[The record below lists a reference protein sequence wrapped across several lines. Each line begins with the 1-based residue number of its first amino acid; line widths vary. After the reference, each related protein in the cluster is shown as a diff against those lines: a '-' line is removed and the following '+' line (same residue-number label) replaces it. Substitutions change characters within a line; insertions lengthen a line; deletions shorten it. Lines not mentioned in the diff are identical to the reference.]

1 MKLKRTFKTLLMIIA
16 TVMSIVSGILID
28 SGTLAYAATTYT
40 LTLNWDDGVEWVATD
55 KDGIYRWEKG
65 GSKTFQAGSKA
76 YTYVRLKNGA
86 TVKSFFS
93 RQENKDWTDYTYT
106 SGSLCYD
113 TWTMY
118 NNRNVDIYTS
128 VSSSADVSYDW
139 DNLVT
144 GSKHYHSSNGNE
156 ASWSNLR
163 DDLGRSPAPVYS
175 IYYKLQENRY
185 RETCYGDNQEDKDF
199 GGYEIMLRTE
209 DSHNSYW
216 YGQSSYANGDRFDDW
231 YRDEFE
237 GIKLSNL
244 AIVPVQIKGDKF
256 LQINISVKNTNS
268 YAKEISLA
276 TCSDIQVADD
286 DNAAT
291 FFNGNGFTMTNMY
304 CETSDN
310 YHGGTIPAATLN
322 VYAKDVPGYVTD
334 ADAVYIGH
342 FVYRK
347 EHVWLNNVL
356 GDKATNYN
364 KYKHGGTSGEGEL
377 DSGFSIA
384 WKNRTIAAGQT
395 QTYSYIIGIGKY
407 NSNNKITFNTNGGE
421 LKTPGTSIN
430 NPSGNYS
437 NKVTVTYGTDTY
449 SSMSNDIPERAG
461 YTFDGWWTTPND
473 SNASVMVYDASGKC
487 NNDCN
492 YWKNNQWQGTN
503 DLTVYAHWKAN
514 TYTVRLNTGNIP
526 SSELT
531 KLAETASTEGWT
543 WNENGRYFS
552 KAFVQN
558 ENNYLPG
565 VNKFFSAN
573 NYESVGSKVTDKYFV
588 QDKTKNPTKVL
599 YNWWTSASG
608 GTDIGRGKKIYNNLY
623 EISKDNS
630 GIVNLYP
637 HWMGYTTVFNY
648 SDTAPSNTAGQ
659 TVTINYNINDG
670 MDNNLYQ
677 IYGNCFFYKGTDGEY
692 HDYEGA
698 NPDLKVT
705 ASIPNSNGYKY
716 IFNGWHH
723 KNWNYL
729 TDGLGKLT
737 YKNNY
742 NIGQGKTSYSLSPHF
757 SRVGINYNVRLNA
770 NVPDTESTLQV
781 LHQNGISSY
790 IYNSTS
796 RYFSRELTYD
806 DSQDMLSPDVYS
818 LKGYHLINR
827 NNWYTEK
834 TGGNTV
840 SAPCNNT
847 EAEYPDWAE
856 SNWNL
861 TTEDGATVDLY
872 AKWQANNY
880 KIAYNLDGGTYG
892 TSHPTSADYDTMVTI
907 DNPSKAGYTFTGW
920 TITGYDSTTSGHNA
934 SAWTE
939 ETGTSYKNLTAT
951 DGATVTFTAT
961 WSKEAPKTARYTV
974 KHYQMNTDG
983 TYPSTPTNMESFSGL
998 IGSSVTPAVKD
1009 YGQIFDKP
1017 STKTVTI
1024 SADGNTTV
1032 EYKYPRKKARVIV
1045 GKSTGIKTTD
1055 PVPGDYADGYI
1066 GQTVTLSAIP
1076 ETGYR
1081 FKNWTSLLKENYGT
1095 VFSTTAG
1102 FNYTL
1107 TYNDSTAIQHQYGN
1121 GTSTMWGA
1129 YMQANAEPITYNIKY
1144 NYNGGIK
1151 GAFAP
1156 TSAKYNEDVKISN
1169 PTKKNCIFA
1178 GWTITGYDPNTS
1190 GHSSATWT
1198 DETGASFKN
1207 LASVEGKTVTFTATW
1222 VQKDVHLVTISGRGI
1237 KLSKPLSYD
1246 GHVGETK
1253 RITAELKPGYRFVN
1267 WTNYYNANEVISTDK
1282 DFDYK
1287 LTDKDYDNYLSD
1299 KGGTYL
1305 KSNAVPIDYTI
1316 TYELNGGTAS
1326 NPVSYNVESNTFTLN
1341 NPTRAGYT
1349 FAGWTG
1355 TDITGTSKT
1364 VTINQGSI
1372 GNRTYTATWT
1382 SINYTISYDL
1392 NGGAVAVNNP
1402 TSYNIETPTFTLNNP
1417 TKTGYIF
1424 EGWCE
1429 SKDTSYVYN
1438 RNAVKRDESDST
1450 SYFIPECYA
1459 SLDYAPVF
1467 DPAYYLAK
1475 YPDLKSVCGDDV
1487 NKALSH
1493 FVNYGMKEGRQGSAE
1508 FEVNAYKAKYKDLSD
1523 AFGDNL
1529 PKYYIHYILAGKS
1542 EGRTMPQA
1550 SVSIYQGSIG
1560 NRTYT
1565 ATWTPIEYSIVYTK
1579 GYTNNAKD
1587 DVIQSGIKYNKDVT
1601 LISNPFTGRSYT
1613 VKYSTPTTDRD
1624 WDKVTA
1630 PAGFNG
1636 TLEFAHWNILSKTY
1650 AAGTKLKNLT
1660 TRNGDK
1666 ITATAQ
1672 WKDKKFIL
1680 PVVSRPGYVFAG
1692 WYSMVDRKVYKA
1704 NTEYTI
1710 SQALTAYD
1718 NTFTAQWTAKTDT
1731 PYKVEHYKMNLD
1743 GTTYTLA
1750 DTDNFKGTTDT
1761 SVTPTV
1767 KTYEGFTSPST
1778 QTVTIKGDGTTVI
1791 KYYYI
1796 RNKYTLDL
1804 NGLING
1810 TLRGNL
1816 VDVVKNPI
1824 TGAEDRHTAGTAVV
1838 TVNGTV
1844 VGNKVTDYCNEVY
1857 YGSSI
1862 SIITTAES
1870 GYNIIDNS
1878 NVNFKMPAEGK
1889 TVTVTIN
1896 AKDTKYL
1903 VRHWKKNVNTDS
1915 KTYNEN
1921 SLNDSNYTMYDAEY
1935 LSGKAYSWVKPV
1947 VRTLEGFTYKGVL
1960 PSEGTA
1966 YVKPD
1971 GTTVIDVYYTRN
1983 TYTING
1989 GNVNA
1994 NVEYGNGISSVSG
2007 LKTYEYEQKVTL
2019 TANLKTGYHW
2029 HGTDKCA
2036 SSGKYPTGWYSR
2048 NNSGVDDILT
2058 DNTTYNSQTIKF
2070 NMPAKNVYLGVKATN
2085 NSYTVVYNKNQ
2096 PVEPKSISNVTG
2108 STESQTFIYDESQN
2122 LRNNGFTL
2130 TGYTR
2135 KSGWMTKPS
2144 KNGNGTADFSYGQSV
2159 KNLTTVNLGTV
2170 NLYAIWEDNAP
2181 EEINISS
2188 TNNFA
2193 AAQTVTLTARDYGS
2207 GIDYISFGK
2216 NEKYEKVTCNTDGSV
2231 TFTRK
2236 VNASGT
2242 YIFSVKDKNGKVS
2255 KKTITFY
2262 QTTLNTNKNNIV
2274 SSDGKNVIESD
2285 FTSVPETLSTDISI
2299 NEAGKSIT
2307 PVTKRDG
2314 VDFLGWSTDRKGK
2327 TGIISIKADDNKT
2340 YYAVWKDTKKPVAVL
2355 EDVTSNLSASQ
2366 TITFK
2371 LYDTAEGKTNTGSDI
2386 AGYYIGTNPDA
2397 KSNTKKNVTA
2407 DKNGTYSGSETIT
2420 LNGET
2425 TYYIFP
2431 YDKAGNIG
2439 DTIKL
2444 KSTGNNNTPEITP
2457 GILFHRVDFNAN
2469 GSTDSP
2475 ATVNIPYVVIP
2486 HGSTITMP
2494 TAYRLGYH
2502 DYTGSDEQTA
2512 DNDGKTSYWGTDSKA
2527 VTGFNT
2533 LKVTKSQTCFALW
2546 KANKYTITLVSNKPD
2561 TKNGYRVNSTYSPEN
2576 DTKITVTFDEVIP
2589 FSKAKNPAIT
2599 GWTFKGYAFNELST
2613 SDNNNSKTVVSTNQ
2627 KFGLQFVKDWYKDAG
2642 KTFEN
2647 VSDIT
2652 LYAAWSENRYT
2663 VNYNTTGGTAL
2674 KLNRITYWYEDEFS
2688 LPDATGDYYNTFM
2701 KLEDNKKAVTTYR
2714 PAHHFVMWK
2723 CVSDENS
2730 NGDVYSSGGKAVRL
2744 VSKNNGECTLNAVWK
2759 QKQIVTLNITSDT
2772 FKESMTN
2779 DYAAL
2784 ADAMWAEKGTGYIKD
2799 QTAIKEYTFTKT
2811 SDIKET
2817 K

>member
-16 TVMSIVSGILID
+16 TVMSVVSGILID

-76 YTYVRLKNGA
+76 YTYVKLKNGA

-106 SGSLCYD
+106 SGSICYD

-144 GSKHYHSSNGNE
+144 SSKHYHSSNGNE

-163 DDLGRSPAPVYS
+163 DDLGRSPAPIYS

-514 TYTVRLNTGNIP
+514 TYTVRLNTGDIP

-531 KLAETASTEGWT
+531 KLTETASTEGWT
-543 WNENGRYFS
+543 WNENDRYFS

-588 QDKTKNPTKVL
+588 QDKAKNPTKVL

-648 SDTAPSNTAGQ
+648 TDNAPANTAGL
-659 TVTINYNINDG
+659 TVTINNSINDG
-670 MDNNLYQ
+670 MDNCLYQ
-677 IYGNCFFYKGTDGEY
+677 VYGSCFFYKGTDGEY
-692 HDYEGA
+692 HDYEGT

-705 ASIPNSNGYKY
+705 ASIPDSNGYKY

-818 LKGYHLINR
+818 LKGYHLVSR
-827 NNWYTEK
+827 SNWYTEK
-834 TGGNTV
+834 TGGNIV

-847 EAEYPDWAE
+847 KTEYPDWTE
-856 SNWNL
+856 KNWNL
-861 TTEDGATVDLY
+861 TTTDRATVDLY
-872 AKWQANNY
+872 ARWQANNY

-892 TSHPTSADYDTMVTI
+892 TSHPTSADYDTIVTI

-920 TITGYDSTTSGHNA
+920 TITGYDSTASGHNA

-1316 TYELNGGTAS
+1316 TYKLNGGTAS

-1364 VTINQGSI
+1364 VTINQGST

-1382 SINYTISYDL
+1382 PVNYTINYDL
-1392 NGGAVAVNNP
+1392 NGGTVAVSNP
-1402 TSYNIETPTFTLNNP
+1402 TSYNIETPTFALNNP
-1417 TKTGYIF
+1417 I
-1424 EGWCE
+1424 
-1429 SKDTSYVYN
+1429 
-1438 RNAVKRDESDST
+1438 R
-1450 SYFIPECYA
+1450 
-1459 SLDYAPVF
+1459 L
-1467 DPAYYLAK
+1467 
-1475 YPDLKSVCGDDV
+1475 
-1487 NKALSH
+1487 
-1493 FVNYGMKEGRQGSAE
+1493 
-1508 FEVNAYKAKYKDLSD
+1508 
-1523 AFGDNL
+1523 
-1529 PKYYIHYILAGKS
+1529 
-1542 EGRTMPQA
+1542 
-1550 SVSIYQGSIG
+1550 
-1560 NRTYT
+1560 
-1565 ATWTPIEYSIVYTK
+1565 
-1579 GYTNNAKD
+1579 
-1587 DVIQSGIKYNKDVT
+1587 
-1601 LISNPFTGRSYT
+1601 
-1613 VKYSTPTTDRD
+1613 
-1624 WDKVTA
+1624 
-1630 PAGFNG
+1630 
-1636 TLEFAHWNILSKTY
+1636 
-1650 AAGTKLKNLT
+1650 
-1660 TRNGDK
+1660 
-1666 ITATAQ
+1666 
-1672 WKDKKFIL
+1672 
-1680 PVVSRPGYVFAG
+1680 GYVFAG
-1692 WYSMVDRKVYKA
+1692 WTGSNGTTPQKNVSIYKGSTGNKFYKA
-1704 NTEYTI
+1704 N
-1710 SQALTAYD
+1710 
-1718 NTFTAQWTAKTDT
+1718 WTAADVGYTVNHYVMDINGNYPSTPTKT
-1731 PYKVEHYKMNLD
+1731 ERLS
-1743 GTTYTLA
+1743 G
-1750 DTDNFKGTTDT
+1750 FTDT
-1761 SVTPTV
+1761 SVTAKRLSLGNGFTYPDVQTV
-1767 KTYEGFTSPST
+1767 K
-1778 QTVTIKGDGTTVI
+1778 IKTDGTTVV
-1791 KYYYI
+1791 KYYYT

-1870 GYNIIDNS
+1870 GYSIIDNT

-2048 NNSGVDDILT
+2048 NNSGVDGILT

-2070 NMPAKNVYLGVKATN
+2070 NMPARNVYLGVKATN

-2188 TNNFA
+2188 TNDFA
-2193 AAQTVTLTARDYGS
+2193 ATQTVTLTARDYGS
-2207 GIDYISFGK
+2207 GIDYISFEK
-2216 NEKYEKVTCNTDGSV
+2216 DEKYEKVTCNADGSV

-2285 FTSVPETLSTDISI
+2285 FTSVPETLSTYISI

-2327 TGIISIKADDNKT
+2327 TGIISIKADGNKT
-2340 YYAVWKDTKKPVAVL
+2340 CYAIWKDTKKPVAVL

-2475 ATVNIPYVVIP
+2475 ATVNIPYAVIP

-2494 TAYRLGYH
+2494 TAYRFGYH

-2784 ADAMWAEKGTGYIKD
+2784 ADAMWAKKGTGYIKD

>member
-16 TVMSIVSGILID
+16 TVMSVVSGILID

-76 YTYVRLKNGA
+76 YTYVKLKNGA

-106 SGSLCYD
+106 SGSICYD

-144 GSKHYHSSNGNE
+144 SSKHYHSSNGNE

-163 DDLGRSPAPVYS
+163 DDLGRSPAPIYS

-286 DNAAT
+286 DNAAI

-377 DSGFSIA
+377 DSSFSIA

-514 TYTVRLNTGNIP
+514 TYTVRLNTGDIP

-531 KLAETASTEGWT
+531 KLTETASTEGWT
-543 WNENGRYFS
+543 WNENDRYFS

-588 QDKTKNPTKVL
+588 QDKAKNPTKVL

-648 SDTAPSNTAGQ
+648 TDNAPANTAGL
-659 TVTINYNINDG
+659 TVTINNSINDG
-670 MDNNLYQ
+670 MDNCLYQ
-677 IYGNCFFYKGTDGEY
+677 VYGSCFFYKGTDGEY
-692 HDYEGA
+692 HDYEGT

-705 ASIPNSNGYKY
+705 ASIPDSNGYKY

-818 LKGYHLINR
+818 LKGYHLVSR
-827 NNWYTEK
+827 SNWYTEK
-834 TGGNTV
+834 TGGNIV

-847 EAEYPDWAE
+847 KTEYPDWTE
-856 SNWNL
+856 KNWNL
-861 TTEDGATVDLY
+861 TTTDRATVDLY
-872 AKWQANNY
+872 ARWQANNY

-892 TSHPTSADYDTMVTI
+892 TSHPTSADYDTIVTI

-920 TITGYDSTTSGHNA
+920 TITGYDSTASGHNA

-1316 TYELNGGTAS
+1316 TYKLNGGTAS

-1364 VTINQGSI
+1364 VTINQGST

-1382 SINYTISYDL
+1382 PVNYTINYDL
-1392 NGGAVAVNNP
+1392 NGGTVAVSNP
-1402 TSYNIETPTFTLNNP
+1402 TSYNIETPTFALNNP
-1417 TKTGYIF
+1417 I
-1424 EGWCE
+1424 
-1429 SKDTSYVYN
+1429 
-1438 RNAVKRDESDST
+1438 R
-1450 SYFIPECYA
+1450 
-1459 SLDYAPVF
+1459 L
-1467 DPAYYLAK
+1467 
-1475 YPDLKSVCGDDV
+1475 
-1487 NKALSH
+1487 
-1493 FVNYGMKEGRQGSAE
+1493 
-1508 FEVNAYKAKYKDLSD
+1508 
-1523 AFGDNL
+1523 
-1529 PKYYIHYILAGKS
+1529 
-1542 EGRTMPQA
+1542 
-1550 SVSIYQGSIG
+1550 
-1560 NRTYT
+1560 
-1565 ATWTPIEYSIVYTK
+1565 
-1579 GYTNNAKD
+1579 
-1587 DVIQSGIKYNKDVT
+1587 
-1601 LISNPFTGRSYT
+1601 
-1613 VKYSTPTTDRD
+1613 
-1624 WDKVTA
+1624 
-1630 PAGFNG
+1630 
-1636 TLEFAHWNILSKTY
+1636 
-1650 AAGTKLKNLT
+1650 
-1660 TRNGDK
+1660 
-1666 ITATAQ
+1666 
-1672 WKDKKFIL
+1672 
-1680 PVVSRPGYVFAG
+1680 GYVFAG
-1692 WYSMVDRKVYKA
+1692 WTGSNGTTPQKNVSIYKGSTGNKFYKA
-1704 NTEYTI
+1704 N
-1710 SQALTAYD
+1710 
-1718 NTFTAQWTAKTDT
+1718 WTAADVGYTVNHYVMDINGNYPSTPTKT
-1731 PYKVEHYKMNLD
+1731 ERLS
-1743 GTTYTLA
+1743 G
-1750 DTDNFKGTTDT
+1750 FTDT
-1761 SVTPTV
+1761 SVTAKRLSLGNGFTYPDVQTV
-1767 KTYEGFTSPST
+1767 K
-1778 QTVTIKGDGTTVI
+1778 IKTDGTTVV
-1791 KYYYI
+1791 KYYYT

-1870 GYNIIDNS
+1870 GYSIIDNT

-2048 NNSGVDDILT
+2048 NNSGVDGILT

-2070 NMPAKNVYLGVKATN
+2070 NMPARNVYLGVKATN

-2188 TNNFA
+2188 TNDFA
-2193 AAQTVTLTARDYGS
+2193 ATQTVTLTARDYGS
-2207 GIDYISFGK
+2207 GIDYISFEK
-2216 NEKYEKVTCNTDGSV
+2216 DEKYEKVTCNADGSV

-2285 FTSVPETLSTDISI
+2285 FTSVPETLSTYISI

-2327 TGIISIKADDNKT
+2327 TGIISIKADGNKT
-2340 YYAVWKDTKKPVAVL
+2340 CYAIWKDTKKPVAVL

-2475 ATVNIPYVVIP
+2475 ATVNIPYAVIP

-2494 TAYRLGYH
+2494 TAYRFGYH

-2589 FSKAKNPAIT
+2589 FSKAKNPEIT

>member
-16 TVMSIVSGILID
+16 TVMSVVSGILID

-76 YTYVRLKNGA
+76 YTYVKLKNGA

-106 SGSLCYD
+106 SGSICYD

-144 GSKHYHSSNGNE
+144 SSKHYHSSNGNE

-163 DDLGRSPAPVYS
+163 DDLGRSPAPIYS

-543 WNENGRYFS
+543 WNENDRYFS

-659 TVTINYNINDG
+659 TVTINNNINDG
-670 MDNNLYQ
+670 IDNNLYQ

-705 ASIPNSNGYKY
+705 ASIPDNNGYKY

-742 NIGQGKTSYSLSPHF
+742 DIGKGKASYVLSPHF
-757 SRVGINYNVRLNA
+757 SRVGISYDVRLNA
-770 NVPDTESTLQV
+770 NVPENTESTLQV
-781 LHQNGISSY
+781 LHRNGISSY
-790 IYNSTS
+790 IYDSNS

-806 DSQDMLSPDVYS
+806 DLQDMLSPDVYS
-818 LKGYHLINR
+818 LKGYHLVSR
-827 NNWYTEK
+827 SNWYTEK

-847 EAEYPDWAE
+847 KTEYPDWTE
-856 SNWNL
+856 KNWNL
-861 TTEDGATVDLY
+861 TTTDRATVDLY
-872 AKWQANNY
+872 ARWQANNY

-892 TSHPTSADYDTMVTI
+892 TSHPTSADYDTIVTI

-920 TITGYDSTTSGHNA
+920 TITGYDSTASGHNA

-961 WSKEAPKTARYTV
+961 WKKEAPKTANLQTTGDVGIKTTSHATKTV
-974 KHYQMNTDG
+974 VN
-983 TYPSTPTNMESFSGL
+983 
-998 IGSSVTPAVKD
+998 IGSSVQVSAVLNTGYVFKGWYNGDVKVSDDLSFVYTMPNKD
-1009 YGQIFDKP
+1009 TVLTAKTEIKWYTMTFDPNGGILKNPGNNLYNAEWKNGNTVSVGWNINDFCYMNGDIPTRRGYRFTGWYLGSESVYNKYGVAVRNSSLYTYDIDYHWRYDGNVTVKAGWDAINYKISYKVVTGAGNIP
-1017 STKTVTI
+1017 SQTVHYGDSFTL
-1024 SADGNTTV
+1024 ADGNAFTYTGHTFSHWYV
-1032 EYKYPRKKARVIV
+1032 RRSSDKKVFCYD
-1045 GKSTGIKTTD
+1045 GNWHTTD
-1055 PVPGDYADGYI
+1055 GSDLYGSDV
-1066 GQTVTLSAIP
+1066 S
-1076 ETGYR
+1076 
-1081 FKNWTSLLKENYGT
+1081 NWYPYNNSG
-1095 VFSTTAG
+1095 
-1102 FNYTL
+1102 L
-1107 TYNDSTAIQHQYGN
+1107 TFEMNDSWIRSDIDADEEFVF
-1121 GTSTMWGA
+1121 WGFWA
-1129 YMQANAEPITYNIKY
+1129 ADEYNIIY
-1144 NYNGGIK
+1144 N
-1151 GAFAP
+1151 
-1156 TSAKYNEDVKISN
+1156 
-1169 PTKKNCIFA
+1169 
-1178 GWTITGYDPNTS
+1178 
-1190 GHSSATWT
+1190 
-1198 DETGASFKN
+1198 
-1207 LASVEGKTVTFTATW
+1207 
-1222 VQKDVHLVTISGRGI
+1222 
-1237 KLSKPLSYD
+1237 
-1246 GHVGETK
+1246 
-1253 RITAELKPGYRFVN
+1253 
-1267 WTNYYNANEVISTDK
+1267 
-1282 DFDYK
+1282 
-1287 LTDKDYDNYLSD
+1287 
-1299 KGGTYL
+1299 
-1305 KSNAVPIDYTI
+1305 
-1316 TYELNGGTAS
+1316 LNGGT
-1326 NPVSYNVESNTFTLN
+1326 
-1341 NPTRAGYT
+1341 
-1349 FAGWTG
+1349 
-1355 TDITGTSKT
+1355 
-1364 VTINQGSI
+1364 
-1372 GNRTYTATWT
+1372 
-1382 SINYTISYDL
+1382 L
-1392 NGGAVAVNNP
+1392 NGKTNP
-1402 TSYNIETPTFTLNNP
+1402 DTYNIETPTFTLNNP
-1417 TKTGYIF
+1417 TRTGYIF
-1424 EGWCE
+1424 AGWCE

-1438 RNAVKRDESDST
+1438 RNANEVIKKDESDST
-1450 SYFIPECYA
+1450 SCFIPECYA

-1475 YPDLKSVCGDDV
+1475 YPDLKSAYGDDA

-1493 FVNYGMKEGRQGSAE
+1493 FVKYGMKEGRQGSAE
-1508 FEVNAYKAKYKDLSD
+1508 FEVNAYKAKYKDLKD

-1542 EGRTMPQA
+1542 EGRTISQA
-1550 SVSIYQGSIG
+1550 SISIYQGSIG

-1565 ATWTPIEYSIVYTK
+1565 ATWTPINYTINYDLN
-1579 GYTNNAKD
+1579 GGTVA
-1587 DVIQSGIKYNKDVT
+1587 V
-1601 LISNPFTGRSYT
+1601 SNPTSYNIE
-1613 VKYSTPTTDRD
+1613 TPT
-1624 WDKVTA
+1624 
-1630 PAGFNG
+1630 
-1636 TLEFAHWNILSKTY
+1636 FALNNPIRL
-1650 AAGTKLKNLT
+1650 
-1660 TRNGDK
+1660 
-1666 ITATAQ
+1666 
-1672 WKDKKFIL
+1672 
-1680 PVVSRPGYVFAG
+1680 GYVFAG
-1692 WYSMVDRKVYKA
+1692 WTGSNGTTPQKNVSIYKGSTGNKFYKA
-1704 NTEYTI
+1704 N
-1710 SQALTAYD
+1710 
-1718 NTFTAQWTAKTDT
+1718 WTAADVGYTVNHYVMDINGNYPSTPTKT
-1731 PYKVEHYKMNLD
+1731 ERLS
-1743 GTTYTLA
+1743 G
-1750 DTDNFKGTTDT
+1750 FTDT
-1761 SVTPTV
+1761 SVTAKRLSLGNGFTYPDVQTV
-1767 KTYEGFTSPST
+1767 K
-1778 QTVTIKGDGTTVI
+1778 IKADGTTVV
-1791 KYYYI
+1791 KYYYT

-1824 TGAEDRHTAGTAVV
+1824 TGAEDRHTAGTTVV
-1838 TVNGTV
+1838 TVNETV

-1870 GYNIIDNS
+1870 GYSIIDNS
-1878 NVNFKMPAEGK
+1878 NVIFKMPAEGK

-1935 LSGKAYSWVKPV
+1935 LNGKAYSWVKPV

-2019 TANLKTGYHW
+2019 TANLKVGYHW

-2048 NNSGVDDILT
+2048 NNSGVDGILT

-2070 NMPAKNVYLGVKATN
+2070 NMPARNVYLGVKATN

-2193 AAQTVTLTARDYGS
+2193 ATQTVTLTARDYGS
-2207 GIDYISFGK
+2207 GINYISFGK
-2216 NEKYEKVTCNTDGSV
+2216 DEKYEKVTCNADGSV

-2285 FTSVPETLSTDISI
+2285 FTSVPETLSTYISI

-2307 PVTKRDG
+2307 PVTKRDGVDFKRDG

-2327 TGIISIKADDNKT
+2327 TGIISIKADGNKT
-2340 YYAVWKDTKKPVAVL
+2340 CYAIWKDTKKPVAVL

-2397 KSNTKKNVTA
+2397 ESNTKKNVTA

-2475 ATVNIPYVVIP
+2475 ATVNIPYAVIP

-2589 FSKAKNPAIT
+2589 FSKAKNPEIT

>member
-16 TVMSIVSGILID
+16 TVMSVVSGILID

-76 YTYVRLKNGA
+76 YTYVKLKNGA
-86 TVKSFFS
+86 TIKSFFS
-93 RQENKDWTDYTYT
+93 RQENYEWTDYTYI
-106 SGSLCYD
+106 SGDLCYD
-113 TWTMY
+113 TWTMHD
-118 NNRNVDIYTS
+118 NRNVDIYTS

-156 ASWSNLR
+156 SSWSNLR

-256 LQINISVKNTNS
+256 LQINISIKNTNS

-286 DNAAT
+286 DNATT

-304 CETSDN
+304 CKTSSK
-310 YHGGTIPAATLN
+310 YHGGTVPTATLN

-377 DSGFSIA
+377 DSSFSIA

-407 NSNNKITFNTNGGE
+407 NSDNKITFDANGGK
-421 LKTPGTSIN
+421 LKTPGENIN
-430 NPSGNYS
+430 KPNGNNS

-514 TYTVRLNTGNIP
+514 TYTVRLNTGDIP

-531 KLAETASTEGWT
+531 KLTETASTEGWT

-659 TVTINYNINDG
+659 TVTINNNINDG

-692 HDYEGA
+692 HDYEGT

-757 SRVGINYNVRLNA
+757 LRVGINYNVRLNA

-790 IYNSTS
+790 IYNNTS

-818 LKGYHLINR
+818 LKGYHLISR

-856 SNWNL
+856 NNWNL

-872 AKWQANNY
+872 ARWQANNY

-892 TSHPTSADYDTMVTI
+892 TSHPDSADYDTMVTI
-907 DNPSKAGYTFTGW
+907 DNPSKSGYTFTGW

-951 DGATVTFTAT
+951 DGAIVTFTAT
-961 WSKEAPKTARYTV
+961 WKKEAPKTANLQTTGDVGIKATSHPDKAVVNIGSNVQVSAVLNTGYVFKGWYNGDVKVSDDLSFVYTMPNKDTVLTAKTEIKWYTMTFDPNGGILKNPGNNLYNAEWKNGNTVSVGWNINDFCYMNGDIPTRKGYRFTGWYLGSESVYNKYGIAIKNSSLYSYDTDYHWRYDGNVTV
-974 KHYQMNTDG
+974 KAGWNAINYKISYKVVTGAGSIPSQTVHYGD
-983 TYPSTPTNMESFSGL
+983 SFTL
-998 IGSSVTPAVKD
+998 
-1009 YGQIFDKP
+1009 
-1017 STKTVTI
+1017 
-1024 SADGNTTV
+1024 ADGNAFTYTGHTFSHWYV
-1032 EYKYPRKKARVIV
+1032 RRSSDKKVFCYD
-1045 GKSTGIKTTD
+1045 GNWHTTD
-1055 PVPGDYADGYI
+1055 GSDLYGSDV
-1066 GQTVTLSAIP
+1066 S
-1076 ETGYR
+1076 
-1081 FKNWTSLLKENYGT
+1081 NWYPYNNSG
-1095 VFSTTAG
+1095 
-1102 FNYTL
+1102 L
-1107 TYNDSTAIQHQYGN
+1107 TFEMNDSWIRSDTDADEEFVFWGFWTAD
-1121 GTSTMWGA
+1121 
-1129 YMQANAEPITYNIKY
+1129 EYNIIY
-1144 NYNGGIK
+1144 NLDGG
-1151 GAFAP
+1151 
-1156 TSAKYNEDVKISN
+1156 TLN
-1169 PTKKNCIFA
+1169 
-1178 GWTITGYDPNTS
+1178 
-1190 GHSSATWT
+1190 
-1198 DETGASFKN
+1198 
-1207 LASVEGKTVTFTATW
+1207 GKT
-1222 VQKDVHLVTISGRGI
+1222 
-1237 KLSKPLSYD
+1237 
-1246 GHVGETK
+1246 
-1253 RITAELKPGYRFVN
+1253 
-1267 WTNYYNANEVISTDK
+1267 
-1282 DFDYK
+1282 
-1287 LTDKDYDNYLSD
+1287 
-1299 KGGTYL
+1299 
-1305 KSNAVPIDYTI
+1305 
-1316 TYELNGGTAS
+1316 
-1326 NPVSYNVESNTFTLN
+1326 NPDT
-1341 NPTRAGYT
+1341 
-1349 FAGWTG
+1349 
-1355 TDITGTSKT
+1355 
-1364 VTINQGSI
+1364 
-1372 GNRTYTATWT
+1372 
-1382 SINYTISYDL
+1382 
-1392 NGGAVAVNNP
+1392 
-1402 TSYNIETPTFTLNNP
+1402 YNIETPTFTLNNP

-1438 RNAVKRDESDST
+1438 RNANEVIKKDESDST
-1450 SYFIPECYA
+1450 SYFIPECYT

-1467 DPAYYLAK
+1467 DPAYYLAR

-1493 FVNYGMKEGRQGSAE
+1493 FVKYGMKEGRQGSAE

-1613 VKYSTPTTDRD
+1613 VKYSTPTTDRG

-1660 TRNGDK
+1660 TKNGDK

-1672 WKDKKFIL
+1672 WKDKKFTL

-1778 QTVTIKGDGTTVI
+1778 QTVTIKGDGTTVV
-1791 KYYYI
+1791 KYYYT

-1838 TVNGTV
+1838 IVNGTV

-1870 GYNIIDNS
+1870 GYSIIDNS

-2019 TANLKTGYHW
+2019 TANLKVGYHW

-2048 NNSGVDDILT
+2048 NNSGVDGILT

-2070 NMPAKNVYLGVKATN
+2070 NMPARNVYLGVKATN

-2135 KSGWMTKPS
+2135 KSGWMTASS

-2188 TNNFA
+2188 TNDFA
-2193 AAQTVTLTARDYGS
+2193 ATQTVTLTARDYGS
-2207 GIDYISFGK
+2207 GIDYISFEK
-2216 NEKYEKVTCNTDGSV
+2216 DEKYEKVTCNADGSV

-2285 FTSVPETLSTDISI
+2285 FTSVPETLSTYISI

-2307 PVTKRDG
+2307 PVTKRDGVDFKRDG

-2327 TGIISIKADDNKT
+2327 TGIISIKADGNKT
-2340 YYAVWKDTKKPVAVL
+2340 CYAIWKDTINPLVVIT
-2355 EDVTSNLSASQ
+2355 DVSNKDADSQ
-2366 TITFK
+2366 TIKFN
-2371 LYDTAEGKTNTGSDI
+2371 LYDLDADLTDKDFEGKNLEYIRKHGEKTGSDI
-2386 AGYYIGTNPDA
+2386 AAYWFGKNPVYNGNGNSRTVTEIVKDEGYSVNLERT
-2397 KSNTKKNVTA
+2397 V
-2407 DKNGTYSGSETIT
+2407 
-2420 LNGET
+2420 GEAV
-2425 TYYIFP
+2425 TYYIFAE
-2431 YDKAGNIG
+2431 DKAGNISKT
-2439 DTIKL
+2439 TIAVDAN
-2444 KSTGNNNTPEITP
+2444 GNVTPNNDLTFCSLT
-2457 GILFHRVDFNAN
+2457 LNAN
-2469 GSTDSP
+2469 DGLIQE
-2475 ATVNIPYVVIP
+2475 N
-2486 HGSTITMP
+2486 GQNTIQKLIRKGNTYNL
-2494 TAYRLGYH
+2494 TNVHAERTGYH
-2502 DYTGSDEQTA
+2502 DTESDTDGVSMHWSHEIALGSNIIDEDKQTVI
-2512 DNDGKTSYWGTDSKA
+2512 GTDNSVNPESLTEWEAKGNDTLYTKWTPNA
-2527 VTGFNT
+2527 YT
-2533 LKVTKSQTCFALW
+2533 LKVYL
-2546 KANKYTITLVSNKPD
+2546 NKPVKATEDINTYNTVSSD
-2561 TKNGYRVNSTYSPEN
+2561 TNKWVYDTYTGYY
-2576 DTKITVTFDEVIP
+2576 KTVLVYDKVWSIP
-2589 FSKAKNPAIT
+2589 DSAEFAGLT
-2599 GWTFKGYAFNELST
+2599 GWTTTGFKN
-2613 SDNNNSKTVVSTNQ
+2613 V
-2627 KFGLQFVKDWYKDAG
+2627 G
-2642 KTFEN
+2642 KTEK
-2647 VSDIT
+2647 SDIIYLNSLNRSYDEADDVSKASDIGT
-2652 LYAAWSENRYT
+2652 NLTSVKGDAVAYTMLWKENRYT
-2663 VNYNTTGGTAL
+2663 VNFRANGGTAVKRVTL
-2674 KLNRITYWYEDEFS
+2674 
-2688 LPDATGDYYNTFM
+2688 
-2701 KLEDNKKAVTTYR
+2701 LEKKIDGSVKERTVDTTASADKKATDKTYDTSIIIGYESMIKVLDSPVR
-2714 PAHHFVMWK
+2714 PGFAFTFFTKDKDYAQTAHMKDDKPDFDKSVLCTGELSEEAAK
-2723 CVSDENS
+2723 KYREEYKITGSL
-2730 NGDVYSSGGKAVRL
+2730 NGDEEVNLYSSW
-2744 VSKNNGECTLNAVWK
+2744 SKRK
-2759 QKQIVTLNITSDT
+2759 PVTLQSFISANSIRTDANALTKIALGTYITRDNAKDINSAW
-2772 FKESMTN
+2772 FNKNYKTN
-2779 DYAAL
+2779 D
-2784 ADAMWAEKGTGYIKD
+2784 KG
-2799 QTAIKEYTFTKT
+2799 EYVMNDTVEVLQEWDVTKT
-2811 SDIKET
+2811 EIKQT
-2817 K
+2817 YSKKIMADNN

>member
-16 TVMSIVSGILID
+16 TVMSVISGILTD

-55 KDGIYRWEKG
+55 RNGTDRWEKG

-113 TWTMY
+113 TWTMH

-128 VSSSADVSYDW
+128 VLSSADVSYDW

-156 ASWSNLR
+156 ASLNYLR
-163 DDLGRSPAPVYS
+163 DDLGRSPAPIYS

-209 DSHNSYW
+209 HNDETYNEYW
-216 YGQSSYANGDRFDDW
+216 YGRSSYANGNGFDDW

-256 LQINISVKNTNS
+256 LQINISIKNTNS

-310 YHGGTIPAATLN
+310 YPFGTIPTATLN

-347 EHVWLNNVL
+347 EHIWSNNVL

-364 KYKHGGTSGEGEL
+364 KYAHGGTSGEGEL

-407 NSNNKITFNTNGGE
+407 NSDNKITFDANGGE
-421 LKTPGTSIN
+421 LKTPGTNIN

-514 TYTVRLNTGNIP
+514 TYTVRLNTGDIP
-526 SSELT
+526 SSELAELT
-531 KLAETASTEGWT
+531 ETASTEGWT

-552 KAFVQN
+552 KAFIQN

-608 GTDIGRGKKIYNNLY
+608 GTDIGRGEKTYNNLY

-648 SDTAPSNTAGQ
+648 TDIAPSNTAGQ
-659 TVTINYNINDG
+659 TVTINNNINDG
-670 MDNNLYQ
+670 IDNNLYQ
-677 IYGNCFFYKGTDGEY
+677 VYGSCFFYKGTDGAY
-692 HDYEGA
+692 HDYEGT

-723 KNWNYL
+723 KKLNYL

-757 SRVGINYNVRLNA
+757 TRTGIDYTVRLHA

-781 LHQNGISSY
+781 LHRNGISSY
-790 IYNSTS
+790 IYDSNS

-806 DSQDMLSPDVYS
+806 DLQDMLSPDVYS
-818 LKGYHLINR
+818 LKGYHLISR
-827 NNWYTEK
+827 SNWYTEK

-856 SNWNL
+856 KNWNL

-872 AKWQANNY
+872 ARWQTNTY
-880 KIAYNLDGGTYG
+880 KIAYNLDGGTHG
-892 TSHPTSADYDTMVTI
+892 TSHPTSANYDTMVTI
-907 DNPSKAGYTFTGW
+907 DNPSKTGYTFTGW
-920 TITGYDSTTSGHNA
+920 TITGYDSTTSGHTG
-934 SAWTE
+934 STWTG

-951 DGATVTFTAT
+951 DGAIVTFTAI
-961 WSKEAPKTARYTV
+961 WSKEAPKTAKYTV
-974 KHYQMNTDG
+974 KHYKMDVNG
-983 TYPSTPTNMESFSGL
+983 NYPSVPDETENLTAN
-998 IGSSVTPAVKD
+998 IGSSVTPNTKD
-1009 YGQIFDKP
+1009 YGKLYNKP
-1017 STKTVTI
+1017 SLKTI
-1024 SADGNTTV
+1024 TV
-1032 EYKYPRKKARVIV
+1032 SSDSGQNVIEYRYSRKMARVILYKDE
-1045 GKSTGIKTTD
+1045 GIKSTD
-1055 PVPGDYADGYI
+1055 PIAGDYERDYVGATI
-1066 GQTVTLSAIP
+1066 KLSAVMQK
-1076 ETGYR
+1076 GYK
-1081 FKNWTSLLKENYGT
+1081 FKNWTSKLDYNLGT
-1095 VFSTTAG
+1095 VLSTANPY
-1102 FNYTL
+1102 NYTL
-1107 TYNDSTAIQHQYGN
+1107 TSEDMQGVTHTYNNGAGST
-1121 GTSTMWGA
+1121 WGA
-1129 YMQANAEPITYNIKY
+1129 LIQANSTPITYSIAY
-1144 NYNGGIK
+1144 NLNGGVF
-1151 GAFAP
+1151 GAFHP
-1156 TSAKYNEDVKISN
+1156 TSTSYNEDVKISN
-1169 PTKKNCIFA
+1169 PAKENCIFA
-1178 GWTITGYDPNTS
+1178 GWTITGYDTETS
-1190 GHSSATWT
+1190 GHSAATWT
-1198 DETGASFKN
+1198 GETGASFKN
-1207 LASVEGKTVTFTATW
+1207 LASTEGKTVTFTAVWNVATANF
-1222 VQKDVHLVTISGRGI
+1222 QTTGDTGI
-1237 KLSKPLSYD
+1237 ASTSHPNKTSENIGSS
-1246 GHVGETK
+1246 
-1253 RITAELKPGYRFVN
+1253 INVN
-1267 WTNYYNANEVISTDK
+1267 AK
-1282 DFDYK
+1282 
-1287 LTDKDYDNYLSD
+1287 
-1299 KGGTYL
+1299 
-1305 KSNAVPIDYTI
+1305 
-1316 TYELNGGTAS
+1316 
-1326 NPVSYNVESNTFTLN
+1326 LN
-1341 NPTRAGYT
+1341 NGYT
-1349 FAGWTG
+1349 FVGWYNGSTLVSDKMNFNYTMPN
-1355 TDITGTSKT
+1355 TDTVLTAKT
-1364 VTINQGSI
+1364 TP
-1372 GNRTYTATWT
+1372 AK
-1382 SINYTISYDL
+1382 YTISYDL
-1392 NGGAVAVNNP
+1392 NGGAVAVSNP

-1417 TKTGYIF
+1417 VRLGYVFVGWTGSN
-1424 EGWCE
+1424 G
-1429 SKDTSYVYN
+1429 T
-1438 RNAVKRDESDST
+1438 T
-1450 SYFIPECYA
+1450 
-1459 SLDYAPVF
+1459 
-1467 DPAYYLAK
+1467 
-1475 YPDLKSVCGDDV
+1475 
-1487 NKALSH
+1487 
-1493 FVNYGMKEGRQGSAE
+1493 
-1508 FEVNAYKAKYKDLSD
+1508 
-1523 AFGDNL
+1523 
-1529 PKYYIHYILAGKS
+1529 
-1542 EGRTMPQA
+1542 TPQKN
-1550 SVSIYQGSIG
+1550 VSIYKGSTG
-1560 NRTYT
+1560 NRTYKANWT
-1565 ATWTPIEYSIVYTK
+1565 ANT
-1579 GYTNNAKD
+1579 
-1587 DVIQSGIKYNKDVT
+1587 
-1601 LISNPFTGRSYT
+1601 
-1613 VKYSTPTTDRD
+1613 
-1624 WDKVTA
+1624 
-1630 PAGFNG
+1630 
-1636 TLEFAHWNILSKTY
+1636 
-1650 AAGTKLKNLT
+1650 GTK
-1660 TRNGDK
+1660 
-1666 ITATAQ
+1666 
-1672 WKDKKFIL
+1672 
-1680 PVVSRPGYVFAG
+1680 
-1692 WYSMVDRKVYKA
+1692 
-1704 NTEYTI
+1704 YT
-1710 SQALTAYD
+1710 
-1718 NTFTAQWTAKTDT
+1718 
-1731 PYKVEHYKMNLD
+1731 VEHYKMNLD

-1750 DTDNFKGTTDT
+1750 DTDNLKGTTDT
-1761 SVTPTV
+1761 SVTPAI

-1778 QTVTIKGDGTTVI
+1778 QTVTIKGDGTTVV
-1791 KYYYI
+1791 KYYYT

-1870 GYNIIDNS
+1870 GYSIIDND
-1878 NVNFKMPAEGK
+1878 NVSFKMPAEGK

-1915 KTYNEN
+1915 KAYNEN

-1935 LSGKAYSWVKPV
+1935 LNGKAYSWVKPV
-1947 VRTLEGFTYKGVL
+1947 VRTLKGFTYKGVL

-1989 GNVNA
+1989 GNINA

-2029 HGTDKCA
+2029 HDTDDCI
-2036 SSGKYPTGWYSR
+2036 SSIKYPTGWYSR
-2048 NNSGVDDILT
+2048 NNSGVDGILT

-2070 NMPAKNVYLGVKATN
+2070 NMPARNVKLGVKATN
-2085 NSYTVVYNKNQ
+2085 NSYTVVYNGNK
-2096 PVEPKSISNVTG
+2096 PTDPSSLYNVQVID
-2108 STESQTFIYDESQN
+2108 EIKQEFIYNESQN
-2122 LRNNGFTL
+2122 IATNKFNLA
-2130 TGYTR
+2130 GYTR
-2135 KSGWMTKPS
+2135 KDGWMTKPS
-2144 KNGNGTADFSYGQSV
+2144 TDGNGTADYAYGETV
-2159 KNLTTVNLGTV
+2159 INLTDKNLDVI

-2188 TNNFA
+2188 TNDFA
-2193 AAQTVTLTARDYGS
+2193 TTQTVTLTARDYGS
-2207 GIDYISFGK
+2207 GINYISFGK
-2216 NEKYEKVTCNTDGSV
+2216 DEKYEKVTCNADGSV

-2285 FTSVPETLSTDISI
+2285 FTSVPETLSTYISI

-2307 PVTKRDG
+2307 PVTKRNG

-2327 TGIISIKADDNKT
+2327 TGIISIKADGNKT
-2340 YYAVWKDTKKPVAVL
+2340 YYAIWKDTINPLVVIT
-2355 EDVTSNLSASQ
+2355 DVSNKDADSQ
-2366 TITFK
+2366 TIKFN
-2371 LYDTAEGKTNTGSDI
+2371 LYDLDADLTDKDFEGKDLEYIRKHGEKTGSDI
-2386 AGYYIGTNPDA
+2386 AAYWFGKNPVYNGNGNSRTVTEIVKDEGYSVNLERT
-2397 KSNTKKNVTA
+2397 V
-2407 DKNGTYSGSETIT
+2407 
-2420 LNGET
+2420 GEAV
-2425 TYYIFP
+2425 TYYIFAE
-2431 YDKAGNIG
+2431 DKAGNISKT
-2439 DTIKL
+2439 TIAIDAN
-2444 KSTGNNNTPEITP
+2444 GNVTPNNDLTFCSLT
-2457 GILFHRVDFNAN
+2457 LNAN
-2469 GSTDSP
+2469 DGLIQE
-2475 ATVNIPYVVIP
+2475 N
-2486 HGSTITMP
+2486 GQNTIQKLIRKGNTYNL
-2494 TAYRLGYH
+2494 TNVHAERTGYH
-2502 DYTGSDEQTA
+2502 DTESDTDGVSMHWSHEIALGSNIIDEDKQTVI
-2512 DNDGKTSYWGTDSKA
+2512 GTDNSVNPESLTEWEAKGNDTLYTKWTPNA
-2527 VTGFNT
+2527 YT
-2533 LKVTKSQTCFALW
+2533 LKVYL
-2546 KANKYTITLVSNKPD
+2546 NKPVKATEDINTYNTVSSD
-2561 TKNGYRVNSTYSPEN
+2561 TNKWVYDTYTGYY
-2576 DTKITVTFDEVIP
+2576 KTVLVYDKVWSIP
-2589 FSKAKNPAIT
+2589 DSAEFAGLT
-2599 GWTFKGYAFNELST
+2599 GWTTTGFKN
-2613 SDNNNSKTVVSTNQ
+2613 V
-2627 KFGLQFVKDWYKDAG
+2627 G
-2642 KTFEN
+2642 KTGK
-2647 VSDIT
+2647 SDIIYLNSLNRSYDEADDVSKASDIGT
-2652 LYAAWSENRYT
+2652 NLTSVKGDAVAYTMLWKENRYT
-2663 VNYNTTGGTAL
+2663 VNFRANGGTAVKRVTL
-2674 KLNRITYWYEDEFS
+2674 
-2688 LPDATGDYYNTFM
+2688 
-2701 KLEDNKKAVTTYR
+2701 LEKKIDGSAKERTVDTTASANKKATDKTYDTSIIIGYESMIKALDSPVR
-2714 PAHHFVMWK
+2714 PGFTFTFFTKDKDYAKTAHMKDDKPDFDKSVLCTGELSEEAAKMYREEYK
-2723 CVSDENS
+2723 ITGSL
-2730 NGDVYSSGGKAVRL
+2730 NGDEEVNLYSSW
-2744 VSKNNGECTLNAVWK
+2744 SKRK
-2759 QKQIVTLNITSDT
+2759 PVTLQSFISANSIRTDANALTKIALGTYITRDNAKDINSAW
-2772 FKESMTN
+2772 FNKNYKTN
-2779 DYAAL
+2779 D
-2784 ADAMWAEKGTGYIKD
+2784 KG
-2799 QTAIKEYTFTKT
+2799 EYVMNDTVEVLQEWDVTKT
-2811 SDIKET
+2811 EIKQT
-2817 K
+2817 YSKKIMADNN

>member
-1 MKLKRTFKTLLMIIA
+1 MKLKRNFKTLLMIIA
-16 TVMSIVSGILID
+16 TVMSVVSGILID

-76 YTYVRLKNGA
+76 YTYVKLKNGA
-86 TVKSFFS
+86 TIKSFFS
-93 RQENKDWTDYTYT
+93 RQENYEWTDYTYI
-106 SGSLCYD
+106 SGDLCYD
-113 TWTMY
+113 TWTMHD
-118 NNRNVDIYTS
+118 NRNVDIYTS

-256 LQINISVKNTNS
+256 LQINISIKNTNS

-286 DNAAT
+286 DNATT

-304 CETSDN
+304 CETSSK
-310 YHGGTIPAATLN
+310 YHGGTVPTATLN

-377 DSGFSIA
+377 DSSFSIA

-514 TYTVRLNTGNIP
+514 TYTVRLNTGDIP

-531 KLAETASTEGWT
+531 KLTETASTEGWT

-659 TVTINYNINDG
+659 TVTINNNINDG

-757 SRVGINYNVRLNA
+757 LRVGINYNVRLNA

-920 TITGYDSTTSGHNA
+920 TIMGYDSTTSGHNA
-934 SAWTE
+934 ATWTG

-951 DGATVTFTAT
+951 DGAIVTFTAT
-961 WSKEAPKTARYTV
+961 WSKEAPKTANLQTTGDV
-974 KHYQMNTDG
+974 GIKATSHPDKAVVN
-983 TYPSTPTNMESFSGL
+983 
-998 IGSSVTPAVKD
+998 IGSNVQVSAVLNTGYVFKGWYNGNVKVSDDLSFVYTMPNKDTVLTAKTEIKWYTMTFDPNGGILKNPGNNLYNAEWKNGNTVSVGWNINDFCYMTGDIPTRRGYRFTGWYLGSESVYNKYGVAVRNSSLYSYDTD
-1009 YGQIFDKP
+1009 YHWRYDGN
-1017 STKTVTI
+1017 VTI
-1024 SADGNTTV
+1024 KAGWDAINYKISYKVVTGAGNIPSQTVHYGDSFTLADGNAFTYTGHTFSHWYV
-1032 EYKYPRKKARVIV
+1032 RRSSDKKVFCYD
-1045 GKSTGIKTTD
+1045 GNWHTTD
-1055 PVPGDYADGYI
+1055 GSDLYGSDV
-1066 GQTVTLSAIP
+1066 S
-1076 ETGYR
+1076 
-1081 FKNWTSLLKENYGT
+1081 NWYPYNNSG
-1095 VFSTTAG
+1095 
-1102 FNYTL
+1102 L
-1107 TYNDSTAIQHQYGN
+1107 TFEMNDSWIRSDTDADEEFVFWGFWTAD
-1121 GTSTMWGA
+1121 
-1129 YMQANAEPITYNIKY
+1129 EYNIIY
-1144 NYNGGIK
+1144 N
-1151 GAFAP
+1151 
-1156 TSAKYNEDVKISN
+1156 
-1169 PTKKNCIFA
+1169 
-1178 GWTITGYDPNTS
+1178 
-1190 GHSSATWT
+1190 
-1198 DETGASFKN
+1198 
-1207 LASVEGKTVTFTATW
+1207 
-1222 VQKDVHLVTISGRGI
+1222 
-1237 KLSKPLSYD
+1237 
-1246 GHVGETK
+1246 
-1253 RITAELKPGYRFVN
+1253 
-1267 WTNYYNANEVISTDK
+1267 
-1282 DFDYK
+1282 
-1287 LTDKDYDNYLSD
+1287 
-1299 KGGTYL
+1299 
-1305 KSNAVPIDYTI
+1305 
-1316 TYELNGGTAS
+1316 LNGGT
-1326 NPVSYNVESNTFTLN
+1326 
-1341 NPTRAGYT
+1341 
-1349 FAGWTG
+1349 
-1355 TDITGTSKT
+1355 
-1364 VTINQGSI
+1364 
-1372 GNRTYTATWT
+1372 
-1382 SINYTISYDL
+1382 L
-1392 NGGAVAVNNP
+1392 NGKTNP
-1402 TSYNIETPTFTLNNP
+1402 DTYNIETPTFTLNNP
-1417 TKTGYIF
+1417 TRTGYIF
-1424 EGWCE
+1424 AGWCE

-1438 RNAVKRDESDST
+1438 RNANEVIKKDESDST
-1450 SYFIPECYA
+1450 SCFIPECYA

-1475 YPDLKSVCGDDV
+1475 YPDLKSAYGDDA

-1493 FVNYGMKEGRQGSAE
+1493 FVKYGMKEGRQGSAE
-1508 FEVNAYKAKYKDLSD
+1508 FEVNAYKAKYKDLKD

-1542 EGRTMPQA
+1542 EGRTISQA
-1550 SVSIYQGSIG
+1550 SISIYQGSIG

-1565 ATWTPIEYSIVYTK
+1565 ATWTPVNYTINYDLN
-1579 GYTNNAKD
+1579 GGTVA
-1587 DVIQSGIKYNKDVT
+1587 V
-1601 LISNPFTGRSYT
+1601 SNPTSYNIE
-1613 VKYSTPTTDRD
+1613 TPT
-1624 WDKVTA
+1624 
-1630 PAGFNG
+1630 
-1636 TLEFAHWNILSKTY
+1636 FALNNPIRL
-1650 AAGTKLKNLT
+1650 
-1660 TRNGDK
+1660 
-1666 ITATAQ
+1666 
-1672 WKDKKFIL
+1672 
-1680 PVVSRPGYVFAG
+1680 GYVFAG
-1692 WYSMVDRKVYKA
+1692 WTGSNGTTPQKNVSIYKGSTGNKFYKA
-1704 NTEYTI
+1704 NWIAADVGYTVNHYVMDINGNYPSTPTKTERL
-1710 SQALTAYD
+1710 SG
-1718 NTFTAQWTAKTDT
+1718 F
-1731 PYKVEHYKMNLD
+1731 
-1743 GTTYTLA
+1743 
-1750 DTDNFKGTTDT
+1750 TDT
-1761 SVTPTV
+1761 SVTAKRLSLGNGFTYPDVQTV
-1767 KTYEGFTSPST
+1767 K
-1778 QTVTIKGDGTTVI
+1778 IKADGTTVV
-1791 KYYYI
+1791 KYYYT

-1870 GYNIIDNS
+1870 GYSIIDNT

-2019 TANLKTGYHW
+2019 TANLKVGYHW

-2048 NNSGVDDILT
+2048 NNSGVDGILT

-2070 NMPAKNVYLGVKATN
+2070 NMPARNVYLGVKATN

-2108 STESQTFIYDESQN
+2108 NTESQTFIYDESQN

-2193 AAQTVTLTARDYGS
+2193 ATQTVTLTARDYGS

-2216 NEKYEKVTCNTDGSV
+2216 DEKYEKVTCNADGSV

-2285 FTSVPETLSTDISI
+2285 FTSVPETLSTYISI

-2307 PVTKRDG
+2307 PVTKRDGVDFKRDG

-2327 TGIISIKADDNKT
+2327 TGIISIKADGNKT
-2340 YYAVWKDTKKPVAVL
+2340 CYAIWKDTKKPVAVL

-2475 ATVNIPYVVIP
+2475 ATVNIPYAVIP

-2589 FSKAKNPAIT
+2589 FSKAKNPEIT

-2674 KLNRITYWYEDEFS
+2674 KFNRITYWYEDEFS

>member
-16 TVMSIVSGILID
+16 TVMSVVSGILID

-76 YTYVRLKNGA
+76 YTYVKLKNDA

-113 TWTMY
+113 TWTMH

-144 GSKHYHSSNGNE
+144 SSKHYHSSNGNE

-163 DDLGRSPAPVYS
+163 DDLGRSPAPIYS

-209 DSHNSYW
+209 DNHNSYW

-256 LQINISVKNTNS
+256 LQINISIKNTNS

-286 DNAAT
+286 DNATT

-310 YHGGTIPAATLN
+310 FPLGTIPTATLN

-347 EHVWLNNVL
+347 QHIWSNNVL
-356 GDKATNYN
+356 GDKTTYFN
-364 KYKHGGTSGEGEL
+364 KKPHGGTSGEGES

-407 NSNNKITFNTNGGE
+407 NSDNKITFNANGGE

-514 TYTVRLNTGNIP
+514 TYTVRLNTGDIP

-531 KLAETASTEGWT
+531 KLTETASTEGWT

-648 SDTAPSNTAGQ
+648 TDTAPSNTAGL
-659 TVTINYNINDG
+659 TVTINNSINDG
-670 MDNNLYQ
+670 MDSNLYQ
-677 IYGNCFFYKGTDGEY
+677 VYGSCFFYKGTDGAY
-692 HDYEGA
+692 HDYEGT

-737 YKNNY
+737 YKNDY
-742 NIGQGKTSYSLSPHF
+742 NIGQGKTSYNLSPHF
-757 SRVGINYNVRLNA
+757 TRTGINYNVRLNA

-790 IYNSTS
+790 IYDSNS

-818 LKGYHLINR
+818 LKGYHLISTS
-827 NNWYTEK
+827 NWYTEK

-847 EAEYPDWAE
+847 KAEYPDWTE
-856 SNWNL
+856 KNWNL
-861 TTEDGATVDLY
+861 TTTDGATVDLY
-872 AKWQANNY
+872 ARWQANNY

-892 TSHPTSADYDTMVTI
+892 TSHPTSADYDTMVAI

-934 SAWTE
+934 ATWTG

-951 DGATVTFTAT
+951 DGAIVTFTAT
-961 WSKEAPKTARYTV
+961 WKKEAPKTANLQTTGDVGIKATSHPDKAVVNIGSNVQVSAVLNTGYVFKGWYNGDVKVSDDLSFVYTMPNKDTVLTAKTEIKWYTMTFDPNGGILKNPGNNLYNAEWKNGNTVSVGWNINDFCYMNGDIPTRRGYRFTGWYLGSESVYNKYGVAIKNSSLYSYDTDYHWRYDGNVTV
-974 KHYQMNTDG
+974 KAGWDAINYKISYKVVTGAGNIPSQTVHYGD
-983 TYPSTPTNMESFSGL
+983 SFTL
-998 IGSSVTPAVKD
+998 
-1009 YGQIFDKP
+1009 
-1017 STKTVTI
+1017 
-1024 SADGNTTV
+1024 ADGNAFTYTGHTFSHWYV
-1032 EYKYPRKKARVIV
+1032 RRSSDKKVFCYD
-1045 GKSTGIKTTD
+1045 GNWHTTD
-1055 PVPGDYADGYI
+1055 GSDLYGSDV
-1066 GQTVTLSAIP
+1066 S
-1076 ETGYR
+1076 
-1081 FKNWTSLLKENYGT
+1081 NWYPYNNSG
-1095 VFSTTAG
+1095 
-1102 FNYTL
+1102 L
-1107 TYNDSTAIQHQYGN
+1107 TFEMNDSWIRSDTDADEEFVFWGFWTADEYNIIYNLDGGTLN
-1121 GTSTMWGA
+1121 GKT
-1129 YMQANAEPITYNIKY
+1129 NPDTYNI
-1144 NYNGGIK
+1144 
-1151 GAFAP
+1151 
-1156 TSAKYNEDVKISN
+1156 
-1169 PTKKNCIFA
+1169 
-1178 GWTITGYDPNTS
+1178 
-1190 GHSSATWT
+1190 
-1198 DETGASFKN
+1198 ET
-1207 LASVEGKTVTFTATW
+1207 
-1222 VQKDVHLVTISGRGI
+1222 
-1237 KLSKPLSYD
+1237 P
-1246 GHVGETK
+1246 
-1253 RITAELKPGYRFVN
+1253 
-1267 WTNYYNANEVISTDK
+1267 
-1282 DFDYK
+1282 
-1287 LTDKDYDNYLSD
+1287 
-1299 KGGTYL
+1299 
-1305 KSNAVPIDYTI
+1305 
-1316 TYELNGGTAS
+1316 
-1326 NPVSYNVESNTFTLN
+1326 TFTLN
-1341 NPTRAGYT
+1341 NPTRTGYI

-1355 TDITGTSKT
+1355 TDITGTSKI
-1364 VTINQGSI
+1364 VTIN
-1372 GNRTYTATWT
+1372 
-1382 SINYTISYDL
+1382 
-1392 NGGAVAVNNP
+1392 
-1402 TSYNIETPTFTLNNP
+1402 
-1417 TKTGYIF
+1417 
-1424 EGWCE
+1424 
-1429 SKDTSYVYN
+1429 
-1438 RNAVKRDESDST
+1438 
-1450 SYFIPECYA
+1450 
-1459 SLDYAPVF
+1459 
-1467 DPAYYLAK
+1467 
-1475 YPDLKSVCGDDV
+1475 
-1487 NKALSH
+1487 H
-1493 FVNYGMKEGRQGSAE
+1493 
-1508 FEVNAYKAKYKDLSD
+1508 
-1523 AFGDNL
+1523 
-1529 PKYYIHYILAGKS
+1529 
-1542 EGRTMPQA
+1542 
-1550 SVSIYQGSIG
+1550 GSIG

-1630 PAGFNG
+1630 PVGFNG

-1660 TRNGDK
+1660 TKNGDK

-1672 WKDKKFIL
+1672 WKDKKFAL

-1761 SVTPTV
+1761 SVTPAI

-1778 QTVTIKGDGTTVI
+1778 QTVTIKGDGTTVV

-1870 GYNIIDNS
+1870 GYSIIDNS
-1878 NVNFKMPAEGK
+1878 NVNFKMPAESK

-2019 TANLKTGYHW
+2019 TANLKVGYHW

-2048 NNSGVDDILT
+2048 NNSGVDGILT

-2070 NMPAKNVYLGVKATN
+2070 NMPARNVYLGVKATN

-2170 NLYAIWEDNAP
+2170 NLYAVWEDNAP

-2188 TNNFA
+2188 TNDFA
-2193 AAQTVTLTARDYGS
+2193 ATQTVTLTARDYGS

-2216 NEKYEKVTCNTDGSV
+2216 DEKYEKVTCNADGSV

-2285 FTSVPETLSTDISI
+2285 FTSVPETLSTYISI

-2327 TGIISIKADDNKT
+2327 TGIMSIKADGNKT
-2340 YYAVWKDTKKPVAVL
+2340 YYAIWKDTKKPVAVL

-2475 ATVNIPYVVIP
+2475 AIVNIPYAVIP

-2589 FSKAKNPAIT
+2589 FSNAKNPEIT

-2730 NGDVYSSGGKAVRL
+2730 NGDVYSSGEKAVRL

-2779 DYAAL
+2779 DYATL
-2784 ADAMWAEKGTGYIKD
+2784 ADAMWAKKGTGYIKD

>member
-16 TVMSIVSGILID
+16 TVMSVVSGILID

-76 YTYVRLKNGA
+76 YTYVKLKNGA
-86 TVKSFFS
+86 TIKSFFS

-144 GSKHYHSSNGNE
+144 SSKHYHSSNGNE

-256 LQINISVKNTNS
+256 LQINISIKNTNS

-286 DNAAT
+286 DNATT

-310 YHGGTIPAATLN
+310 YPFGTIPTATLN

-377 DSGFSIA
+377 DSSFSIA
-384 WKNRTIAAGQT
+384 WKNRIIAAGQT

-461 YTFDGWWTTPND
+461 YTFEGWWTTPND

-514 TYTVRLNTGNIP
+514 TYTVRLNTGDIP

-531 KLAETASTEGWT
+531 KLTETASTEGWA

-588 QDKTKNPTKVL
+588 QDKAKNPTKVL

-637 HWMGYTTVFNY
+637 HWMGYTTMFNY
-648 SDTAPSNTAGQ
+648 TDNAPANTAGL
-659 TVTINYNINDG
+659 TVTINNSINDG
-670 MDNNLYQ
+670 MDNCLYQ
-677 IYGNCFFYKGTDGEY
+677 VYGSCFFYKGTDGEY
-692 HDYEGA
+692 HDYEEGT

-705 ASIPNSNGYKY
+705 ASIPDNNGYKY

-742 NIGQGKTSYSLSPHF
+742 DIGKGKASYVLSPHF
-757 SRVGINYNVRLNA
+757 SRVGISYDVRLNA
-770 NVPDTESTLQV
+770 NVPENTESTLQV
-781 LHQNGISSY
+781 LHRNGISSY
-790 IYNSTS
+790 IYDSNS

-806 DSQDMLSPDVYS
+806 DLQDMLSPDVYS
-818 LKGYHLINR
+818 LKGYHLVSR
-827 NNWYTEK
+827 SNWYTEK

-847 EAEYPDWAE
+847 KTEYPDWTE
-856 SNWNL
+856 KNWNL
-861 TTEDGATVDLY
+861 TTTDGATVDLY
-872 AKWQANNY
+872 ARWQANNY

-892 TSHPTSADYDTMVTI
+892 TSHPTSADYDTMVAI

-920 TITGYDSTTSGHNA
+920 TIMGYDSTTSGHNA
-934 SAWTE
+934 ATWTG

-951 DGATVTFTAT
+951 DGAIVTFTAT
-961 WSKEAPKTARYTV
+961 WSKEAPKTANLQTTGDVGIKATSHPDKAVVNIGSNVQVSAVLNTGYVFKGWYNGNVKVSDDLSFVYTMPNKDTVLTAKTEIKWYTMTFDPNGGILKNPGNNLYNAEWKNGNTVSVGWNINDFCYMTGDIPTRRGYRFTGWYLGSESVYNKYGVAVRNSSLYSYDIDYHWRYDGNVTV
-974 KHYQMNTDG
+974 KAGWDAINYKISYKVVTGAGNIPSQTVHYGD
-983 TYPSTPTNMESFSGL
+983 SFTL
-998 IGSSVTPAVKD
+998 
-1009 YGQIFDKP
+1009 
-1017 STKTVTI
+1017 
-1024 SADGNTTV
+1024 ADGNAFTYTGHTFSHWYV
-1032 EYKYPRKKARVIV
+1032 RRSSDKKVFCYD
-1045 GKSTGIKTTD
+1045 GNWHTTD
-1055 PVPGDYADGYI
+1055 GSDLYGSDV
-1066 GQTVTLSAIP
+1066 S
-1076 ETGYR
+1076 
-1081 FKNWTSLLKENYGT
+1081 NWYPYNNSG
-1095 VFSTTAG
+1095 
-1102 FNYTL
+1102 L
-1107 TYNDSTAIQHQYGN
+1107 TFEMNDSWIRSDTDADEEFVFWGFWTAD
-1121 GTSTMWGA
+1121 
-1129 YMQANAEPITYNIKY
+1129 EYNIIY
-1144 NYNGGIK
+1144 NLDGSTLN
-1151 GAFAP
+1151 
-1156 TSAKYNEDVKISN
+1156 
-1169 PTKKNCIFA
+1169 
-1178 GWTITGYDPNTS
+1178 
-1190 GHSSATWT
+1190 
-1198 DETGASFKN
+1198 
-1207 LASVEGKTVTFTATW
+1207 GKT
-1222 VQKDVHLVTISGRGI
+1222 
-1237 KLSKPLSYD
+1237 
-1246 GHVGETK
+1246 
-1253 RITAELKPGYRFVN
+1253 
-1267 WTNYYNANEVISTDK
+1267 
-1282 DFDYK
+1282 
-1287 LTDKDYDNYLSD
+1287 
-1299 KGGTYL
+1299 
-1305 KSNAVPIDYTI
+1305 
-1316 TYELNGGTAS
+1316 
-1326 NPVSYNVESNTFTLN
+1326 NPDT
-1341 NPTRAGYT
+1341 
-1349 FAGWTG
+1349 
-1355 TDITGTSKT
+1355 
-1364 VTINQGSI
+1364 
-1372 GNRTYTATWT
+1372 
-1382 SINYTISYDL
+1382 
-1392 NGGAVAVNNP
+1392 
-1402 TSYNIETPTFTLNNP
+1402 YNIETPTFTLNNP
-1417 TKTGYIF
+1417 TKTGYTF
-1424 EGWCE
+1424 EGWTGTDITGT
-1429 SKDTSYVYN
+1429 SKIVTIN
-1438 RNAVKRDESDST
+1438 
-1450 SYFIPECYA
+1450 
-1459 SLDYAPVF
+1459 
-1467 DPAYYLAK
+1467 
-1475 YPDLKSVCGDDV
+1475 
-1487 NKALSH
+1487 
-1493 FVNYGMKEGRQGSAE
+1493 
-1508 FEVNAYKAKYKDLSD
+1508 
-1523 AFGDNL
+1523 
-1529 PKYYIHYILAGKS
+1529 
-1542 EGRTMPQA
+1542 
-1550 SVSIYQGSIG
+1550 QGSIG

-1613 VKYSTPTTDRD
+1613 VKYSTSTSDRD

-1660 TRNGDK
+1660 TKNGDK

-1672 WKDKKFIL
+1672 WKDKKFTL
-1680 PVVSRPGYVFAG
+1680 PVVNRPGYVFVG
-1692 WYSMVDRKVYKA
+1692 WYSLVDRKVYKA

-1731 PYKVEHYKMNLD
+1731 PYKVEHYKMNLE

-1761 SVTPTV
+1761 SVTPAI

-1778 QTVTIKGDGTTVI
+1778 QTVTIKGDGTTVV

-1870 GYNIIDNS
+1870 GYSIIDNS
-1878 NVNFKMPAEGK
+1878 NVNFKMPAESK

-2019 TANLKTGYHW
+2019 TANLKVGYHW

-2048 NNSGVDDILT
+2048 NNSGVDGILT

-2070 NMPAKNVYLGVKATN
+2070 NMPARNVYLGVKATN

-2122 LRNNGFTL
+2122 LKNNGFTL

-2188 TNNFA
+2188 TNDFA
-2193 AAQTVTLTARDYGS
+2193 ATQTVTLTARDYGS
-2207 GIDYISFGK
+2207 GIDYISFEK
-2216 NEKYEKVTCNTDGSV
+2216 DEKYEKVTCNADGSV

-2274 SSDGKNVIESD
+2274 SSDEKNVIESD
-2285 FTSVPETLSTDISI
+2285 FTSVPETLSTYISI

-2327 TGIISIKADDNKT
+2327 TGIISIKADGNKT

-2397 KSNTKKNVTA
+2397 ESNTKKNVTA

-2475 ATVNIPYVVIP
+2475 ATVNIPYAVIP

-2589 FSKAKNPAIT
+2589 FSKAKNPEIT

-2799 QTAIKEYTFTKT
+2799 QTAIKEYIFTKT

>member
-16 TVMSIVSGILID
+16 TVMSVVSGILID

-40 LTLNWDDGVEWVATD
+40 LTLNWDDGVEWVSTD
-55 KDGIYRWEKG
+55 RNGTDRWEKG

-76 YTYVRLKNGA
+76 YTYVKLRNGA

-93 RQENKDWTDYTYT
+93 RQENYEWTDYTYI
-106 SGSLCYD
+106 SGDLCYD

-118 NNRNVDIYTS
+118 GSRNVDIYTS

-163 DDLGRSPAPVYS
+163 DDLGRSPAPIYS

-286 DNAAT
+286 DNATT

-310 YHGGTIPAATLN
+310 YPFGTIPTATLN

-356 GDKATNYN
+356 GDKTTYFN
-364 KYKHGGTSGEGEL
+364 KKPHGGTSGEGEL

-407 NSNNKITFNTNGGE
+407 NSDNKITFDANGGK
-421 LKTPGTSIN
+421 LKTPGENIN
-430 NPSGNYS
+430 KPNGNNS
-437 NKVTVTYGTDTY
+437 NKVTVTYGTASY
-449 SSMSNDIPERAG
+449 SSMSGDIPERTG

-487 NNDCN
+487 NNNCN

-503 DLTVYAHWKAN
+503 DLTVYAHWKAADVG
-514 TYTVRLNTGNIP
+514 YTVNHYVMDTNGN
-526 SSELT
+526 
-531 KLAETASTEGWT
+531 
-543 WNENGRYFS
+543 
-552 KAFVQN
+552 
-558 ENNYLPG
+558 
-565 VNKFFSAN
+565 
-573 NYESVGSKVTDKYFV
+573 
-588 QDKTKNPTKVL
+588 
-599 YNWWTSASG
+599 
-608 GTDIGRGKKIYNNLY
+608 
-623 EISKDNS
+623 
-630 GIVNLYP
+630 
-637 HWMGYTTVFNY
+637 
-648 SDTAPSNTAGQ
+648 
-659 TVTINYNINDG
+659 
-670 MDNNLYQ
+670 
-677 IYGNCFFYKGTDGEY
+677 
-692 HDYEGA
+692 
-698 NPDLKVT
+698 
-705 ASIPNSNGYKY
+705 
-716 IFNGWHH
+716 
-723 KNWNYL
+723 
-729 TDGLGKLT
+729 
-737 YKNNY
+737 
-742 NIGQGKTSYSLSPHF
+742 
-757 SRVGINYNVRLNA
+757 
-770 NVPDTESTLQV
+770 
-781 LHQNGISSY
+781 
-790 IYNSTS
+790 
-796 RYFSRELTYD
+796 
-806 DSQDMLSPDVYS
+806 
-818 LKGYHLINR
+818 
-827 NNWYTEK
+827 
-834 TGGNTV
+834 
-840 SAPCNNT
+840 
-847 EAEYPDWAE
+847 
-856 SNWNL
+856 
-861 TTEDGATVDLY
+861 
-872 AKWQANNY
+872 
-880 KIAYNLDGGTYG
+880 
-892 TSHPTSADYDTMVTI
+892 
-907 DNPSKAGYTFTGW
+907 
-920 TITGYDSTTSGHNA
+920 
-934 SAWTE
+934 
-939 ETGTSYKNLTAT
+939 
-951 DGATVTFTAT
+951 
-961 WSKEAPKTARYTV
+961 
-974 KHYQMNTDG
+974 
-983 TYPSTPTNMESFSGL
+983 YPSTPTKTERLSG
-998 IGSSVTPAVKD
+998 
-1009 YGQIFDKP
+1009 F
-1017 STKTVTI
+1017 
-1024 SADGNTTV
+1024 
-1032 EYKYPRKKARVIV
+1032 
-1045 GKSTGIKTTD
+1045 
-1055 PVPGDYADGYI
+1055 
-1066 GQTVTLSAIP
+1066 
-1076 ETGYR
+1076 
-1081 FKNWTSLLKENYGT
+1081 
-1095 VFSTTAG
+1095 
-1102 FNYTL
+1102 
-1107 TYNDSTAIQHQYGN
+1107 
-1121 GTSTMWGA
+1121 M
-1129 YMQANAEPITYNIKY
+1129 
-1144 NYNGGIK
+1144 
-1151 GAFAP
+1151 
-1156 TSAKYNEDVKISN
+1156 
-1169 PTKKNCIFA
+1169 
-1178 GWTITGYDPNTS
+1178 
-1190 GHSSATWT
+1190 
-1198 DETGASFKN
+1198 
-1207 LASVEGKTVTFTATW
+1207 
-1222 VQKDVHLVTISGRGI
+1222 
-1237 KLSKPLSYD
+1237 
-1246 GHVGETK
+1246 
-1253 RITAELKPGYRFVN
+1253 
-1267 WTNYYNANEVISTDK
+1267 
-1282 DFDYK
+1282 
-1287 LTDKDYDNYLSD
+1287 
-1299 KGGTYL
+1299 
-1305 KSNAVPIDYTI
+1305 
-1316 TYELNGGTAS
+1316 
-1326 NPVSYNVESNTFTLN
+1326 
-1341 NPTRAGYT
+1341 
-1349 FAGWTG
+1349 
-1355 TDITGTSKT
+1355 
-1364 VTINQGSI
+1364 
-1372 GNRTYTATWT
+1372 
-1382 SINYTISYDL
+1382 
-1392 NGGAVAVNNP
+1392 
-1402 TSYNIETPTFTLNNP
+1402 
-1417 TKTGYIF
+1417 
-1424 EGWCE
+1424 
-1429 SKDTSYVYN
+1429 
-1438 RNAVKRDESDST
+1438 
-1450 SYFIPECYA
+1450 
-1459 SLDYAPVF
+1459 
-1467 DPAYYLAK
+1467 
-1475 YPDLKSVCGDDV
+1475 
-1487 NKALSH
+1487 
-1493 FVNYGMKEGRQGSAE
+1493 
-1508 FEVNAYKAKYKDLSD
+1508 
-1523 AFGDNL
+1523 
-1529 PKYYIHYILAGKS
+1529 
-1542 EGRTMPQA
+1542 
-1550 SVSIYQGSIG
+1550 
-1560 NRTYT
+1560 
-1565 ATWTPIEYSIVYTK
+1565 
-1579 GYTNNAKD
+1579 
-1587 DVIQSGIKYNKDVT
+1587 
-1601 LISNPFTGRSYT
+1601 
-1613 VKYSTPTTDRD
+1613 
-1624 WDKVTA
+1624 
-1630 PAGFNG
+1630 
-1636 TLEFAHWNILSKTY
+1636 
-1650 AAGTKLKNLT
+1650 
-1660 TRNGDK
+1660 
-1666 ITATAQ
+1666 
-1672 WKDKKFIL
+1672 
-1680 PVVSRPGYVFAG
+1680 
-1692 WYSMVDRKVYKA
+1692 
-1704 NTEYTI
+1704 
-1710 SQALTAYD
+1710 
-1718 NTFTAQWTAKTDT
+1718 
-1731 PYKVEHYKMNLD
+1731 
-1743 GTTYTLA
+1743 
-1750 DTDNFKGTTDT
+1750 DT
-1761 SVTPTV
+1761 SVTPNRLSLGDGFTYPDVQTV
-1767 KTYEGFTSPST
+1767 K
-1778 QTVTIKGDGTTVI
+1778 IKADGTTVV
-1791 KYYYI
+1791 KYYYT

-2019 TANLKTGYHW
+2019 TANLKVGYHW

-2048 NNSGVDDILT
+2048 NNSGVDGILT
-2058 DNTTYNSQTIKF
+2058 DNTTYDSQTIKF
-2070 NMPAKNVYLGVKATN
+2070 NMPARNVYLGVKATN

-2108 STESQTFIYDESQN
+2108 NTESQTFIYDESQN

-2135 KSGWMTKPS
+2135 KSGWMTKSS

-2193 AAQTVTLTARDYGS
+2193 ATQTVTLTARDYGS
-2207 GIDYISFGK
+2207 GINYISFGK
-2216 NEKYEKVTCNTDGSV
+2216 DEKYEKVTCNADGSV

-2285 FTSVPETLSTDISI
+2285 FTSVPETLSTYISI

-2307 PVTKRDG
+2307 PVTKRDGVDFKRDG

-2327 TGIISIKADDNKT
+2327 TGIISIKADGNKT
-2340 YYAVWKDTKKPVAVL
+2340 CYAIWKDTKKPVAVL

-2439 DTIKL
+2439 DTIKF

-2475 ATVNIPYVVIP
+2475 ATVNIPYAVIP

-2589 FSKAKNPAIT
+2589 FSKAKNPEIT

-2674 KLNRITYWYEDEFS
+2674 KLNRIIYWYEDEFS

>member
-16 TVMSIVSGILID
+16 TVMSVVSGILID

-55 KDGIYRWEKG
+55 RNGTDRWEKG

-76 YTYVRLKNGA
+76 YTYVKLRNGA

-93 RQENKDWTDYTYT
+93 RQENYEWTDYTYI
-106 SGSLCYD
+106 SGDLCYD
-113 TWTMY
+113 TWTMHD
-118 NNRNVDIYTS
+118 NRNVDIYTS

-156 ASWSNLR
+156 SSWSNLR

-310 YHGGTIPAATLN
+310 YPFGTIPTATLN

-364 KYKHGGTSGEGEL
+364 KYAHGGTSGEGEL

-407 NSNNKITFNTNGGE
+407 NSDNKITFNANGGE

-514 TYTVRLNTGNIP
+514 TYTVRLNTGDIP

-531 KLAETASTEGWT
+531 KLTETASTEGWT

-588 QDKTKNPTKVL
+588 QDKAKNPTKVL
-599 YNWWTSASG
+599 YNWWTSGEG

-659 TVTINYNINDG
+659 TVTINNNINDG
-670 MDNNLYQ
+670 IDNNLYQ

-692 HDYEGA
+692 HDYEGT

-705 ASIPNSNGYKY
+705 ASIPDNNGYKY

-742 NIGQGKTSYSLSPHF
+742 DIGKGKASYVLSPHF
-757 SRVGINYNVRLNA
+757 SRVGISYDVRLNA
-770 NVPDTESTLQV
+770 NVPENTESTLQV
-781 LHQNGISSY
+781 LHRNGISSY
-790 IYNSTS
+790 IYDSNS

-818 LKGYHLINR
+818 LKGYHLVSR
-827 NNWYTEK
+827 SNWYTEK

-847 EAEYPDWAE
+847 KTEYPDWTE
-856 SNWNL
+856 KNWNL
-861 TTEDGATVDLY
+861 TTTDRATVDLY
-872 AKWQANNY
+872 ARWQANNY

-892 TSHPTSADYDTMVTI
+892 TSHPTSADYDTIVTI

-920 TITGYDSTTSGHNA
+920 TITGYDSTASGHNA

-961 WSKEAPKTARYTV
+961 WKKEAPKTANLQTTGDVGIKTTSHATKTV
-974 KHYQMNTDG
+974 VN
-983 TYPSTPTNMESFSGL
+983 
-998 IGSSVTPAVKD
+998 IGSSVQVSAVLNTGYVFKGWYNGDVKVSDDLSFVYTMPNKD
-1009 YGQIFDKP
+1009 TVLTAKTEIKWYTMTFDPNGGILKNPGNNLYNAEWKNGNTVSVGWNINDFCYMNGDIPTRRGYRFTGWYLGSESVYNKYGVAVRNSSLYTYDIDYHWRYDGNVTVKAGWDAINYKISYKVVTGAGNIP
-1017 STKTVTI
+1017 SQTVHYGDSFTL
-1024 SADGNTTV
+1024 ADGNAFTYTGHTFSHWYV
-1032 EYKYPRKKARVIV
+1032 RRSSDKKVFCYD
-1045 GKSTGIKTTD
+1045 GNWHTTD
-1055 PVPGDYADGYI
+1055 GSDLYGSDV
-1066 GQTVTLSAIP
+1066 S
-1076 ETGYR
+1076 
-1081 FKNWTSLLKENYGT
+1081 NWYPYNNSG
-1095 VFSTTAG
+1095 
-1102 FNYTL
+1102 L
-1107 TYNDSTAIQHQYGN
+1107 TFEMNDSWIRSDIDADEEFVF
-1121 GTSTMWGA
+1121 WGFWA
-1129 YMQANAEPITYNIKY
+1129 ADEYNIIY
-1144 NYNGGIK
+1144 N
-1151 GAFAP
+1151 
-1156 TSAKYNEDVKISN
+1156 
-1169 PTKKNCIFA
+1169 
-1178 GWTITGYDPNTS
+1178 
-1190 GHSSATWT
+1190 
-1198 DETGASFKN
+1198 
-1207 LASVEGKTVTFTATW
+1207 
-1222 VQKDVHLVTISGRGI
+1222 
-1237 KLSKPLSYD
+1237 
-1246 GHVGETK
+1246 
-1253 RITAELKPGYRFVN
+1253 
-1267 WTNYYNANEVISTDK
+1267 
-1282 DFDYK
+1282 
-1287 LTDKDYDNYLSD
+1287 
-1299 KGGTYL
+1299 
-1305 KSNAVPIDYTI
+1305 
-1316 TYELNGGTAS
+1316 LNGGT
-1326 NPVSYNVESNTFTLN
+1326 
-1341 NPTRAGYT
+1341 
-1349 FAGWTG
+1349 
-1355 TDITGTSKT
+1355 
-1364 VTINQGSI
+1364 
-1372 GNRTYTATWT
+1372 
-1382 SINYTISYDL
+1382 L
-1392 NGGAVAVNNP
+1392 NGKTNP
-1402 TSYNIETPTFTLNNP
+1402 DTYNIETPTFTLNNP
-1417 TKTGYIF
+1417 TRTGYIF
-1424 EGWCE
+1424 AGWCE

-1438 RNAVKRDESDST
+1438 RNANEVIKKDESDST
-1450 SYFIPECYA
+1450 SCFIPECYA

-1475 YPDLKSVCGDDV
+1475 YPDLKSAYGDDA

-1493 FVNYGMKEGRQGSAE
+1493 FVKYGMKEGRQGSAE
-1508 FEVNAYKAKYKDLSD
+1508 FEVNAYKAKYKDLKD

-1542 EGRTMPQA
+1542 EGRTISQA
-1550 SVSIYQGSIG
+1550 SISIYQGSIG

-1565 ATWTPIEYSIVYTK
+1565 ATWTPINYTINYDLN
-1579 GYTNNAKD
+1579 GGTVA
-1587 DVIQSGIKYNKDVT
+1587 V
-1601 LISNPFTGRSYT
+1601 SNPTSYNIE
-1613 VKYSTPTTDRD
+1613 TPT
-1624 WDKVTA
+1624 
-1630 PAGFNG
+1630 
-1636 TLEFAHWNILSKTY
+1636 FALNNPIRL
-1650 AAGTKLKNLT
+1650 
-1660 TRNGDK
+1660 
-1666 ITATAQ
+1666 
-1672 WKDKKFIL
+1672 
-1680 PVVSRPGYVFAG
+1680 GYVFAG
-1692 WYSMVDRKVYKA
+1692 WTGSNGTTPQKNVSIYKGSTGNKFYKA
-1704 NTEYTI
+1704 N
-1710 SQALTAYD
+1710 
-1718 NTFTAQWTAKTDT
+1718 WTAADVGYTVNHYVMDINGNYPSTPTKT
-1731 PYKVEHYKMNLD
+1731 ERLS
-1743 GTTYTLA
+1743 G
-1750 DTDNFKGTTDT
+1750 FTDT
-1761 SVTPTV
+1761 SVTAKRLSLGNGFTYPDVQTV
-1767 KTYEGFTSPST
+1767 K
-1778 QTVTIKGDGTTVI
+1778 IKADGTTVV
-1791 KYYYI
+1791 KYYYT

-1824 TGAEDRHTAGTAVV
+1824 TGAEDRHTAGTTVV
-1838 TVNGTV
+1838 TVNETV

-1870 GYNIIDNS
+1870 GYSIIDNS
-1878 NVNFKMPAEGK
+1878 NVIFKMPAEGK

-1935 LSGKAYSWVKPV
+1935 LNGKAYSWVKPV

-2019 TANLKTGYHW
+2019 TANLKVGYHW

-2048 NNSGVDDILT
+2048 NNSGVDGILT

-2070 NMPAKNVYLGVKATN
+2070 NMPARNVYLGVKATN

-2193 AAQTVTLTARDYGS
+2193 ATQTVTLTARDYGS
-2207 GIDYISFGK
+2207 GINYISFGK
-2216 NEKYEKVTCNTDGSV
+2216 DEKYEKVTCNADGSV

-2285 FTSVPETLSTDISI
+2285 FTSVPETLSTYISI

-2307 PVTKRDG
+2307 PVTKRDGVDFKRDG

-2327 TGIISIKADDNKT
+2327 TGIISIKADGNKT
-2340 YYAVWKDTKKPVAVL
+2340 CYAIWKDTKKPVAVL

-2397 KSNTKKNVTA
+2397 ESNTKKNVTA

-2475 ATVNIPYVVIP
+2475 ATVNIPYAVIP

-2589 FSKAKNPAIT
+2589 FSKAKNPEIT

>member
-1 MKLKRTFKTLLMIIA
+1 MKLKRNFKTLLMIIA
-16 TVMSIVSGILID
+16 TVMSVVSGILID

-55 KDGIYRWEKG
+55 RNGTDRWEKG

-76 YTYVRLKNGA
+76 YTYVKLRNGA

-93 RQENKDWTDYTYT
+93 RQENYEWTDYTYI
-106 SGSLCYD
+106 SGDLCYD
-113 TWTMY
+113 TWTMHD
-118 NNRNVDIYTS
+118 NRNVDIYTS

-156 ASWSNLR
+156 SSWSNLR

-310 YHGGTIPAATLN
+310 YPFGTIPTATLN

-364 KYKHGGTSGEGEL
+364 KYAHGGTSGEGEL

-407 NSNNKITFNTNGGE
+407 NSDNKITFNANGGE

-514 TYTVRLNTGNIP
+514 TYTVRLNTGDIP

-531 KLAETASTEGWT
+531 KLTETASTEGWT

-659 TVTINYNINDG
+659 TVTINNNINDG

-757 SRVGINYNVRLNA
+757 LRVGINYNVRLNA

-818 LKGYHLINR
+818 LKGYHLVSR
-827 NNWYTEK
+827 SNWYTEK

-847 EAEYPDWAE
+847 KTEYPDWTE
-856 SNWNL
+856 KNWNL
-861 TTEDGATVDLY
+861 TTTDRATVDLY
-872 AKWQANNY
+872 ARWQANNY

-892 TSHPTSADYDTMVTI
+892 TSHPTSADYDTIVTI

-934 SAWTE
+934 ATWTG

-951 DGATVTFTAT
+951 DGAIVTFTAT
-961 WSKEAPKTARYTV
+961 WSKEAPKTANLQTTGDVGIKATSHPDKAVVNIGSNVQVSAVLNTGYVFKGWYNGDVKVSDDLSFVYTMPNKDTVLTAKTEIKWYTMTFDPNGGILKNPGNNLYNAEWKNGNTVSVGWNINDFCYMTGDIPTRRGYRFTGWYLGSESVYNKYGVAVRNSSLYSYDTDYHWRYDGNVTV
-974 KHYQMNTDG
+974 KAGWDAINYKISYKVVTGAGSIPSQTVHYGD
-983 TYPSTPTNMESFSGL
+983 SFTL
-998 IGSSVTPAVKD
+998 
-1009 YGQIFDKP
+1009 
-1017 STKTVTI
+1017 
-1024 SADGNTTV
+1024 ADGNAFTYTGHTFSHWYV
-1032 EYKYPRKKARVIV
+1032 RRSSDKKVFCYD
-1045 GKSTGIKTTD
+1045 GNWHTTD
-1055 PVPGDYADGYI
+1055 GSDLYGSDV
-1066 GQTVTLSAIP
+1066 S
-1076 ETGYR
+1076 
-1081 FKNWTSLLKENYGT
+1081 NWYPYNNSG
-1095 VFSTTAG
+1095 
-1102 FNYTL
+1102 L
-1107 TYNDSTAIQHQYGN
+1107 TFEMNDSWIRSDTDADEEFVFWGFWTAD
-1121 GTSTMWGA
+1121 
-1129 YMQANAEPITYNIKY
+1129 EYNIIY
-1144 NYNGGIK
+1144 N
-1151 GAFAP
+1151 
-1156 TSAKYNEDVKISN
+1156 
-1169 PTKKNCIFA
+1169 
-1178 GWTITGYDPNTS
+1178 
-1190 GHSSATWT
+1190 
-1198 DETGASFKN
+1198 
-1207 LASVEGKTVTFTATW
+1207 
-1222 VQKDVHLVTISGRGI
+1222 
-1237 KLSKPLSYD
+1237 
-1246 GHVGETK
+1246 
-1253 RITAELKPGYRFVN
+1253 
-1267 WTNYYNANEVISTDK
+1267 
-1282 DFDYK
+1282 
-1287 LTDKDYDNYLSD
+1287 
-1299 KGGTYL
+1299 
-1305 KSNAVPIDYTI
+1305 
-1316 TYELNGGTAS
+1316 LNGGTLNGKT
-1326 NPVSYNVESNTFTLN
+1326 NPDTYNIETPTFTLN
-1341 NPTRAGYT
+1341 NPTKTGYT
-1349 FAGWTG
+1349 FEGWTG
-1355 TDITGTSKT
+1355 TDITGTSKI

-1382 SINYTISYDL
+1382 PVNYTISYDL
-1392 NGGAVAVNNP
+1392 NGGAVAVSNP
-1402 TSYNIETPTFTLNNP
+1402 TSYNIETPTFALNNP
-1417 TKTGYIF
+1417 I
-1424 EGWCE
+1424 
-1429 SKDTSYVYN
+1429 
-1438 RNAVKRDESDST
+1438 R
-1450 SYFIPECYA
+1450 
-1459 SLDYAPVF
+1459 L
-1467 DPAYYLAK
+1467 
-1475 YPDLKSVCGDDV
+1475 
-1487 NKALSH
+1487 
-1493 FVNYGMKEGRQGSAE
+1493 
-1508 FEVNAYKAKYKDLSD
+1508 
-1523 AFGDNL
+1523 
-1529 PKYYIHYILAGKS
+1529 
-1542 EGRTMPQA
+1542 
-1550 SVSIYQGSIG
+1550 
-1560 NRTYT
+1560 
-1565 ATWTPIEYSIVYTK
+1565 
-1579 GYTNNAKD
+1579 
-1587 DVIQSGIKYNKDVT
+1587 
-1601 LISNPFTGRSYT
+1601 
-1613 VKYSTPTTDRD
+1613 
-1624 WDKVTA
+1624 
-1630 PAGFNG
+1630 
-1636 TLEFAHWNILSKTY
+1636 
-1650 AAGTKLKNLT
+1650 
-1660 TRNGDK
+1660 
-1666 ITATAQ
+1666 
-1672 WKDKKFIL
+1672 
-1680 PVVSRPGYVFAG
+1680 GYVFAG
-1692 WYSMVDRKVYKA
+1692 WTGSNGTTPQKNVSIYKGSIGNKSYKA
-1704 NTEYTI
+1704 NWTAADVGYTI
-1710 SQALTAYD
+1710 NHYVMDINGNYPSTP
-1718 NTFTAQWTAKTDT
+1718 TKT
-1731 PYKVEHYKMNLD
+1731 ERLS
-1743 GTTYTLA
+1743 G
-1750 DTDNFKGTTDT
+1750 FTDT
-1761 SVTPTV
+1761 SVTAKRLSLGNGFTYPDVQTV
-1767 KTYEGFTSPST
+1767 K
-1778 QTVTIKGDGTTVI
+1778 VKADGTTVV
-1791 KYYYI
+1791 KYYYT

-1870 GYNIIDNS
+1870 GYSIIDNT

-2019 TANLKTGYHW
+2019 TANLKVGYHW

-2048 NNSGVDDILT
+2048 NNSGVDGILT

-2070 NMPAKNVYLGVKATN
+2070 NMPARNVYLGVKATN

-2108 STESQTFIYDESQN
+2108 NTESQTFIYDESQN

-2193 AAQTVTLTARDYGS
+2193 ATQTVTLTARDYGS

-2216 NEKYEKVTCNTDGSV
+2216 DEKYEKVTCNADGSV

-2285 FTSVPETLSTDISI
+2285 FTSVPETLSTYISI

-2307 PVTKRDG
+2307 PVTKRDGVDFKRDG

-2327 TGIISIKADDNKT
+2327 TGIISIKADGNKT
-2340 YYAVWKDTKKPVAVL
+2340 CYAIWKDTKKPVAVL

-2475 ATVNIPYVVIP
+2475 ATVNIPYAVIP

-2589 FSKAKNPAIT
+2589 FNKAKNPEIT

-2784 ADAMWAEKGTGYIKD
+2784 ADAMWAKKGTGYIKD

>member
-16 TVMSIVSGILID
+16 TVMSVVSGILID

-76 YTYVRLKNGA
+76 YTYVKLKNGA

-106 SGSLCYD
+106 SGSICYD

-144 GSKHYHSSNGNE
+144 SSKHYHSSNGNE

-163 DDLGRSPAPVYS
+163 DDLGRSPAPIYS

-514 TYTVRLNTGNIP
+514 TYTVRLNTGDIP

-531 KLAETASTEGWT
+531 KLTETASTEGWT
-543 WNENGRYFS
+543 WNENDRYFS

-588 QDKTKNPTKVL
+588 QDKAKNPTKVL

-648 SDTAPSNTAGQ
+648 TDNAPANTAGL
-659 TVTINYNINDG
+659 TVTINNSINDG
-670 MDNNLYQ
+670 MDNCLYQ
-677 IYGNCFFYKGTDGEY
+677 VYGSCFFYKGTDGEY
-692 HDYEGA
+692 HDYEGT

-705 ASIPNSNGYKY
+705 ASIPDSNGYKY

-818 LKGYHLINR
+818 LKGYHLVSR
-827 NNWYTEK
+827 SNWYTEK
-834 TGGNTV
+834 TGGNIV

-847 EAEYPDWAE
+847 KTEYPDWTE
-856 SNWNL
+856 KNWNL
-861 TTEDGATVDLY
+861 TTTDRATVDLY
-872 AKWQANNY
+872 ARWQANNY

-892 TSHPTSADYDTMVTI
+892 TSHPTSADYDTIVTI

-920 TITGYDSTTSGHNA
+920 TITGYDSTASGHNA

-951 DGATVTFTAT
+951 DGA
-961 WSKEAPKTARYTV
+961 
-974 KHYQMNTDG
+974 
-983 TYPSTPTNMESFSGL
+983 
-998 IGSSVTPAVKD
+998 
-1009 YGQIFDKP
+1009 
-1017 STKTVTI
+1017 
-1024 SADGNTTV
+1024 
-1032 EYKYPRKKARVIV
+1032 
-1045 GKSTGIKTTD
+1045 
-1055 PVPGDYADGYI
+1055 
-1066 GQTVTLSAIP
+1066 
-1076 ETGYR
+1076 
-1081 FKNWTSLLKENYGT
+1081 
-1095 VFSTTAG
+1095 
-1102 FNYTL
+1102 
-1107 TYNDSTAIQHQYGN
+1107 
-1121 GTSTMWGA
+1121 
-1129 YMQANAEPITYNIKY
+1129 
-1144 NYNGGIK
+1144 
-1151 GAFAP
+1151 
-1156 TSAKYNEDVKISN
+1156 
-1169 PTKKNCIFA
+1169 
-1178 GWTITGYDPNTS
+1178 
-1190 GHSSATWT
+1190 
-1198 DETGASFKN
+1198 
-1207 LASVEGKTVTFTATW
+1207 TVTFTATW

-1316 TYELNGGTAS
+1316 TYKLNGGTAS

-1364 VTINQGSI
+1364 VTINQGST

-1382 SINYTISYDL
+1382 PVNYTINYDL
-1392 NGGAVAVNNP
+1392 NGGTVAVSNP
-1402 TSYNIETPTFTLNNP
+1402 TSYNIETPTFALNNP
-1417 TKTGYIF
+1417 I
-1424 EGWCE
+1424 
-1429 SKDTSYVYN
+1429 
-1438 RNAVKRDESDST
+1438 R
-1450 SYFIPECYA
+1450 
-1459 SLDYAPVF
+1459 L
-1467 DPAYYLAK
+1467 
-1475 YPDLKSVCGDDV
+1475 
-1487 NKALSH
+1487 
-1493 FVNYGMKEGRQGSAE
+1493 
-1508 FEVNAYKAKYKDLSD
+1508 
-1523 AFGDNL
+1523 
-1529 PKYYIHYILAGKS
+1529 
-1542 EGRTMPQA
+1542 
-1550 SVSIYQGSIG
+1550 
-1560 NRTYT
+1560 
-1565 ATWTPIEYSIVYTK
+1565 
-1579 GYTNNAKD
+1579 
-1587 DVIQSGIKYNKDVT
+1587 
-1601 LISNPFTGRSYT
+1601 
-1613 VKYSTPTTDRD
+1613 
-1624 WDKVTA
+1624 
-1630 PAGFNG
+1630 
-1636 TLEFAHWNILSKTY
+1636 
-1650 AAGTKLKNLT
+1650 
-1660 TRNGDK
+1660 
-1666 ITATAQ
+1666 
-1672 WKDKKFIL
+1672 
-1680 PVVSRPGYVFAG
+1680 GYVFAG
-1692 WYSMVDRKVYKA
+1692 WTSSNGTTPQKNVSIYKGSTGNKFYKA
-1704 NTEYTI
+1704 N
-1710 SQALTAYD
+1710 
-1718 NTFTAQWTAKTDT
+1718 WTAADVGYTVNHYVMDINGNYPSTPTKT
-1731 PYKVEHYKMNLD
+1731 ERLS
-1743 GTTYTLA
+1743 G
-1750 DTDNFKGTTDT
+1750 FTDT
-1761 SVTPTV
+1761 SVTAKRLSLGNGFTYPDVQTV
-1767 KTYEGFTSPST
+1767 K
-1778 QTVTIKGDGTTVI
+1778 IKTDGTTVV
-1791 KYYYI
+1791 KYYYT

-1870 GYNIIDNS
+1870 GYSIIDNT

-2048 NNSGVDDILT
+2048 NNSGVDGILT

-2070 NMPAKNVYLGVKATN
+2070 NMPARNVYLGVKATN

-2193 AAQTVTLTARDYGS
+2193 ATQTVTLTARDYGS
-2207 GIDYISFGK
+2207 GINYISFGK
-2216 NEKYEKVTCNTDGSV
+2216 DEKYEKVTCNADGSV

-2285 FTSVPETLSTDISI
+2285 FTSVPETLSTYISI

-2307 PVTKRDG
+2307 PVTKRDGVDFKRDG

-2327 TGIISIKADDNKT
+2327 TGIISIKADGNKT
-2340 YYAVWKDTKKPVAVL
+2340 CYAIWKDTKKPVAVL

-2475 ATVNIPYVVIP
+2475 ATVNIPYAVIP

-2589 FSKAKNPAIT
+2589 FSKAKNPEIT

>member
-55 KDGIYRWEKG
+55 RNGTDRWEKG

-76 YTYVRLKNGA
+76 YTYVKLRNGA

-93 RQENKDWTDYTYT
+93 RQENYEWTDYTYI
-106 SGSLCYD
+106 SGDLCYD
-113 TWTMY
+113 TWTMHD
-118 NNRNVDIYTS
+118 NRNVDIYTS

-156 ASWSNLR
+156 SSWSNLR

-407 NSNNKITFNTNGGE
+407 NSDNKITFNANGGE

-514 TYTVRLNTGNIP
+514 TYTVRLNTGDIP

-531 KLAETASTEGWT
+531 KLTETASTEGWT

-588 QDKTKNPTKVL
+588 QDKAKNPTKVL

-648 SDTAPSNTAGQ
+648 TDNAPANTAGL
-659 TVTINYNINDG
+659 TVTINNSINDG
-670 MDNNLYQ
+670 MDNCLYQ
-677 IYGNCFFYKGTDGEY
+677 VYGSCFFYKGTDGEY
-692 HDYEGA
+692 HDYEGT

-705 ASIPNSNGYKY
+705 ASIPDSNGYKY

-818 LKGYHLINR
+818 LKGYHLVSR
-827 NNWYTEK
+827 SNWYTEK
-834 TGGNTV
+834 TGGNIV

-847 EAEYPDWAE
+847 KTEYPDWTE
-856 SNWNL
+856 KNWNL
-861 TTEDGATVDLY
+861 TTTDRATVDLY
-872 AKWQANNY
+872 ARWQANNY

-892 TSHPTSADYDTMVTI
+892 TSHPTSADYDTIVTI

-920 TITGYDSTTSGHNA
+920 TITGYDSTASGHNA

-1316 TYELNGGTAS
+1316 TYKLNGGTAS

-1364 VTINQGSI
+1364 VTINQGST

-1382 SINYTISYDL
+1382 PVNYTINYDL
-1392 NGGAVAVNNP
+1392 NGGTVAVSNP
-1402 TSYNIETPTFTLNNP
+1402 TSYNIETPTFALNNP
-1417 TKTGYIF
+1417 I
-1424 EGWCE
+1424 
-1429 SKDTSYVYN
+1429 
-1438 RNAVKRDESDST
+1438 R
-1450 SYFIPECYA
+1450 
-1459 SLDYAPVF
+1459 L
-1467 DPAYYLAK
+1467 
-1475 YPDLKSVCGDDV
+1475 
-1487 NKALSH
+1487 
-1493 FVNYGMKEGRQGSAE
+1493 
-1508 FEVNAYKAKYKDLSD
+1508 
-1523 AFGDNL
+1523 
-1529 PKYYIHYILAGKS
+1529 
-1542 EGRTMPQA
+1542 
-1550 SVSIYQGSIG
+1550 
-1560 NRTYT
+1560 
-1565 ATWTPIEYSIVYTK
+1565 
-1579 GYTNNAKD
+1579 
-1587 DVIQSGIKYNKDVT
+1587 
-1601 LISNPFTGRSYT
+1601 
-1613 VKYSTPTTDRD
+1613 
-1624 WDKVTA
+1624 
-1630 PAGFNG
+1630 
-1636 TLEFAHWNILSKTY
+1636 
-1650 AAGTKLKNLT
+1650 
-1660 TRNGDK
+1660 
-1666 ITATAQ
+1666 
-1672 WKDKKFIL
+1672 
-1680 PVVSRPGYVFAG
+1680 GYVFAG
-1692 WYSMVDRKVYKA
+1692 WTGSNGTTPQKNVSIYKGSTGNKFYKA
-1704 NTEYTI
+1704 N
-1710 SQALTAYD
+1710 
-1718 NTFTAQWTAKTDT
+1718 WTAADVGYTVNHYVMDINGNYPSTPTKT
-1731 PYKVEHYKMNLD
+1731 ERLS
-1743 GTTYTLA
+1743 G
-1750 DTDNFKGTTDT
+1750 FTDT
-1761 SVTPTV
+1761 SVTAKRLSLGNGFTYPDVQTV
-1767 KTYEGFTSPST
+1767 K
-1778 QTVTIKGDGTTVI
+1778 IKTDGTTVV
-1791 KYYYI
+1791 KYYYT

-1870 GYNIIDNS
+1870 GYSIIDNT

-2048 NNSGVDDILT
+2048 NNSGVDGILT

-2070 NMPAKNVYLGVKATN
+2070 NMPARNVYLGVKATN

-2144 KNGNGTADFSYGQSV
+2144 KNGNGTTDFSYGQSV

-2188 TNNFA
+2188 TNDFA
-2193 AAQTVTLTARDYGS
+2193 ATQTVTLTARDYGS
-2207 GIDYISFGK
+2207 GIDYISFEK
-2216 NEKYEKVTCNTDGSV
+2216 DEKYEKVACNADGSV

-2285 FTSVPETLSTDISI
+2285 FTSVPETLSTYISI

-2327 TGIISIKADDNKT
+2327 TGIISIKADGNKT
-2340 YYAVWKDTKKPVAVL
+2340 CYAIWKDTKKPIAVL

-2475 ATVNIPYVVIP
+2475 ATVNIPYAVIP

-2494 TAYRLGYH
+2494 TAYRFGYH

-2589 FSKAKNPAIT
+2589 FSKAKNPEIT

>member
-144 GSKHYHSSNGNE
+144 GSKHYHSSNGYE

-364 KYKHGGTSGEGEL
+364 KYEHGGTSGEGEL
-377 DSGFSIA
+377 DSCFSIA

-998 IGSSVTPAVKD
+998 IGS
-1009 YGQIFDKP
+1009 
-1017 STKTVTI
+1017 
-1024 SADGNTTV
+1024 
-1032 EYKYPRKKARVIV
+1032 
-1045 GKSTGIKTTD
+1045 
-1055 PVPGDYADGYI
+1055 
-1066 GQTVTLSAIP
+1066 
-1076 ETGYR
+1076 
-1081 FKNWTSLLKENYGT
+1081 
-1095 VFSTTAG
+1095 
-1102 FNYTL
+1102 
-1107 TYNDSTAIQHQYGN
+1107 
-1121 GTSTMWGA
+1121 
-1129 YMQANAEPITYNIKY
+1129 
-1144 NYNGGIK
+1144 
-1151 GAFAP
+1151 
-1156 TSAKYNEDVKISN
+1156 
-1169 PTKKNCIFA
+1169 
-1178 GWTITGYDPNTS
+1178 
-1190 GHSSATWT
+1190 
-1198 DETGASFKN
+1198 
-1207 LASVEGKTVTFTATW
+1207 
-1222 VQKDVHLVTISGRGI
+1222 
-1237 KLSKPLSYD
+1237 
-1246 GHVGETK
+1246 
-1253 RITAELKPGYRFVN
+1253 
-1267 WTNYYNANEVISTDK
+1267 
-1282 DFDYK
+1282 
-1287 LTDKDYDNYLSD
+1287 
-1299 KGGTYL
+1299 
-1305 KSNAVPIDYTI
+1305 
-1316 TYELNGGTAS
+1316 
-1326 NPVSYNVESNTFTLN
+1326 
-1341 NPTRAGYT
+1341 
-1349 FAGWTG
+1349 
-1355 TDITGTSKT
+1355 
-1364 VTINQGSI
+1364 
-1372 GNRTYTATWT
+1372 
-1382 SINYTISYDL
+1382 
-1392 NGGAVAVNNP
+1392 
-1402 TSYNIETPTFTLNNP
+1402 
-1417 TKTGYIF
+1417 
-1424 EGWCE
+1424 
-1429 SKDTSYVYN
+1429 
-1438 RNAVKRDESDST
+1438 
-1450 SYFIPECYA
+1450 
-1459 SLDYAPVF
+1459 
-1467 DPAYYLAK
+1467 
-1475 YPDLKSVCGDDV
+1475 
-1487 NKALSH
+1487 
-1493 FVNYGMKEGRQGSAE
+1493 
-1508 FEVNAYKAKYKDLSD
+1508 
-1523 AFGDNL
+1523 
-1529 PKYYIHYILAGKS
+1529 
-1542 EGRTMPQA
+1542 
-1550 SVSIYQGSIG
+1550 
-1560 NRTYT
+1560 
-1565 ATWTPIEYSIVYTK
+1565 
-1579 GYTNNAKD
+1579 
-1587 DVIQSGIKYNKDVT
+1587 
-1601 LISNPFTGRSYT
+1601 
-1613 VKYSTPTTDRD
+1613 
-1624 WDKVTA
+1624 
-1630 PAGFNG
+1630 
-1636 TLEFAHWNILSKTY
+1636 
-1650 AAGTKLKNLT
+1650 
-1660 TRNGDK
+1660 
-1666 ITATAQ
+1666 
-1672 WKDKKFIL
+1672 
-1680 PVVSRPGYVFAG
+1680 
-1692 WYSMVDRKVYKA
+1692 
-1704 NTEYTI
+1704 
-1710 SQALTAYD
+1710 
-1718 NTFTAQWTAKTDT
+1718 
-1731 PYKVEHYKMNLD
+1731 
-1743 GTTYTLA
+1743 
-1750 DTDNFKGTTDT
+1750 

>member
-1 MKLKRTFKTLLMIIA
+1 MKLKRNFKTLLMIIA
-16 TVMSIVSGILID
+16 TVMSVVSGIFID

-55 KDGIYRWEKG
+55 RNGTDRWEKG

-76 YTYVRLKNGA
+76 YTYVKLRNGA

-93 RQENKDWTDYTYT
+93 RQENYEWTDYTYI
-106 SGSLCYD
+106 SGDLCYD
-113 TWTMY
+113 TWTMHD
-118 NNRNVDIYTS
+118 NRNVDIYTS

-156 ASWSNLR
+156 SSWSNLR

-310 YHGGTIPAATLN
+310 YPFGTIPTATLN

-364 KYKHGGTSGEGEL
+364 KYAHGGTSGEGEL

-407 NSNNKITFNTNGGE
+407 NSDNKITFNANGGE

-514 TYTVRLNTGNIP
+514 TYTVRLNTGDIP

-531 KLAETASTEGWT
+531 KLTETASTEGWT

-588 QDKTKNPTKVL
+588 QDKAKNPTKVL

-648 SDTAPSNTAGQ
+648 TDNAPANTAGL
-659 TVTINYNINDG
+659 TVTINNSINDG
-670 MDNNLYQ
+670 MDNCLYQ
-677 IYGNCFFYKGTDGEY
+677 VYGSCFFYKGTDGEY
-692 HDYEGA
+692 HDYEGT

-705 ASIPNSNGYKY
+705 ASIPDSNGYKY

-818 LKGYHLINR
+818 LKGYHLVSR
-827 NNWYTEK
+827 SNWYTEK
-834 TGGNTV
+834 TGGNIV

-847 EAEYPDWAE
+847 KTEYPDWTE
-856 SNWNL
+856 KNWNL
-861 TTEDGATVDLY
+861 TTTDRATVDLY
-872 AKWQANNY
+872 ARWQANNY

-892 TSHPTSADYDTMVTI
+892 TSHPTSADYDTIVTI

-920 TITGYDSTTSGHNA
+920 TITGYDSTASGHNA

-1316 TYELNGGTAS
+1316 TYKLNDGTAS

-1364 VTINQGSI
+1364 VTINQGST

-1382 SINYTISYDL
+1382 PVNYTINYDL
-1392 NGGAVAVNNP
+1392 NGGTVAVSNP
-1402 TSYNIETPTFTLNNP
+1402 TSYNIETPTFALNNP
-1417 TKTGYIF
+1417 I
-1424 EGWCE
+1424 
-1429 SKDTSYVYN
+1429 
-1438 RNAVKRDESDST
+1438 R
-1450 SYFIPECYA
+1450 
-1459 SLDYAPVF
+1459 L
-1467 DPAYYLAK
+1467 
-1475 YPDLKSVCGDDV
+1475 
-1487 NKALSH
+1487 
-1493 FVNYGMKEGRQGSAE
+1493 
-1508 FEVNAYKAKYKDLSD
+1508 
-1523 AFGDNL
+1523 
-1529 PKYYIHYILAGKS
+1529 
-1542 EGRTMPQA
+1542 
-1550 SVSIYQGSIG
+1550 
-1560 NRTYT
+1560 
-1565 ATWTPIEYSIVYTK
+1565 
-1579 GYTNNAKD
+1579 
-1587 DVIQSGIKYNKDVT
+1587 
-1601 LISNPFTGRSYT
+1601 
-1613 VKYSTPTTDRD
+1613 
-1624 WDKVTA
+1624 
-1630 PAGFNG
+1630 
-1636 TLEFAHWNILSKTY
+1636 
-1650 AAGTKLKNLT
+1650 
-1660 TRNGDK
+1660 
-1666 ITATAQ
+1666 
-1672 WKDKKFIL
+1672 
-1680 PVVSRPGYVFAG
+1680 GYVFAG
-1692 WYSMVDRKVYKA
+1692 WTGSNGTTPQKNVSIYKGSTGNKFYKA
-1704 NTEYTI
+1704 N
-1710 SQALTAYD
+1710 
-1718 NTFTAQWTAKTDT
+1718 WTAADVGYTVNHYVMDINGNYPSTPTKT
-1731 PYKVEHYKMNLD
+1731 ERLS
-1743 GTTYTLA
+1743 G
-1750 DTDNFKGTTDT
+1750 FTDT
-1761 SVTPTV
+1761 SVTAKRLSLGNGFTYPDVQTV
-1767 KTYEGFTSPST
+1767 K
-1778 QTVTIKGDGTTVI
+1778 IKTDGTTVV
-1791 KYYYI
+1791 KYYYT

-1870 GYNIIDNS
+1870 GYSIIDNT

-2048 NNSGVDDILT
+2048 NNSGVDGILT

-2070 NMPAKNVYLGVKATN
+2070 NMPARNVYLGVKATN

-2188 TNNFA
+2188 TNDFA
-2193 AAQTVTLTARDYGS
+2193 ATQTVTLTARDYGS
-2207 GIDYISFGK
+2207 GIDYISFEK
-2216 NEKYEKVTCNTDGSV
+2216 DEKYEKVTCNADGSV

-2285 FTSVPETLSTDISI
+2285 FTSVPETLSTYISI

-2327 TGIISIKADDNKT
+2327 TGIISIKADGNKT
-2340 YYAVWKDTKKPVAVL
+2340 CYAIWKDTKKPVAVL

-2475 ATVNIPYVVIP
+2475 ATVNIPYAVIP

-2494 TAYRLGYH
+2494 TAYRFGYH

-2589 FSKAKNPAIT
+2589 FSKAKNPEIT

>member
-16 TVMSIVSGILID
+16 TVMSVISGILTD

-55 KDGIYRWEKG
+55 RNGTDRWEKG

-76 YTYVRLKNGA
+76 YTYVKLKNGA

-144 GSKHYHSSNGNE
+144 SSKHYHSSNGNE
-156 ASWSNLR
+156 SSWSNLR

-209 DSHNSYW
+209 DNHNSYW

-256 LQINISVKNTNS
+256 LQINISIKNTNS

-364 KYKHGGTSGEGEL
+364 KYKHGGTSGEGDL

-407 NSNNKITFNTNGGE
+407 NSDNKITFNANGGE
-421 LKTPGTSIN
+421 LKTPGTNIN

-514 TYTVRLNTGNIP
+514 TYTVRLNTGDIP
-526 SSELT
+526 SSELAELT
-531 KLAETASTEGWT
+531 ETASTEGWT

-552 KAFVQN
+552 KAFIQN

-608 GTDIGRGKKIYNNLY
+608 GTDIGRGEKTYNNLY

-648 SDTAPSNTAGQ
+648 TDTAPSNTAGQ
-659 TVTINYNINDG
+659 TVTINNNINDG
-670 MDNNLYQ
+670 IDNNLYQ
-677 IYGNCFFYKGTDGEY
+677 VYGSCFFYKGTDGAY
-692 HDYEGA
+692 HDYEGT

-737 YKNNY
+737 YKNDY
-742 NIGQGKTSYSLSPHF
+742 NIGQGKTSYNLSPHF
-757 SRVGINYNVRLNA
+757 TRTGINYNVRLNA

-790 IYNSTS
+790 IYDSNS
-796 RYFSRELTYD
+796 FSRELTYD
-806 DSQDMLSPDVYS
+806 DSQDMLSPGVYS
-818 LKGYHLINR
+818 LKGYHLISR
-827 NNWYTEK
+827 SNWYTEK

-872 AKWQANNY
+872 ARWQANNY

-907 DNPSKAGYTFTGW
+907 DNPSKTGYTFTGW
-920 TITGYDSTTSGHNA
+920 TITGHDSTTSGHA
-934 SAWTE
+934 GSAWTD

-951 DGATVTFTAT
+951 DGAIVTFTAT
-961 WSKEAPKTARYTV
+961 WKKEAPKTANLQTTGDVGIKATSHPDKAVVNIGSNVQVSAVLNTGYVFKGWYNGDVKVSDDLSFVYTMPNKDTVLTAKTEIKWYTMTFDPNGGILKNPGNNLYNAEWKNGNTVSVGWNINDFCYMNGDIPTRRGYRFTGWYLGSESVYNKYGVAIKNSSLYSYDTDYHWRYDGNVTV
-974 KHYQMNTDG
+974 KAGWNAINYKISYKVVTGAGSIPSQTVHYGD
-983 TYPSTPTNMESFSGL
+983 SFTL
-998 IGSSVTPAVKD
+998 
-1009 YGQIFDKP
+1009 
-1017 STKTVTI
+1017 
-1024 SADGNTTV
+1024 ADGNAFTYTGHTFSYWYV
-1032 EYKYPRKKARVIV
+1032 RRSSDKKVFCYD
-1045 GKSTGIKTTD
+1045 GNWHTTD
-1055 PVPGDYADGYI
+1055 GSDLYGSDV
-1066 GQTVTLSAIP
+1066 S
-1076 ETGYR
+1076 
-1081 FKNWTSLLKENYGT
+1081 NWYPYNNSG
-1095 VFSTTAG
+1095 
-1102 FNYTL
+1102 L
-1107 TYNDSTAIQHQYGN
+1107 TFEMNDSWVRSDTDADEEFVFWGFWTADEYNIIYNLDGGTLN
-1121 GTSTMWGA
+1121 GKT
-1129 YMQANAEPITYNIKY
+1129 NPDTYNI
-1144 NYNGGIK
+1144 
-1151 GAFAP
+1151 
-1156 TSAKYNEDVKISN
+1156 
-1169 PTKKNCIFA
+1169 
-1178 GWTITGYDPNTS
+1178 
-1190 GHSSATWT
+1190 
-1198 DETGASFKN
+1198 ET
-1207 LASVEGKTVTFTATW
+1207 
-1222 VQKDVHLVTISGRGI
+1222 
-1237 KLSKPLSYD
+1237 P
-1246 GHVGETK
+1246 
-1253 RITAELKPGYRFVN
+1253 
-1267 WTNYYNANEVISTDK
+1267 
-1282 DFDYK
+1282 
-1287 LTDKDYDNYLSD
+1287 
-1299 KGGTYL
+1299 
-1305 KSNAVPIDYTI
+1305 
-1316 TYELNGGTAS
+1316 
-1326 NPVSYNVESNTFTLN
+1326 TFTLN
-1341 NPTRAGYT
+1341 NPTRTGYI

-1355 TDITGTSKT
+1355 TDITGTSKI
-1364 VTINQGSI
+1364 VTIN
-1372 GNRTYTATWT
+1372 
-1382 SINYTISYDL
+1382 
-1392 NGGAVAVNNP
+1392 
-1402 TSYNIETPTFTLNNP
+1402 
-1417 TKTGYIF
+1417 
-1424 EGWCE
+1424 
-1429 SKDTSYVYN
+1429 
-1438 RNAVKRDESDST
+1438 
-1450 SYFIPECYA
+1450 
-1459 SLDYAPVF
+1459 
-1467 DPAYYLAK
+1467 
-1475 YPDLKSVCGDDV
+1475 
-1487 NKALSH
+1487 H
-1493 FVNYGMKEGRQGSAE
+1493 
-1508 FEVNAYKAKYKDLSD
+1508 
-1523 AFGDNL
+1523 
-1529 PKYYIHYILAGKS
+1529 
-1542 EGRTMPQA
+1542 
-1550 SVSIYQGSIG
+1550 GSIG

-1587 DVIQSGIKYNKDVT
+1587 DVIQNGIKYNKDVT

-1660 TRNGDK
+1660 TKNGDK

-1672 WKDKKFIL
+1672 WKDKKFTL

-1692 WYSMVDRKVYKA
+1692 WYSLVDRKVYKA

-1761 SVTPTV
+1761 SVTPAI

-1778 QTVTIKGDGTTVI
+1778 QTVTIKGDGTTVV

-1870 GYNIIDNS
+1870 GYSIIDNS
-1878 NVNFKMPAEGK
+1878 NVSFKMPAEGK

-1903 VRHWKKNVNTDS
+1903 VRRWKKNVNTDS

-1921 SLNDSNYTMYDAEY
+1921 SLNDSNYTIYDAEY

-2019 TANLKTGYHW
+2019 TANLKVGYHW

-2048 NNSGVDDILT
+2048 NNSGVDGILT

-2070 NMPAKNVYLGVKATN
+2070 NMPARNVYLGVKATN

-2193 AAQTVTLTARDYGS
+2193 ATQTVTLTARDYGS
-2207 GIDYISFGK
+2207 GINYISFGK
-2216 NEKYEKVTCNTDGSV
+2216 DEKYEKVTCNADGSV

-2285 FTSVPETLSTDISI
+2285 FTSVPETLSTYISI

-2307 PVTKRDG
+2307 PVTKRDGVDFKRDG

-2327 TGIISIKADDNKT
+2327 TGIISIKADGNKT
-2340 YYAVWKDTKKPVAVL
+2340 CYAIWKDTKKPVAVL

-2475 ATVNIPYVVIP
+2475 ATVNIPYAVIP

-2589 FSKAKNPAIT
+2589 FSKAKNPEIT

-2730 NGDVYSSGGKAVRL
+2730 NGDVYSSGGKVVRL

>member
-16 TVMSIVSGILID
+16 TVMSVVSGILID

-156 ASWSNLR
+156 ASLNYLR
-163 DDLGRSPAPVYS
+163 DDLGRSPAPIYS

-209 DSHNSYW
+209 DNHNSYW
-216 YGQSSYANGDRFDDW
+216 YGQSSYANGNGFDDW

-256 LQINISVKNTNS
+256 LQINISIKNTNS

-276 TCSDIQVADD
+276 TCSDIQIADD
-286 DNAAT
+286 DNATT

-310 YHGGTIPAATLN
+310 FPLGTIPTATLN

-347 EHVWLNNVL
+347 QHIWLNNVL
-356 GDKATNYN
+356 GDKTTYFN
-364 KYKHGGTSGEGEL
+364 KKPHGGTSGEGES

-407 NSNNKITFNTNGGE
+407 NSDNKITFDANSGE
-421 LKTPGTSIN
+421 LKTPGTNIN

-461 YTFDGWWTTPND
+461 YIFDGWWTTPND

-514 TYTVRLNTGNIP
+514 TYTVRLNTGDIP

-531 KLAETASTEGWT
+531 KLTETADKEGWT

-599 YNWWTSASG
+599 YNWWTAASG
-608 GTDIGRGKKIYNNLY
+608 GTDIGRGEKTYNNLY

-648 SDTAPSNTAGQ
+648 TDNAPANTAGL
-659 TVTINYNINDG
+659 TVTINNSINDG
-670 MDNNLYQ
+670 MNNNLYQ
-677 IYGNCFFYKGTDGEY
+677 VYGSCFFYKGTDGTY
-692 HDYEGA
+692 HDYEGT

-757 SRVGINYNVRLNA
+757 TRTGINYNVRLHA

-790 IYNSTS
+790 IYDSNS
-796 RYFSRELTYD
+796 FSRELTYD
-806 DSQDMLSPDVYS
+806 DLQDMLSPDVYS
-818 LKGYHLINR
+818 LKGYHLISR
-827 NNWYTEK
+827 SNWYTEK

-856 SNWNL
+856 KNWNL

-872 AKWQANNY
+872 ARWQTNTY
-880 KIAYNLDGGTYG
+880 KIAYNLDGGTHG
-892 TSHPTSADYDTMVTI
+892 TSHPTSANYDTMVTI
-907 DNPSKAGYTFTGW
+907 DNPSKTGYTFTGW
-920 TITGYDSTTSGHNA
+920 TITGYDSTTSGHTG
-934 SAWTE
+934 STWTD

-961 WSKEAPKTARYTV
+961 WKKEAPKTANLQTTGDV
-974 KHYQMNTDG
+974 GIKATSHPDKAVVN
-983 TYPSTPTNMESFSGL
+983 
-998 IGSSVTPAVKD
+998 IGSNVQVSAVLNTGYVFKGWYNGNIKVSDDLSFVYTMPNKD
-1009 YGQIFDKP
+1009 
-1017 STKTVTI
+1017 TVLT
-1024 SADGNTTV
+1024 A
-1032 EYKYPRKKARVIV
+1032 
-1045 GKSTGIKTTD
+1045 KTT
-1055 PVPGDYADGYI
+1055 P
-1066 GQTVTLSAIP
+1066 
-1076 ETGYR
+1076 
-1081 FKNWTSLLKENYGT
+1081 
-1095 VFSTTAG
+1095 
-1102 FNYTL
+1102 
-1107 TYNDSTAIQHQYGN
+1107 
-1121 GTSTMWGA
+1121 
-1129 YMQANAEPITYNIKY
+1129 
-1144 NYNGGIK
+1144 
-1151 GAFAP
+1151 
-1156 TSAKYNEDVKISN
+1156 
-1169 PTKKNCIFA
+1169 
-1178 GWTITGYDPNTS
+1178 
-1190 GHSSATWT
+1190 
-1198 DETGASFKN
+1198 
-1207 LASVEGKTVTFTATW
+1207 
-1222 VQKDVHLVTISGRGI
+1222 
-1237 KLSKPLSYD
+1237 
-1246 GHVGETK
+1246 
-1253 RITAELKPGYRFVN
+1253 
-1267 WTNYYNANEVISTDK
+1267 
-1282 DFDYK
+1282 
-1287 LTDKDYDNYLSD
+1287 
-1299 KGGTYL
+1299 
-1305 KSNAVPIDYTI
+1305 
-1316 TYELNGGTAS
+1316 
-1326 NPVSYNVESNTFTLN
+1326 
-1341 NPTRAGYT
+1341 
-1349 FAGWTG
+1349 
-1355 TDITGTSKT
+1355 
-1364 VTINQGSI
+1364 
-1372 GNRTYTATWT
+1372 
-1382 SINYTISYDL
+1382 INYTISYNL
-1392 NGGAVAVNNP
+1392 NGGAVAVSNP
-1402 TSYNIETPTFTLNNP
+1402 TGYNIETPTFTLNNP
-1417 TKTGYIF
+1417 VKIGYTFVGWTGSN
-1424 EGWCE
+1424 G
-1429 SKDTSYVYN
+1429 T
-1438 RNAVKRDESDST
+1438 T
-1450 SYFIPECYA
+1450 PQ
-1459 SLDYAPVF
+1459 
-1467 DPAYYLAK
+1467 
-1475 YPDLKSVCGDDV
+1475 
-1487 NKALSH
+1487 KA
-1493 FVNYGMKEGRQGSAE
+1493 
-1508 FEVNAYKAKYKDLSD
+1508 
-1523 AFGDNL
+1523 
-1529 PKYYIHYILAGKS
+1529 
-1542 EGRTMPQA
+1542 
-1550 SVSIYQGSIG
+1550 VSIYKGSTG
-1560 NRTYT
+1560 NK
-1565 ATWTPIEYSIVYTK
+1565 S
-1579 GYTNNAKD
+1579 
-1587 DVIQSGIKYNKDVT
+1587 
-1601 LISNPFTGRSYT
+1601 
-1613 VKYSTPTTDRD
+1613 
-1624 WDKVTA
+1624 
-1630 PAGFNG
+1630 
-1636 TLEFAHWNILSKTY
+1636 
-1650 AAGTKLKNLT
+1650 
-1660 TRNGDK
+1660 
-1666 ITATAQ
+1666 
-1672 WKDKKFIL
+1672 
-1680 PVVSRPGYVFAG
+1680 
-1692 WYSMVDRKVYKA
+1692 YKA
-1704 NTEYTI
+1704 N
-1710 SQALTAYD
+1710 
-1718 NTFTAQWTAKTDT
+1718 WTANTGTKYT
-1731 PYKVEHYKMNLD
+1731 VEYYQMNLD
-1743 GTTYTLA
+1743 GKTYTKHESKTFTGITDTKVASLDTLKKTYTGFTYAYAENADAIINGNGNTVVKLYYSRNKYTLDINSWIDSTKYDCLCYYTEDTNGNFTQYIAATAKVIINGTVYADGVKDYYNAEIYYGSDIQITVTPVTGHTIVDDTSVDYSYTVSNNIASISLKMPAGDKEIAPVLFTNNVNVTVNHYQMNLDGRTYTLK
-1750 DTDNFKGTTDT
+1750 DTDNLTGK
-1761 SVTPTV
+1761 SNHWITPETRS
-1767 KTYEGFTSPST
+1767 YEGFTSPNK
-1778 QTVTIKGDGTTVI
+1778 QTVKISQDGTTVV
-1791 KYYYI
+1791 KYYYT

-1870 GYNIIDNS
+1870 GYSIIDNS
-1878 NVNFKMPAEGK
+1878 NVSFKMPAEGK

-1903 VRHWKKNVNTDS
+1903 VRRWKKNVNTDS

-1921 SLNDSNYTMYDAEY
+1921 SLNDSNYTIYDAEY
-1935 LSGKAYSWVKPV
+1935 LNGKAYSWVTPDIK
-1947 VRTLEGFTYKGVL
+1947 TYEGFTYKATL

-1989 GNVNA
+1989 GNINA

-2029 HGTDKCA
+2029 HDTDDCI
-2036 SSGKYPTGWYSR
+2036 SSIKYPTGWYSR
-2048 NNSGVDDILT
+2048 NNSGVDGILT

-2070 NMPAKNVYLGVKATN
+2070 NMPARNVYLKVKATN

-2130 TGYTR
+2130 TGYTK
-2135 KSGWMTKPS
+2135 KSGWMTASS

-2170 NLYAIWEDNAP
+2170 NLYAIWEDNTP

-2188 TNNFA
+2188 TNDFA
-2193 AAQTVTLTARDYGS
+2193 ATQTVTLTARDYGS

-2216 NEKYEKVTCNTDGSV
+2216 DEKYEKVTCNADGSV

-2285 FTSVPETLSTDISI
+2285 FTSVPETLSTYISI

-2307 PVTKRDG
+2307 PVTKRNG

-2327 TGIISIKADDNKT
+2327 TGIISIKADGNKT
-2340 YYAVWKDTKKPVAVL
+2340 YYAIWKDTINPLVVIT
-2355 EDVTSNLSASQ
+2355 DVSNKDADSQ
-2366 TITFK
+2366 TIKFN
-2371 LYDTAEGKTNTGSDI
+2371 LYDLDADLTDKDFEGKNLEYIRKHGEKTGSDI
-2386 AGYYIGTNPDA
+2386 AAYWFGKNPVYNGNGNSRTVTEIVKDEGYSVNLERT
-2397 KSNTKKNVTA
+2397 V
-2407 DKNGTYSGSETIT
+2407 
-2420 LNGET
+2420 GEAV
-2425 TYYIFP
+2425 TYYIFAE
-2431 YDKAGNIG
+2431 DKAGNISKT
-2439 DTIKL
+2439 TIAIDAN
-2444 KSTGNNNTPEITP
+2444 GNVTPNNDLTFCSLT
-2457 GILFHRVDFNAN
+2457 LNAN
-2469 GSTDSP
+2469 DGLIQE
-2475 ATVNIPYVVIP
+2475 N
-2486 HGSTITMP
+2486 GQNTIQKLIRKGNTYNL
-2494 TAYRLGYH
+2494 TNVHAERTGYH
-2502 DYTGSDEQTA
+2502 DTESDTDGVSMHWSHEIALGSNIIDEDKQTVI
-2512 DNDGKTSYWGTDSKA
+2512 GTDNSVNPESLTEWEAKGNDTLYTKWTPNA
-2527 VTGFNT
+2527 YT
-2533 LKVTKSQTCFALW
+2533 LKVYL
-2546 KANKYTITLVSNKPD
+2546 NKPVKATEDINTYNTVSSD
-2561 TKNGYRVNSTYSPEN
+2561 TNKWVYDTYTGYY
-2576 DTKITVTFDEVIP
+2576 KTVLVYDKVWSIP
-2589 FSKAKNPAIT
+2589 DSAEFAGLT
-2599 GWTFKGYAFNELST
+2599 GWTTTGFKN
-2613 SDNNNSKTVVSTNQ
+2613 V
-2627 KFGLQFVKDWYKDAG
+2627 G
-2642 KTFEN
+2642 KIGK
-2647 VSDIT
+2647 SDIIYLNSLNRSYDEADDVSKASDIGT
-2652 LYAAWSENRYT
+2652 NLTSVKGDAVAYTMLWKENRYT
-2663 VNYNTTGGTAL
+2663 VNFRANGGTAVKRVTL
-2674 KLNRITYWYEDEFS
+2674 
-2688 LPDATGDYYNTFM
+2688 
-2701 KLEDNKKAVTTYR
+2701 LEKKIDGSAKERTVDTTASANKKATDKTYDTSIIIGYESMIKVLDSPVR
-2714 PAHHFVMWK
+2714 PGFTFTFFTKDKDYAKTAHMKDDKPDFDKSVLCTGELSEEAAKMYREEYK
-2723 CVSDENS
+2723 ITGSL
-2730 NGDVYSSGGKAVRL
+2730 NGDEEVNLYSSW
-2744 VSKNNGECTLNAVWK
+2744 SKRK
-2759 QKQIVTLNITSDT
+2759 PVTLQSFISANSIRTDANVLTKIALGTYITRDNAKDINSAW
-2772 FKESMTN
+2772 FNKNYKTN
-2779 DYAAL
+2779 D
-2784 ADAMWAEKGTGYIKD
+2784 KG
-2799 QTAIKEYTFTKT
+2799 EYVMNDTVEVLQEWDVTKT
-2811 SDIKET
+2811 EIKQT
-2817 K
+2817 YSKKIMADNN

>member
-76 YTYVRLKNGA
+76 YTYVKLRNGA

-93 RQENKDWTDYTYT
+93 RQENYEWTDYTYI
-106 SGSLCYD
+106 SGDLCYD
-113 TWTMY
+113 TWTMHD
-118 NNRNVDIYTS
+118 NRNVDIYTS

-156 ASWSNLR
+156 SSWSNLR

-514 TYTVRLNTGNIP
+514 TYTVRLNTGDIP

-531 KLAETASTEGWT
+531 KLTETASTEGWT

-599 YNWWTSASG
+599 YNWWTSGEG

-659 TVTINYNINDG
+659 TVTINNNINDG

-692 HDYEGA
+692 HDYEGT

-757 SRVGINYNVRLNA
+757 LRVGINYNVRLNA

-790 IYNSTS
+790 IYNNTS

-920 TITGYDSTTSGHNA
+920 TIMGYDSTTSGHNA
-934 SAWTE
+934 ATWTG

-951 DGATVTFTAT
+951 DGAIVTFTAT
-961 WSKEAPKTARYTV
+961 WSKEAPKTANLQTTGDV
-974 KHYQMNTDG
+974 GIKATSHPDKAVVN
-983 TYPSTPTNMESFSGL
+983 
-998 IGSSVTPAVKD
+998 IGSNVQVSAVLNTGYVFKGWYNGNVKVSDDLSFVYTMPNKDTVLTAKTEIKWYTMTFDPNGGILKNPGNNLYNAEWKNGNTVSVGWNINDFCYMTGDIPTRRGYRFTGWYLGSESVYNKYGVAVRNSSLYSYDTD
-1009 YGQIFDKP
+1009 YHWRYDGN
-1017 STKTVTI
+1017 VTI
-1024 SADGNTTV
+1024 KAGWDAINYKISYKVVTGAGNIPSQTVHYGDSFTLADGNAFTYTGHTFSHWYV
-1032 EYKYPRKKARVIV
+1032 RRSSDKKVFCYD
-1045 GKSTGIKTTD
+1045 GNWHTTD
-1055 PVPGDYADGYI
+1055 GSDLYGSDV
-1066 GQTVTLSAIP
+1066 S
-1076 ETGYR
+1076 
-1081 FKNWTSLLKENYGT
+1081 NWYPYNNSG
-1095 VFSTTAG
+1095 
-1102 FNYTL
+1102 L
-1107 TYNDSTAIQHQYGN
+1107 TFEMNDSWIRSDTDADEEFVFWGFWTAD
-1121 GTSTMWGA
+1121 
-1129 YMQANAEPITYNIKY
+1129 EYNIIY
-1144 NYNGGIK
+1144 N
-1151 GAFAP
+1151 
-1156 TSAKYNEDVKISN
+1156 
-1169 PTKKNCIFA
+1169 
-1178 GWTITGYDPNTS
+1178 
-1190 GHSSATWT
+1190 
-1198 DETGASFKN
+1198 
-1207 LASVEGKTVTFTATW
+1207 
-1222 VQKDVHLVTISGRGI
+1222 
-1237 KLSKPLSYD
+1237 
-1246 GHVGETK
+1246 
-1253 RITAELKPGYRFVN
+1253 
-1267 WTNYYNANEVISTDK
+1267 
-1282 DFDYK
+1282 
-1287 LTDKDYDNYLSD
+1287 
-1299 KGGTYL
+1299 
-1305 KSNAVPIDYTI
+1305 
-1316 TYELNGGTAS
+1316 LNGGT
-1326 NPVSYNVESNTFTLN
+1326 
-1341 NPTRAGYT
+1341 
-1349 FAGWTG
+1349 
-1355 TDITGTSKT
+1355 
-1364 VTINQGSI
+1364 
-1372 GNRTYTATWT
+1372 
-1382 SINYTISYDL
+1382 L
-1392 NGGAVAVNNP
+1392 NGKTNP
-1402 TSYNIETPTFTLNNP
+1402 DTYNIETPTFTLNNP
-1417 TKTGYIF
+1417 TRTGYIF
-1424 EGWCE
+1424 AGWCE

-1438 RNAVKRDESDST
+1438 RNANEVIKKDESDST
-1450 SYFIPECYA
+1450 SCFIPECYA

-1475 YPDLKSVCGDDV
+1475 YPDLKSAYGDDA

-1493 FVNYGMKEGRQGSAE
+1493 FVKYGMKEGRQGSAE
-1508 FEVNAYKAKYKDLSD
+1508 FEVNAYKAKYKDLKD

-1542 EGRTMPQA
+1542 EGRTISQA
-1550 SVSIYQGSIG
+1550 SISIYQGSIG

-1565 ATWTPIEYSIVYTK
+1565 ATWTPVNYTINYDLN
-1579 GYTNNAKD
+1579 GGTVA
-1587 DVIQSGIKYNKDVT
+1587 V
-1601 LISNPFTGRSYT
+1601 SNPTSYNIE
-1613 VKYSTPTTDRD
+1613 TPT
-1624 WDKVTA
+1624 
-1630 PAGFNG
+1630 
-1636 TLEFAHWNILSKTY
+1636 FALNNPIRL
-1650 AAGTKLKNLT
+1650 
-1660 TRNGDK
+1660 
-1666 ITATAQ
+1666 
-1672 WKDKKFIL
+1672 
-1680 PVVSRPGYVFAG
+1680 GYVFAG
-1692 WYSMVDRKVYKA
+1692 WTGSNGTTPQKNVSIYKGSTGNKFYKA
-1704 NTEYTI
+1704 NWIAADVGYTVNHYVMDINGNYPSTPTKTERL
-1710 SQALTAYD
+1710 SG
-1718 NTFTAQWTAKTDT
+1718 F
-1731 PYKVEHYKMNLD
+1731 
-1743 GTTYTLA
+1743 
-1750 DTDNFKGTTDT
+1750 TDT
-1761 SVTPTV
+1761 SVTAKRLSLGNGFTYPDVQTV
-1767 KTYEGFTSPST
+1767 K
-1778 QTVTIKGDGTTVI
+1778 IKADGTTVV
-1791 KYYYI
+1791 KYYYT

-1870 GYNIIDNS
+1870 GYSIIDNT

-2019 TANLKTGYHW
+2019 TANLKVGYHW

-2048 NNSGVDDILT
+2048 NNSGVDGILT

-2070 NMPAKNVYLGVKATN
+2070 NMPARNVYLGVKATN

-2108 STESQTFIYDESQN
+2108 NTESQTFIYDESQN

-2193 AAQTVTLTARDYGS
+2193 ATQTVTLTARDYGS
-2207 GIDYISFGK
+2207 GINYISFGK
-2216 NEKYEKVTCNTDGSV
+2216 DEKYEKVTCNANGSV

-2285 FTSVPETLSTDISI
+2285 FTSVPETLSTYISI

-2307 PVTKRDG
+2307 PVTKRDGVDFKRDG

-2327 TGIISIKADDNKT
+2327 TGIISIKADGNKT
-2340 YYAVWKDTKKPVAVL
+2340 CYAIWKDTKKPVAVL

-2475 ATVNIPYVVIP
+2475 ATVNIPYAVIP

-2589 FSKAKNPAIT
+2589 FSKAKNPEIT

-2674 KLNRITYWYEDEFS
+2674 KFNRITYWYEDEFS

>member
-16 TVMSIVSGILID
+16 TVMSVISGILTD

-55 KDGIYRWEKG
+55 RNGTDRWEKG

-156 ASWSNLR
+156 ASLNYLR
-163 DDLGRSPAPVYS
+163 DDLGRSPAPIYS

-209 DSHNSYW
+209 DNHNSYW
-216 YGQSSYANGDRFDDW
+216 YGQSSYANGNGFDDW

-256 LQINISVKNTNS
+256 LQINISIKNNNS

-276 TCSDIQVADD
+276 TCSDIQIADD
-286 DNAAT
+286 DNATT

-310 YHGGTIPAATLN
+310 FPLGTIPTATLN

-347 EHVWLNNVL
+347 QHIWLNNVL
-356 GDKATNYN
+356 GDKTTYFN
-364 KYKHGGTSGEGEL
+364 KKPHGGTSGEGES

-407 NSNNKITFNTNGGE
+407 NSDNKITFDANGGE
-421 LKTPGTSIN
+421 LKTPGTNIN

-461 YTFDGWWTTPND
+461 YIFDGWWTTPND

-514 TYTVRLNTGNIP
+514 TYTVRLNTGDIP
-526 SSELT
+526 SSELAELT
-531 KLAETASTEGWT
+531 ETASTEGWT

-552 KAFVQN
+552 KAFIQN

-608 GTDIGRGKKIYNNLY
+608 GTDIGRGEKTYNNLY

-648 SDTAPSNTAGQ
+648 TDTAPSNTAGQ
-659 TVTINYNINDG
+659 TVTINNNINDG
-670 MDNNLYQ
+670 IDNNLYQ
-677 IYGNCFFYKGTDGEY
+677 VYGSCFFYKGTDGAY
-692 HDYEGA
+692 HDYEGT

-757 SRVGINYNVRLNA
+757 TRTGINYNVRLHA
-770 NVPDTESTLQV
+770 NVPENTESTLQV
-781 LHQNGISSY
+781 LHRNGISSY
-790 IYNSTS
+790 IYDSNS

-806 DSQDMLSPDVYS
+806 DLQDMLSPDVYS
-818 LKGYHLINR
+818 LKGYHLISR
-827 NNWYTEK
+827 SNWYTEK

-847 EAEYPDWAE
+847 EAEYPDWTE
-856 SNWNL
+856 KNWNL
-861 TTEDGATVDLY
+861 TTTDGATVDLY
-872 AKWQANNY
+872 ARWQANNY

-892 TSHPTSADYDTMVTI
+892 TSHPTSVDYDTMVTI
-907 DNPSKAGYTFTGW
+907 DNPSKTGYTFTGW
-920 TITGYDSTTSGHNA
+920 TITGYDSTTSGYA
-934 SAWTE
+934 GSTWTD

-961 WSKEAPKTARYTV
+961 WSKEAPKTAKYIV
-974 KHYQMNTDG
+974 KHYKMDVNG
-983 TYPSTPTNMESFSGL
+983 NYPSVPDETENLTAN
-998 IGSSVTPAVKD
+998 IGSSVTPNTKD
-1009 YGQIFDKP
+1009 YGKLYNKP
-1017 STKTVTI
+1017 SLKTI
-1024 SADGNTTV
+1024 TV
-1032 EYKYPRKKARVIV
+1032 SSDSGQNVIEYRYSRKMARVILYKDE
-1045 GKSTGIKTTD
+1045 GIKSTD
-1055 PVPGDYADGYI
+1055 PIAGDYERDYVGATI
-1066 GQTVTLSAIP
+1066 KLSAVMQK
-1076 ETGYR
+1076 GYK
-1081 FKNWTSLLKENYGT
+1081 FKNWTSKLDYNLGT
-1095 VFSTTAG
+1095 VLSTANPY
-1102 FNYTL
+1102 NYTL
-1107 TYNDSTAIQHQYGN
+1107 TSEDMQGVTHTYNNGAGST
-1121 GTSTMWGA
+1121 WGA
-1129 YMQANAEPITYNIKY
+1129 LIQANSTPITYSIAY
-1144 NYNGGIK
+1144 NLNGGVF
-1151 GAFAP
+1151 GAFHP
-1156 TSAKYNEDVKISN
+1156 TSTSYNEDVKISN
-1169 PTKKNCIFA
+1169 PAKENCIFA
-1178 GWTITGYDPNTS
+1178 GWTITGYDTETS
-1190 GHSSATWT
+1190 GHSAATWT
-1198 DETGASFKN
+1198 GETGASFKN
-1207 LASVEGKTVTFTATW
+1207 LASTEGKTVTFTAVWNVATANF
-1222 VQKDVHLVTISGRGI
+1222 QTTGDTGI
-1237 KLSKPLSYD
+1237 ASTSHPNKTSENIGSS
-1246 GHVGETK
+1246 
-1253 RITAELKPGYRFVN
+1253 INVN
-1267 WTNYYNANEVISTDK
+1267 AK
-1282 DFDYK
+1282 
-1287 LTDKDYDNYLSD
+1287 
-1299 KGGTYL
+1299 
-1305 KSNAVPIDYTI
+1305 
-1316 TYELNGGTAS
+1316 
-1326 NPVSYNVESNTFTLN
+1326 LN
-1341 NPTRAGYT
+1341 NGYT
-1349 FAGWTG
+1349 FVGWYNGSTLVSDKMNFNYTMPN
-1355 TDITGTSKT
+1355 TDTVLTAKT
-1364 VTINQGSI
+1364 TP
-1372 GNRTYTATWT
+1372 AK
-1382 SINYTISYDL
+1382 YTISYDL
-1392 NGGAVAVNNP
+1392 NGGAVAVSNP
-1402 TSYNIETPTFTLNNP
+1402 TGYNIETPTFTLNNP
-1417 TKTGYIF
+1417 VKIGYTFVGWTGSN
-1424 EGWCE
+1424 G
-1429 SKDTSYVYN
+1429 T
-1438 RNAVKRDESDST
+1438 T
-1450 SYFIPECYA
+1450 PQ
-1459 SLDYAPVF
+1459 
-1467 DPAYYLAK
+1467 
-1475 YPDLKSVCGDDV
+1475 
-1487 NKALSH
+1487 KA
-1493 FVNYGMKEGRQGSAE
+1493 
-1508 FEVNAYKAKYKDLSD
+1508 
-1523 AFGDNL
+1523 
-1529 PKYYIHYILAGKS
+1529 
-1542 EGRTMPQA
+1542 
-1550 SVSIYQGSIG
+1550 VSIYKGSTG
-1560 NRTYT
+1560 NK
-1565 ATWTPIEYSIVYTK
+1565 S
-1579 GYTNNAKD
+1579 
-1587 DVIQSGIKYNKDVT
+1587 
-1601 LISNPFTGRSYT
+1601 
-1613 VKYSTPTTDRD
+1613 
-1624 WDKVTA
+1624 
-1630 PAGFNG
+1630 
-1636 TLEFAHWNILSKTY
+1636 
-1650 AAGTKLKNLT
+1650 
-1660 TRNGDK
+1660 
-1666 ITATAQ
+1666 
-1672 WKDKKFIL
+1672 
-1680 PVVSRPGYVFAG
+1680 
-1692 WYSMVDRKVYKA
+1692 YKA
-1704 NTEYTI
+1704 N
-1710 SQALTAYD
+1710 
-1718 NTFTAQWTAKTDT
+1718 WTANIDT
-1731 PYKVEHYKMNLD
+1731 KYTVEYYQMNLD
-1743 GTTYTLA
+1743 GKTYTKHESK
-1750 DTDNFKGTTDT
+1750 TFTGTTDT
-1761 SVTPTV
+1761 KVASLDTLK
-1767 KTYEGFTSPST
+1767 KTYTGFTYAYAENADAI
-1778 QTVTIKGDGTTVI
+1778 IKGDGTTVV
-1791 KYYYI
+1791 KYYYT

-1870 GYNIIDNS
+1870 GYSIIDNS
-1878 NVNFKMPAEGK
+1878 NVSFKMPAEGK

-1903 VRHWKKNVNTDS
+1903 VRRWKKNVNTDS

-1921 SLNDSNYTMYDAEY
+1921 SLNDSNYTIYDAEY
-1935 LSGKAYSWVKPV
+1935 LNGKAYSWVTPDIK
-1947 VRTLEGFTYKGVL
+1947 TYEGFTYKATL

-2019 TANLKTGYHW
+2019 TANLKIGYHW

-2048 NNSGVDDILT
+2048 NNSGVDGILT

-2070 NMPAKNVYLGVKATN
+2070 NMPARNVYLKVKATN

-2096 PVEPKSISNVTG
+2096 PVEPKSINNVTG

-2130 TGYTR
+2130 TGYTK
-2135 KSGWMTKPS
+2135 KSGWMTASS

-2181 EEINISS
+2181 EKINISS
-2188 TNNFA
+2188 TNDFA
-2193 AAQTVTLTARDYGS
+2193 ATQTVTLTARDYGS

-2216 NEKYEKVTCNTDGSV
+2216 DEKYEKVTCNADGSV

-2285 FTSVPETLSTDISI
+2285 FTSVPETLSTYISI

-2307 PVTKRDG
+2307 PVTKRNG

-2327 TGIISIKADDNKT
+2327 TGIISIKADGNKT
-2340 YYAVWKDTKKPVAVL
+2340 YYAIWKDTINPLVVIT
-2355 EDVTSNLSASQ
+2355 DVSNKDADSQ
-2366 TITFK
+2366 TIKFN
-2371 LYDTAEGKTNTGSDI
+2371 LYDLDADLTDKDFEGKNLEYIRKHGEKTGSDI
-2386 AGYYIGTNPDA
+2386 AAYWFGKNPVYNGNGNSRTVTEIVKDEGYSVNLERT
-2397 KSNTKKNVTA
+2397 V
-2407 DKNGTYSGSETIT
+2407 
-2420 LNGET
+2420 GEAV
-2425 TYYIFP
+2425 TYYIFAE
-2431 YDKAGNIG
+2431 DKAGNISRT
-2439 DTIKL
+2439 TIAVDAN
-2444 KSTGNNNTPEITP
+2444 GNVTPNNDLTFCSLT
-2457 GILFHRVDFNAN
+2457 LNAN
-2469 GSTDSP
+2469 DGLIQE
-2475 ATVNIPYVVIP
+2475 N
-2486 HGSTITMP
+2486 GQNTIQKLIRKGNTYNL
-2494 TAYRLGYH
+2494 TNVHTERTGYH
-2502 DYTGSDEQTA
+2502 DTESDTDGVSMHWSHEIALGSNIIDEDKQTVI
-2512 DNDGKTSYWGTDSKA
+2512 GTDNSVNPESLTEWEAKGNDTLYTKWTPNA
-2527 VTGFNT
+2527 YT
-2533 LKVTKSQTCFALW
+2533 LKVYL
-2546 KANKYTITLVSNKPD
+2546 NKPVKATEDINTYNTVSSD
-2561 TKNGYRVNSTYSPEN
+2561 TNKWVYDTYTGYY
-2576 DTKITVTFDEVIP
+2576 KTVLVYDKVWSIP
-2589 FSKAKNPAIT
+2589 DSAEFAGLT
-2599 GWTFKGYAFNELST
+2599 GWTTTGFKN
-2613 SDNNNSKTVVSTNQ
+2613 V
-2627 KFGLQFVKDWYKDAG
+2627 G
-2642 KTFEN
+2642 KIGK
-2647 VSDIT
+2647 SDIIYLNSLNRSYDEADDVSKASDIGT
-2652 LYAAWSENRYT
+2652 NLTSVKGDAVAYTMLWKENRYT
-2663 VNYNTTGGTAL
+2663 VNFRANGGTAVKRVTL
-2674 KLNRITYWYEDEFS
+2674 
-2688 LPDATGDYYNTFM
+2688 
-2701 KLEDNKKAVTTYR
+2701 LEKKIDGSAKERTVDTTASANKKATDKTYDTSIIIGYESMIKVLDSPVR
-2714 PAHHFVMWK
+2714 PGFTFTFFTKDKDYAKTAHMKDDKPDFDKSVLCTGELSEEAAKMYREEYK
-2723 CVSDENS
+2723 ITGSLNSDEEVNL
-2730 NGDVYSSGGKAVRL
+2730 YSSW
-2744 VSKNNGECTLNAVWK
+2744 SKRK
-2759 QKQIVTLNITSDT
+2759 PVTLQSFISANSIRTDANALTKIALGTYITRDNAKDINSAW
-2772 FKESMTN
+2772 FNKNYKTN
-2779 DYAAL
+2779 D
-2784 ADAMWAEKGTGYIKD
+2784 KG
-2799 QTAIKEYTFTKT
+2799 EYVMNDTVEVLQEWDVTKT
-2811 SDIKET
+2811 EIKQT
-2817 K
+2817 YSKKIMADNN

>member
-16 TVMSIVSGILID
+16 TVMSVVSGILID

-76 YTYVRLKNGA
+76 YTYVKLKNGA

-106 SGSLCYD
+106 SGSICYD

-144 GSKHYHSSNGNE
+144 SSKHYHSSNGNE

-163 DDLGRSPAPVYS
+163 DDLGRSPAPIYS

-310 YHGGTIPAATLN
+310 YYGGTIPAATLN

-364 KYKHGGTSGEGEL
+364 EYKHGGTSGEGEL

-543 WNENGRYFS
+543 WNENDRYFS

-659 TVTINYNINDG
+659 TVTINNNINDG

-677 IYGNCFFYKGTDGEY
+677 VYGNCFFYKGIDGEY
-692 HDYEGA
+692 HDYEGT

-705 ASIPNSNGYKY
+705 ASIPDNNGYKY

-742 NIGQGKTSYSLSPHF
+742 DIGKGKASYVLSPHF
-757 SRVGINYNVRLNA
+757 SRVGISYDVRLNA
-770 NVPDTESTLQV
+770 NVPENTESTLQV
-781 LHQNGISSY
+781 LHRNGISSY
-790 IYNSTS
+790 IYDSNS

-806 DSQDMLSPDVYS
+806 DLQDMLSPDVYS
-818 LKGYHLINR
+818 LKGYHLVSR
-827 NNWYTEK
+827 SNWYTEK

-847 EAEYPDWAE
+847 KTEYPDWTE
-856 SNWNL
+856 KNWNL
-861 TTEDGATVDLY
+861 TTTDRATVDLY
-872 AKWQANNY
+872 ARWQANNY

-892 TSHPTSADYDTMVTI
+892 TSHPTSADYDTIVTI

-920 TITGYDSTTSGHNA
+920 TITGYDSTASGHNA

-961 WSKEAPKTARYTV
+961 WKKEAPKTANLQTTGDVGIKTTSHATKTV
-974 KHYQMNTDG
+974 VN
-983 TYPSTPTNMESFSGL
+983 
-998 IGSSVTPAVKD
+998 IGSSVQVSAVLNTGYVFKGWYNGDVKVSDDLSFVYTMPNKD
-1009 YGQIFDKP
+1009 TVLTAKTEIKWYTMTFDPNGGILKNPGNNLYNAEWKNGNTVSVGWNINDFCYMNGDIPTRRGYRFTGWYLGSESVYNKYGVAVRNSSLYTYDIDYHWRYDGNVTVKAGWDAINYKISYKVVTGAGNIP
-1017 STKTVTI
+1017 SQTVHYGDSFTL
-1024 SADGNTTV
+1024 ADGNAFTYTGHTFSHWYV
-1032 EYKYPRKKARVIV
+1032 RRSSDKKVFCYD
-1045 GKSTGIKTTD
+1045 GNWHTTD
-1055 PVPGDYADGYI
+1055 GSDLYGSDV
-1066 GQTVTLSAIP
+1066 S
-1076 ETGYR
+1076 
-1081 FKNWTSLLKENYGT
+1081 NWYPYNNSG
-1095 VFSTTAG
+1095 
-1102 FNYTL
+1102 L
-1107 TYNDSTAIQHQYGN
+1107 TFEMNDSWIRSDIDADEEFVF
-1121 GTSTMWGA
+1121 WGFWA
-1129 YMQANAEPITYNIKY
+1129 ADEYNIIY
-1144 NYNGGIK
+1144 N
-1151 GAFAP
+1151 
-1156 TSAKYNEDVKISN
+1156 
-1169 PTKKNCIFA
+1169 
-1178 GWTITGYDPNTS
+1178 
-1190 GHSSATWT
+1190 
-1198 DETGASFKN
+1198 
-1207 LASVEGKTVTFTATW
+1207 
-1222 VQKDVHLVTISGRGI
+1222 
-1237 KLSKPLSYD
+1237 
-1246 GHVGETK
+1246 
-1253 RITAELKPGYRFVN
+1253 
-1267 WTNYYNANEVISTDK
+1267 
-1282 DFDYK
+1282 
-1287 LTDKDYDNYLSD
+1287 
-1299 KGGTYL
+1299 
-1305 KSNAVPIDYTI
+1305 
-1316 TYELNGGTAS
+1316 LNGGT
-1326 NPVSYNVESNTFTLN
+1326 
-1341 NPTRAGYT
+1341 
-1349 FAGWTG
+1349 
-1355 TDITGTSKT
+1355 
-1364 VTINQGSI
+1364 
-1372 GNRTYTATWT
+1372 
-1382 SINYTISYDL
+1382 L
-1392 NGGAVAVNNP
+1392 NGKTNP
-1402 TSYNIETPTFTLNNP
+1402 DTYNIETPTFTLNNP
-1417 TKTGYIF
+1417 TRTGYIF
-1424 EGWCE
+1424 AGWCE

-1438 RNAVKRDESDST
+1438 RNANEVIKKDESDST
-1450 SYFIPECYA
+1450 SCFIPECYA

-1475 YPDLKSVCGDDV
+1475 YPDLKSAYGDDA

-1493 FVNYGMKEGRQGSAE
+1493 FVKYGMKEGRQGSAE
-1508 FEVNAYKAKYKDLSD
+1508 FEVNAYKAKYKDLKD

-1542 EGRTMPQA
+1542 EGRTISQA
-1550 SVSIYQGSIG
+1550 SISIYQGSIG

-1565 ATWTPIEYSIVYTK
+1565 ATWTPINYTINYDLN
-1579 GYTNNAKD
+1579 GGTVA
-1587 DVIQSGIKYNKDVT
+1587 V
-1601 LISNPFTGRSYT
+1601 SNPTSYNIE
-1613 VKYSTPTTDRD
+1613 TPT
-1624 WDKVTA
+1624 
-1630 PAGFNG
+1630 
-1636 TLEFAHWNILSKTY
+1636 FALNNPIRL
-1650 AAGTKLKNLT
+1650 
-1660 TRNGDK
+1660 
-1666 ITATAQ
+1666 
-1672 WKDKKFIL
+1672 
-1680 PVVSRPGYVFAG
+1680 GYVFAG
-1692 WYSMVDRKVYKA
+1692 WTGSNGTTPQKNVSIYKGSTGNKFYKA
-1704 NTEYTI
+1704 N
-1710 SQALTAYD
+1710 
-1718 NTFTAQWTAKTDT
+1718 WTAADVGYTVNHYVMDINGNYPSTPTKT
-1731 PYKVEHYKMNLD
+1731 ERLS
-1743 GTTYTLA
+1743 G
-1750 DTDNFKGTTDT
+1750 FTDT
-1761 SVTPTV
+1761 SVTAKRLSLGNGFTYPDVQTV
-1767 KTYEGFTSPST
+1767 K
-1778 QTVTIKGDGTTVI
+1778 IKADGTTVV
-1791 KYYYI
+1791 KYYYT

-1824 TGAEDRHTAGTAVV
+1824 TGAEDRHTAGTTVV
-1838 TVNGTV
+1838 TVNETV

-1870 GYNIIDNS
+1870 GYSIIDNS
-1878 NVNFKMPAEGK
+1878 NVIFKMPAEGK

-1935 LSGKAYSWVKPV
+1935 LNGKAYSWVKPV

-2019 TANLKTGYHW
+2019 TANLKVGYHW

-2048 NNSGVDDILT
+2048 NNSGVDGILT

-2070 NMPAKNVYLGVKATN
+2070 NMPARNVYLGVKATN

-2193 AAQTVTLTARDYGS
+2193 ATQTVTLTARDYGS
-2207 GIDYISFGK
+2207 GINYISFGK
-2216 NEKYEKVTCNTDGSV
+2216 DEKYEKVTCNADGSV

-2285 FTSVPETLSTDISI
+2285 FTSVPETLSTYISI

-2307 PVTKRDG
+2307 PVTKRDGVDFKRDG

-2327 TGIISIKADDNKT
+2327 TGIISIKADGNKT
-2340 YYAVWKDTKKPVAVL
+2340 CYAIWKDTKKPVAVL

-2397 KSNTKKNVTA
+2397 ESNTKKNVTA

-2475 ATVNIPYVVIP
+2475 ATVNIPYAVIP

-2589 FSKAKNPAIT
+2589 FSKAKNPEIT

>member
-16 TVMSIVSGILID
+16 TVMSVVSGILID

-76 YTYVRLKNGA
+76 YTYVKLKNGA

-106 SGSLCYD
+106 SGSICYD

-144 GSKHYHSSNGNE
+144 SSKHYHSSNGNE

-163 DDLGRSPAPVYS
+163 DDLGRSPAPIYS

-514 TYTVRLNTGNIP
+514 TYTVRLNTGDIP

-531 KLAETASTEGWT
+531 KLTETASTEGWT
-543 WNENGRYFS
+543 WNENDRYFS

-588 QDKTKNPTKVL
+588 QDKAKNPTKVL

-648 SDTAPSNTAGQ
+648 TDNAPANTAGL
-659 TVTINYNINDG
+659 TVTINNSINDG
-670 MDNNLYQ
+670 MDNCLYQ
-677 IYGNCFFYKGTDGEY
+677 VYGSCFFYKGTDGEY
-692 HDYEGA
+692 HDYEGT

-705 ASIPNSNGYKY
+705 ASIPDSNGYKY

-818 LKGYHLINR
+818 LKGYHLVSR
-827 NNWYTEK
+827 SNWYTEK

-847 EAEYPDWAE
+847 KTEYPDWTE
-856 SNWNL
+856 KNWNL
-861 TTEDGATVDLY
+861 TTTDRATVDLY
-872 AKWQANNY
+872 ARWQANNY

-892 TSHPTSADYDTMVTI
+892 TSHPTSADYDTIVTI

-920 TITGYDSTTSGHNA
+920 TITGYDSTASGHNA

-1287 LTDKDYDNYLSD
+1287 ITDKDYDNYLSD

-1364 VTINQGSI
+1364 VTINQGST

-1382 SINYTISYDL
+1382 PVNYTINYDL
-1392 NGGAVAVNNP
+1392 NGGTVAVSNP
-1402 TSYNIETPTFTLNNP
+1402 TSYNIETPTFALNNP
-1417 TKTGYIF
+1417 I
-1424 EGWCE
+1424 
-1429 SKDTSYVYN
+1429 
-1438 RNAVKRDESDST
+1438 R
-1450 SYFIPECYA
+1450 
-1459 SLDYAPVF
+1459 L
-1467 DPAYYLAK
+1467 
-1475 YPDLKSVCGDDV
+1475 
-1487 NKALSH
+1487 
-1493 FVNYGMKEGRQGSAE
+1493 
-1508 FEVNAYKAKYKDLSD
+1508 
-1523 AFGDNL
+1523 
-1529 PKYYIHYILAGKS
+1529 
-1542 EGRTMPQA
+1542 
-1550 SVSIYQGSIG
+1550 
-1560 NRTYT
+1560 
-1565 ATWTPIEYSIVYTK
+1565 
-1579 GYTNNAKD
+1579 
-1587 DVIQSGIKYNKDVT
+1587 
-1601 LISNPFTGRSYT
+1601 
-1613 VKYSTPTTDRD
+1613 
-1624 WDKVTA
+1624 
-1630 PAGFNG
+1630 
-1636 TLEFAHWNILSKTY
+1636 
-1650 AAGTKLKNLT
+1650 
-1660 TRNGDK
+1660 
-1666 ITATAQ
+1666 
-1672 WKDKKFIL
+1672 
-1680 PVVSRPGYVFAG
+1680 GYVFAG
-1692 WYSMVDRKVYKA
+1692 WTGSNGTTPQKNVSIYKGSTGNKFYKA
-1704 NTEYTI
+1704 N
-1710 SQALTAYD
+1710 
-1718 NTFTAQWTAKTDT
+1718 WTAADVGYTVNHYVMDINGNYPSTPTKT
-1731 PYKVEHYKMNLD
+1731 ERLS
-1743 GTTYTLA
+1743 G
-1750 DTDNFKGTTDT
+1750 FTDT
-1761 SVTPTV
+1761 SVTAKRLSLGNGFTYPDVQTV
-1767 KTYEGFTSPST
+1767 K
-1778 QTVTIKGDGTTVI
+1778 IKTDGTTVV
-1791 KYYYI
+1791 KYYYT

-1824 TGAEDRHTAGTAVV
+1824 TGAEDRHTAGTTVV
-1838 TVNGTV
+1838 TVNETV

-1870 GYNIIDNS
+1870 GYSIIDNS
-1878 NVNFKMPAEGK
+1878 NVIFKMPAEGK

-1935 LSGKAYSWVKPV
+1935 LNGKAYSWVKPV
-1947 VRTLEGFTYKGVL
+1947 VRILEGFTYKGVL

-2048 NNSGVDDILT
+2048 NNSGVDGILT

-2070 NMPAKNVYLGVKATN
+2070 NMPARNVYLGVKATN

-2188 TNNFA
+2188 TNDFA
-2193 AAQTVTLTARDYGS
+2193 ATQTVTLTARDYGS
-2207 GIDYISFGK
+2207 GIDYISFEK
-2216 NEKYEKVTCNTDGSV
+2216 DEKYEKVTCNADGSV

-2274 SSDGKNVIESD
+2274 SSDEKNVIESD
-2285 FTSVPETLSTDISI
+2285 FTSVPETLSTYISI

-2307 PVTKRDG
+2307 PVTKRDGVDFKRDG

-2327 TGIISIKADDNKT
+2327 TGIISIKADGNKT

-2397 KSNTKKNVTA
+2397 ESNTKKNVTA

-2475 ATVNIPYVVIP
+2475 ATVNIPYAVIP

-2494 TAYRLGYH
+2494 TAYRFGYH

-2589 FSKAKNPAIT
+2589 FSKAKNPEIT

>member
-16 TVMSIVSGILID
+16 TVMSVISGILTD

-55 KDGIYRWEKG
+55 RNGTDRWEKG
-65 GSKTFQAGSKA
+65 GSKTFQADSKA
-76 YTYVRLKNGA
+76 YTYVKLKNGA

-144 GSKHYHSSNGNE
+144 SSKHYHSSNGNE

-163 DDLGRSPAPVYS
+163 DDLGRSPAPIYS

-216 YGQSSYANGDRFDDW
+216 YGQSSYANGNGFDDW

-286 DNAAT
+286 DNATT

-304 CETSDN
+304 CETSTAQL
-310 YHGGTIPAATLN
+310 GTIPTATLN

-347 EHVWLNNVL
+347 QHIWSNNVL
-356 GDKATNYN
+356 GDKTTYFN
-364 KYKHGGTSGEGEL
+364 KKPHGGTSGEGES

-407 NSNNKITFNTNGGE
+407 NSDNKITFNANGGE
-421 LKTPGTSIN
+421 LKTPGTNIN

-514 TYTVRLNTGNIP
+514 TYTVRLNTGDIP
-526 SSELT
+526 SSELAELT
-531 KLAETASTEGWT
+531 ETASTEGWT

-599 YNWWTSASG
+599 YNWWTAASG
-608 GTDIGRGKKIYNNLY
+608 GTDIGRGEKTYNNLY

-648 SDTAPSNTAGQ
+648 TDNAPANTAGL
-659 TVTINYNINDG
+659 TVTINNSINDG
-670 MDNNLYQ
+670 IDNNLYQ
-677 IYGNCFFYKGTDGEY
+677 VYGSCFFYKGTDGAY
-692 HDYEGA
+692 HDYEGT

-757 SRVGINYNVRLNA
+757 TRTGINYNVRLHA
-770 NVPDTESTLQV
+770 NVPENTESTLQV
-781 LHQNGISSY
+781 LHRNGISSY
-790 IYNSTS
+790 IYDSNS

-806 DSQDMLSPDVYS
+806 DLQDMLSPDVYS
-818 LKGYHLINR
+818 LKGYHLISR
-827 NNWYTEK
+827 SNWYTEK

-847 EAEYPDWAE
+847 EAEYPDWTE
-856 SNWNL
+856 KNWNL
-861 TTEDGATVDLY
+861 TTTDGATVDLY
-872 AKWQANNY
+872 ARWQANNY

-892 TSHPTSADYDTMVTI
+892 TSHPTSVDYDTMVTI
-907 DNPSKAGYTFTGW
+907 DNPSKTGYTFTGW
-920 TITGYDSTTSGHNA
+920 TITGYDSTTSGYA
-934 SAWTE
+934 GSTWTD

-961 WSKEAPKTARYTV
+961 WSKEAPKTAKYIV
-974 KHYQMNTDG
+974 KHYKMDVNG
-983 TYPSTPTNMESFSGL
+983 NYPSVPDETENLTAN
-998 IGSSVTPAVKD
+998 IGSSVTPNTKD
-1009 YGQIFDKP
+1009 YGKLYNKP
-1017 STKTVTI
+1017 SLKTI
-1024 SADGNTTV
+1024 TV
-1032 EYKYPRKKARVIV
+1032 SSDSGQNVIEYRYSRKMARVILYKDE
-1045 GKSTGIKTTD
+1045 GIKSTD
-1055 PVPGDYADGYI
+1055 PIAGDYERDYVGATI
-1066 GQTVTLSAIP
+1066 KLSAVMQK
-1076 ETGYR
+1076 GYK
-1081 FKNWTSLLKENYGT
+1081 FKNWTSKLDYNLGT
-1095 VFSTTAG
+1095 VLSTTNPY
-1102 FNYTL
+1102 NYTL
-1107 TYNDSTAIQHQYGN
+1107 TSEDMQGVTHTYNNGAGST
-1121 GTSTMWGA
+1121 WGA
-1129 YMQANAEPITYNIKY
+1129 LIQANSTPITYSIAY
-1144 NYNGGIK
+1144 NLNGGVF
-1151 GAFAP
+1151 GAFHP
-1156 TSAKYNEDVKISN
+1156 TSTSYNEDVKISN
-1169 PTKKNCIFA
+1169 PAKENCIFA
-1178 GWTITGYDPNTS
+1178 GWTITGYDTETS
-1190 GHSSATWT
+1190 GHSAATWT
-1198 DETGASFKN
+1198 GETGASFKN
-1207 LASVEGKTVTFTATW
+1207 LASTEGKTVTFTAVWNVATANF
-1222 VQKDVHLVTISGRGI
+1222 QTTGDTGI
-1237 KLSKPLSYD
+1237 ASTSHPNKTSENIGSS
-1246 GHVGETK
+1246 
-1253 RITAELKPGYRFVN
+1253 INVN
-1267 WTNYYNANEVISTDK
+1267 AK
-1282 DFDYK
+1282 
-1287 LTDKDYDNYLSD
+1287 
-1299 KGGTYL
+1299 
-1305 KSNAVPIDYTI
+1305 
-1316 TYELNGGTAS
+1316 
-1326 NPVSYNVESNTFTLN
+1326 LN
-1341 NPTRAGYT
+1341 NGYT
-1349 FAGWTG
+1349 FAGWYNGSTLVSDKMNFNYTMPN
-1355 TDITGTSKT
+1355 TDTVLTAKT
-1364 VTINQGSI
+1364 TP
-1372 GNRTYTATWT
+1372 AK
-1382 SINYTISYDL
+1382 YTISYDL
-1392 NGGAVAVNNP
+1392 NGGAVAVSNP

-1417 TKTGYIF
+1417 VRLGYVFVGWTGSN
-1424 EGWCE
+1424 G
-1429 SKDTSYVYN
+1429 T
-1438 RNAVKRDESDST
+1438 T
-1450 SYFIPECYA
+1450 
-1459 SLDYAPVF
+1459 
-1467 DPAYYLAK
+1467 
-1475 YPDLKSVCGDDV
+1475 
-1487 NKALSH
+1487 
-1493 FVNYGMKEGRQGSAE
+1493 
-1508 FEVNAYKAKYKDLSD
+1508 
-1523 AFGDNL
+1523 
-1529 PKYYIHYILAGKS
+1529 
-1542 EGRTMPQA
+1542 TPQKN
-1550 SVSIYQGSIG
+1550 VSIYKGSTG
-1560 NRTYT
+1560 NRTYKANWT
-1565 ATWTPIEYSIVYTK
+1565 ANT
-1579 GYTNNAKD
+1579 
-1587 DVIQSGIKYNKDVT
+1587 
-1601 LISNPFTGRSYT
+1601 
-1613 VKYSTPTTDRD
+1613 
-1624 WDKVTA
+1624 
-1630 PAGFNG
+1630 
-1636 TLEFAHWNILSKTY
+1636 
-1650 AAGTKLKNLT
+1650 GTK
-1660 TRNGDK
+1660 
-1666 ITATAQ
+1666 
-1672 WKDKKFIL
+1672 
-1680 PVVSRPGYVFAG
+1680 
-1692 WYSMVDRKVYKA
+1692 
-1704 NTEYTI
+1704 YT
-1710 SQALTAYD
+1710 
-1718 NTFTAQWTAKTDT
+1718 
-1731 PYKVEHYKMNLD
+1731 VEHYKMNLD

-1750 DTDNFKGTTDT
+1750 DTDNLKGTTDT
-1761 SVTPTV
+1761 SVTPAI

-1778 QTVTIKGDGTTVI
+1778 QTVTIKGDGTTVV
-1791 KYYYI
+1791 KYYYT

-1870 GYNIIDNS
+1870 GYSIIDNS
-1878 NVNFKMPAEGK
+1878 NVSFKMPAEGK

-1903 VRHWKKNVNTDS
+1903 VRRWKKNVNTDS

-1921 SLNDSNYTMYDAEY
+1921 SLNDSNYTIYDAEY
-1935 LSGKAYSWVKPV
+1935 LNGKAYSWVTPDIK
-1947 VRTLEGFTYKGVL
+1947 TYEGFTYKATL

-1989 GNVNA
+1989 GNINA

-2029 HGTDKCA
+2029 HDTDDCI
-2036 SSGKYPTGWYSR
+2036 SSIKYPTGWYSR
-2048 NNSGVDDILT
+2048 NNSGVDGILT

-2070 NMPAKNVYLGVKATN
+2070 NMPARNVYLGVKATN

-2130 TGYTR
+2130 TGYTK
-2135 KSGWMTKPS
+2135 KSGWMTASS

-2188 TNNFA
+2188 TNDFA
-2193 AAQTVTLTARDYGS
+2193 TTQTVTLTARDYGS

-2216 NEKYEKVTCNTDGSV
+2216 DEKYEKVTCNADGSV

-2274 SSDGKNVIESD
+2274 SSDEKNVIESD
-2285 FTSVPETLSTDISI
+2285 FTSVPETLSTYISI

-2307 PVTKRDG
+2307 PVTKRNG

-2327 TGIISIKADDNKT
+2327 TGIISIKADGNKT
-2340 YYAVWKDTKKPVAVL
+2340 YYAIWKDTKKPVAVL

-2475 ATVNIPYVVIP
+2475 ATVNIPYAVIP

-2589 FSKAKNPAIT
+2589 FSKTKNPEIT

-2647 VSDIT
+2647 VSNIT

-2723 CVSDENS
+2723 CISDENS

-2784 ADAMWAEKGTGYIKD
+2784 ADAMWAKKGTGYIKD

>member
-16 TVMSIVSGILID
+16 TVMSVISGILTD

-55 KDGIYRWEKG
+55 RNGTDRWEKG

-76 YTYVRLKNGA
+76 YTYVKLKNGA

-144 GSKHYHSSNGNE
+144 SSKHYHSSNGNE
-156 ASWSNLR
+156 SSWSNLR

-209 DSHNSYW
+209 DNHNSYW

-256 LQINISVKNTNS
+256 LQINISIKNTNS

-364 KYKHGGTSGEGEL
+364 KYKHGGTSGEGDL

-407 NSNNKITFNTNGGE
+407 NSDNKITFNANGGE
-421 LKTPGTSIN
+421 LKTPGTNIN

-514 TYTVRLNTGNIP
+514 TYTVRLNTGDIP
-526 SSELT
+526 SSELAELT
-531 KLAETASTEGWT
+531 ETASTEGWT

-552 KAFVQN
+552 KAFIQN

-608 GTDIGRGKKIYNNLY
+608 GTDIGRGEKTYNNLY

-648 SDTAPSNTAGQ
+648 TDTAPSNTAGQ
-659 TVTINYNINDG
+659 TVTINNNINDG
-670 MDNNLYQ
+670 IDNNLYQ
-677 IYGNCFFYKGTDGEY
+677 VYGSCFFYKGTDGAY
-692 HDYEGA
+692 HDYEGT

-737 YKNNY
+737 YKNDY
-742 NIGQGKTSYSLSPHF
+742 NIGQGKTSYNLSPHF
-757 SRVGINYNVRLNA
+757 TRTGIDYIVRLHA

-790 IYNSTS
+790 IYDSNS

-818 LKGYHLINR
+818 LKGYHLISTS
-827 NNWYTEK
+827 NWYTEK

-847 EAEYPDWAE
+847 KAEYPDWTE
-856 SNWNL
+856 KNWNL
-861 TTEDGATVDLY
+861 TTTDGATVDLY
-872 AKWQANNY
+872 ARWQANNY

-892 TSHPTSADYDTMVTI
+892 TSHPTSADYDTMVAI

-934 SAWTE
+934 ATWTG

-951 DGATVTFTAT
+951 DGAIVTFTAT
-961 WSKEAPKTARYTV
+961 WKKEAPKTANLQTTGDVGIKATSHPDKAVVNIGSNVQVSAVLNTGYVFKGWYNGDVKVSDDLSFVYTMPNKDTVLTAKTEIKWYTMTFDPNGGILKNPGNNLYNAEWKNGNTVSVGWNINDFCYMNGDIPTRRGYRFTGWYLGSESVYNKYGVAIKNSSLYSYDTDYHWRYDGNVTV
-974 KHYQMNTDG
+974 KAGWNAINYKISYKVVTGAGSIPSQTVHYGD
-983 TYPSTPTNMESFSGL
+983 SFTL
-998 IGSSVTPAVKD
+998 
-1009 YGQIFDKP
+1009 
-1017 STKTVTI
+1017 
-1024 SADGNTTV
+1024 ADGNAFTYTGHTFSYWYV
-1032 EYKYPRKKARVIV
+1032 RRSSDKKVFCYD
-1045 GKSTGIKTTD
+1045 GNWHTTD
-1055 PVPGDYADGYI
+1055 GSDLYGSDV
-1066 GQTVTLSAIP
+1066 S
-1076 ETGYR
+1076 
-1081 FKNWTSLLKENYGT
+1081 NWYPYNNSG
-1095 VFSTTAG
+1095 
-1102 FNYTL
+1102 L
-1107 TYNDSTAIQHQYGN
+1107 TFEMNDSWVRSDTDADEEFVFWGFWTADEYNIIYNLDGGTLN
-1121 GTSTMWGA
+1121 GKT
-1129 YMQANAEPITYNIKY
+1129 NPDTYNI
-1144 NYNGGIK
+1144 
-1151 GAFAP
+1151 
-1156 TSAKYNEDVKISN
+1156 
-1169 PTKKNCIFA
+1169 
-1178 GWTITGYDPNTS
+1178 
-1190 GHSSATWT
+1190 
-1198 DETGASFKN
+1198 ET
-1207 LASVEGKTVTFTATW
+1207 
-1222 VQKDVHLVTISGRGI
+1222 
-1237 KLSKPLSYD
+1237 P
-1246 GHVGETK
+1246 
-1253 RITAELKPGYRFVN
+1253 
-1267 WTNYYNANEVISTDK
+1267 
-1282 DFDYK
+1282 
-1287 LTDKDYDNYLSD
+1287 
-1299 KGGTYL
+1299 
-1305 KSNAVPIDYTI
+1305 
-1316 TYELNGGTAS
+1316 
-1326 NPVSYNVESNTFTLN
+1326 TFTLN
-1341 NPTRAGYT
+1341 NPTRTGYI

-1355 TDITGTSKT
+1355 TDITGTSKI
-1364 VTINQGSI
+1364 VTIN
-1372 GNRTYTATWT
+1372 
-1382 SINYTISYDL
+1382 
-1392 NGGAVAVNNP
+1392 
-1402 TSYNIETPTFTLNNP
+1402 
-1417 TKTGYIF
+1417 
-1424 EGWCE
+1424 
-1429 SKDTSYVYN
+1429 
-1438 RNAVKRDESDST
+1438 
-1450 SYFIPECYA
+1450 
-1459 SLDYAPVF
+1459 
-1467 DPAYYLAK
+1467 
-1475 YPDLKSVCGDDV
+1475 
-1487 NKALSH
+1487 H
-1493 FVNYGMKEGRQGSAE
+1493 
-1508 FEVNAYKAKYKDLSD
+1508 
-1523 AFGDNL
+1523 
-1529 PKYYIHYILAGKS
+1529 
-1542 EGRTMPQA
+1542 
-1550 SVSIYQGSIG
+1550 GSIG

-1587 DVIQSGIKYNKDVT
+1587 DVIQNGIKYNKDVT

-1660 TRNGDK
+1660 TKNGDK

-1672 WKDKKFIL
+1672 WKDKKFTL

-1692 WYSMVDRKVYKA
+1692 WYSLVDRKVYKA

-1761 SVTPTV
+1761 SVTPAI

-1778 QTVTIKGDGTTVI
+1778 QTVTIKGDGTTVV

-1870 GYNIIDNS
+1870 GYSIIDNS
-1878 NVNFKMPAEGK
+1878 NVNFKMPAESK

-1989 GNVNA
+1989 GNVNV

-2019 TANLKTGYHW
+2019 TANLKVGYHW

-2036 SSGKYPTGWYSR
+2036 SSGKYHTGWYSR
-2048 NNSGVDDILT
+2048 NNSGVDGILT

-2070 NMPAKNVYLGVKATN
+2070 NMPARNVYLKVKATN

-2170 NLYAIWEDNAP
+2170 NLYAVWEDNAP

-2188 TNNFA
+2188 TNDFA
-2193 AAQTVTLTARDYGS
+2193 ATQTVTLTARDYGS

-2216 NEKYEKVTCNTDGSV
+2216 DEKYEKVTCNADGSV

-2285 FTSVPETLSTDISI
+2285 FTSVPETLSTYISI

-2327 TGIISIKADDNKT
+2327 TGIISIKADGNKT
-2340 YYAVWKDTKKPVAVL
+2340 YYAIWKDTKKPVAVL

-2475 ATVNIPYVVIP
+2475 ATVNIPYAVIP

-2589 FSKAKNPAIT
+2589 FSKAKNPEIT

-2613 SDNNNSKTVVSTNQ
+2613 SDNNNSKTVVRTNQ

-2772 FKESMTN
+2772 FRESMTN
-2779 DYAAL
+2779 DYATL
-2784 ADAMWAEKGTGYIKD
+2784 ADAMWAKKGTGYIKD

>member
-16 TVMSIVSGILID
+16 TVMSVISGILID

-156 ASWSNLR
+156 ASLNYLR
-163 DDLGRSPAPVYS
+163 DDLGRSPAPIYS

-209 DSHNSYW
+209 DNHNSYW
-216 YGQSSYANGDRFDDW
+216 YGQSSYANGNGFDDW

-256 LQINISVKNTNS
+256 LQINISIKNTNS

-276 TCSDIQVADD
+276 TCSDIQIADD
-286 DNAAT
+286 DNATT

-310 YHGGTIPAATLN
+310 FPLGTIPTATLN

-347 EHVWLNNVL
+347 QHIWLNNVL
-356 GDKATNYN
+356 GDKTTYFN
-364 KYKHGGTSGEGEL
+364 KKPHGGTSGEGES

-407 NSNNKITFNTNGGE
+407 NSDNKITFDANSGE
-421 LKTPGTSIN
+421 LKTPGTNIN

-461 YTFDGWWTTPND
+461 YIFDGWWTTPND

-514 TYTVRLNTGNIP
+514 TYTVRLNTGDIP
-526 SSELT
+526 SSELAELT
-531 KLAETASTEGWT
+531 ETADKEGWT

-599 YNWWTSASG
+599 YNWWTAASG
-608 GTDIGRGKKIYNNLY
+608 GTDIGRGEKTYNNLY

-659 TVTINYNINDG
+659 TVTINNNINDG

-677 IYGNCFFYKGTDGEY
+677 VYGNCFFYKGTDGEY
-692 HDYEGA
+692 HDYEGT

-757 SRVGINYNVRLNA
+757 TRTGINYNVRLHA

-790 IYNSTS
+790 IYDSNS
-796 RYFSRELTYD
+796 FSRELTYD
-806 DSQDMLSPDVYS
+806 DLQDMLSPDVYS
-818 LKGYHLINR
+818 LKGYHLISR
-827 NNWYTEK
+827 SNWYTEK

-872 AKWQANNY
+872 ARWQANNY

-892 TSHPTSADYDTMVTI
+892 TSHPTSVDYDTMVTI
-907 DNPSKAGYTFTGW
+907 DNPSKTGYTFTGW
-920 TITGYDSTTSGHNA
+920 TITGYDSTTSGHTG
-934 SAWTE
+934 STWTD

-961 WSKEAPKTARYTV
+961 WSKEAPKTAKYIV
-974 KHYQMNTDG
+974 KHYKMDVNG
-983 TYPSTPTNMESFSGL
+983 NYPSVPDETENLTAN
-998 IGSSVTPAVKD
+998 IGSSVTPNTKD
-1009 YGQIFDKP
+1009 YGKLYNKP
-1017 STKTVTI
+1017 SLKTI
-1024 SADGNTTV
+1024 TV
-1032 EYKYPRKKARVIV
+1032 SSDSGQNVIEYRYSRKMARVILYKDE
-1045 GKSTGIKTTD
+1045 GIKSTD
-1055 PVPGDYADGYI
+1055 PIAGDYERDYVGATI
-1066 GQTVTLSAIP
+1066 KLSAVMQK
-1076 ETGYR
+1076 GYK
-1081 FKNWTSLLKENYGT
+1081 FKNWTSKLDYNLGT
-1095 VFSTTAG
+1095 VLSTANPY
-1102 FNYTL
+1102 NYTL
-1107 TYNDSTAIQHQYGN
+1107 TSEDMQGVTHTYNNGAGST
-1121 GTSTMWGA
+1121 WGA
-1129 YMQANAEPITYNIKY
+1129 LIQANSTPITYSIAY
-1144 NYNGGIK
+1144 NLNGGVF
-1151 GAFAP
+1151 GAFHP
-1156 TSAKYNEDVKISN
+1156 TSTSYNEDVKISN
-1169 PTKKNCIFA
+1169 PAKENCIFA
-1178 GWTITGYDPNTS
+1178 GWTITGYDTETS
-1190 GHSSATWT
+1190 GHNASAWT
-1198 DETGASFKN
+1198 GETGASFKN
-1207 LASVEGKTVTFTATW
+1207 LASTEGKTVTFTAVWIVATANF
-1222 VQKDVHLVTISGRGI
+1222 QTTGDTGI
-1237 KLSKPLSYD
+1237 ASTSHPNKTSENIGSS
-1246 GHVGETK
+1246 
-1253 RITAELKPGYRFVN
+1253 INVN
-1267 WTNYYNANEVISTDK
+1267 AK
-1282 DFDYK
+1282 
-1287 LTDKDYDNYLSD
+1287 
-1299 KGGTYL
+1299 
-1305 KSNAVPIDYTI
+1305 
-1316 TYELNGGTAS
+1316 
-1326 NPVSYNVESNTFTLN
+1326 LN
-1341 NPTRAGYT
+1341 NGYT
-1349 FAGWTG
+1349 FAGWYNGSTLVSDKMNFNYTMPN
-1355 TDITGTSKT
+1355 TDTVLTAKT
-1364 VTINQGSI
+1364 TP
-1372 GNRTYTATWT
+1372 AK
-1382 SINYTISYDL
+1382 YTISYDL
-1392 NGGAVAVNNP
+1392 NGGAVAVSNP

-1417 TKTGYIF
+1417 VRLGYVFVGWTGSN
-1424 EGWCE
+1424 G
-1429 SKDTSYVYN
+1429 T
-1438 RNAVKRDESDST
+1438 T
-1450 SYFIPECYA
+1450 
-1459 SLDYAPVF
+1459 
-1467 DPAYYLAK
+1467 
-1475 YPDLKSVCGDDV
+1475 
-1487 NKALSH
+1487 
-1493 FVNYGMKEGRQGSAE
+1493 
-1508 FEVNAYKAKYKDLSD
+1508 
-1523 AFGDNL
+1523 
-1529 PKYYIHYILAGKS
+1529 
-1542 EGRTMPQA
+1542 TPQKN
-1550 SVSIYQGSIG
+1550 VSIYKGSTG
-1560 NRTYT
+1560 NRTYKANWT
-1565 ATWTPIEYSIVYTK
+1565 ANT
-1579 GYTNNAKD
+1579 
-1587 DVIQSGIKYNKDVT
+1587 
-1601 LISNPFTGRSYT
+1601 
-1613 VKYSTPTTDRD
+1613 
-1624 WDKVTA
+1624 
-1630 PAGFNG
+1630 
-1636 TLEFAHWNILSKTY
+1636 
-1650 AAGTKLKNLT
+1650 GTK
-1660 TRNGDK
+1660 
-1666 ITATAQ
+1666 
-1672 WKDKKFIL
+1672 
-1680 PVVSRPGYVFAG
+1680 
-1692 WYSMVDRKVYKA
+1692 
-1704 NTEYTI
+1704 YT
-1710 SQALTAYD
+1710 
-1718 NTFTAQWTAKTDT
+1718 
-1731 PYKVEHYKMNLD
+1731 VEHYKMNLD

-1750 DTDNFKGTTDT
+1750 DTDNLKGTTDT
-1761 SVTPTV
+1761 SVTPAV

-1778 QTVTIKGDGTTVI
+1778 QTVTIKGDGTTVV
-1791 KYYYI
+1791 KYYYT

-1870 GYNIIDNS
+1870 GYSIIDND
-1878 NVNFKMPAEGK
+1878 NVSFKMPAEGK

-1935 LSGKAYSWVKPV
+1935 LNGKAYSWVKPV
-1947 VRTLEGFTYKGVL
+1947 VRTLKGFTYKGVL

-1989 GNVNA
+1989 GNINA

-2029 HGTDKCA
+2029 HDTDDCI
-2036 SSGKYPTGWYSR
+2036 SSIKYPTGWYSR
-2048 NNSGVDDILT
+2048 NNSGVDGILT

-2070 NMPAKNVYLGVKATN
+2070 NMPARNVKLGVKATN
-2085 NSYTVVYNKNQ
+2085 NSYTVVYNGNK
-2096 PVEPKSISNVTG
+2096 PTDPSSLYNVQVID
-2108 STESQTFIYDESQN
+2108 EIKQEFIYNESQN
-2122 LRNNGFTL
+2122 IATNKFNLA
-2130 TGYTR
+2130 GYTR
-2135 KSGWMTKPS
+2135 KDGWMTKPS
-2144 KNGNGTADFSYGQSV
+2144 TDGNGTADYAYGETV
-2159 KNLTTVNLGTV
+2159 INLTDKNLDVI

-2188 TNNFA
+2188 TNDFA
-2193 AAQTVTLTARDYGS
+2193 TTQTVTLTAKDYGS
-2207 GIDYISFGK
+2207 GINYISFGK
-2216 NEKYEKVTCNTDGSV
+2216 DEKYEKVTCNADGSV

-2285 FTSVPETLSTDISI
+2285 FTSVPETLSTYISI

-2307 PVTKRDG
+2307 PVTKRNG

-2327 TGIISIKADDNKT
+2327 TGIISINADGNKT
-2340 YYAVWKDTKKPVAVL
+2340 YYAIWKDTINPLVVIT
-2355 EDVTSNLSASQ
+2355 DVSNKDADSQ
-2366 TITFK
+2366 TIKFN
-2371 LYDTAEGKTNTGSDI
+2371 LYDLDADLTDKDFEGKNLEYIRKHGEKTGSDI
-2386 AGYYIGTNPDA
+2386 AAYWFGKNPVYNGNGNSRTVTEIVKDEGYSVNLERT
-2397 KSNTKKNVTA
+2397 V
-2407 DKNGTYSGSETIT
+2407 
-2420 LNGET
+2420 GEANY
-2425 TYYIFP
+2425 YYIFAE
-2431 YDKAGNIG
+2431 DKAGNISRT
-2439 DTIKL
+2439 TIAVDAN
-2444 KSTGNNNTPEITP
+2444 GNVTPNNDLTFCSLT
-2457 GILFHRVDFNAN
+2457 LNAN
-2469 GSTDSP
+2469 DGLIQE
-2475 ATVNIPYVVIP
+2475 N
-2486 HGSTITMP
+2486 GQNTIQKLIRKGNTYNL
-2494 TAYRLGYH
+2494 TNVHAERTGYH
-2502 DYTGSDEQTA
+2502 DTESDTDGVSMHWSHEIALGSNIIDEDKQTVI
-2512 DNDGKTSYWGTDSKA
+2512 GTDNSVNPESLTEWEAKGNDTLYTKWTPNA
-2527 VTGFNT
+2527 YT
-2533 LKVTKSQTCFALW
+2533 LKVYL
-2546 KANKYTITLVSNKPD
+2546 NKPVKATEDINTYNTVSSD
-2561 TKNGYRVNSTYSPEN
+2561 TNKWIYDTYTGYY
-2576 DTKITVTFDEVIP
+2576 KTVLVYDKVWSIP
-2589 FSKAKNPAIT
+2589 DSAEFAGLT
-2599 GWTFKGYAFNELST
+2599 GWTTTGFKN
-2613 SDNNNSKTVVSTNQ
+2613 V
-2627 KFGLQFVKDWYKDAG
+2627 G
-2642 KTFEN
+2642 KTGK
-2647 VSDIT
+2647 SDIIYLNSLNRSYDEADDVSKASDIGT
-2652 LYAAWSENRYT
+2652 NLTSVKGDAVAYTMLWKENRYT
-2663 VNYNTTGGTAL
+2663 VNFRANGGTAVKRVTL
-2674 KLNRITYWYEDEFS
+2674 
-2688 LPDATGDYYNTFM
+2688 
-2701 KLEDNKKAVTTYR
+2701 LEKKIDGSAKERTVDTTASANKKATDKTYDTSIIIGYESMIKVLDSPVR
-2714 PAHHFVMWK
+2714 PGFTFTFFTKDKDYAKTAHMKDDKPDFDKSVLCTGELSEEAAKMYREEYK
-2723 CVSDENS
+2723 ITGSL
-2730 NGDVYSSGGKAVRL
+2730 NGDEEVNLYSSW
-2744 VSKNNGECTLNAVWK
+2744 SKRK
-2759 QKQIVTLNITSDT
+2759 PVTLQSFISANSIRTDANALTKIALGTYITRDNAKDINSAW
-2772 FKESMTN
+2772 FNKNYKTN
-2779 DYAAL
+2779 D
-2784 ADAMWAEKGTGYIKD
+2784 KG
-2799 QTAIKEYTFTKT
+2799 EYVMNDTVEVLQEWDVTKT
-2811 SDIKET
+2811 EIKQT
-2817 K
+2817 YSKKIMADNN

>member
-144 GSKHYHSSNGNE
+144 SSKHYHSSNGNE

-163 DDLGRSPAPVYS
+163 DDLGRSPAPIYS

-209 DSHNSYW
+209 DSNNSYW

-256 LQINISVKNTNS
+256 LQINISIKNTNS

-310 YHGGTIPAATLN
+310 YPFGTIPTATLN

-364 KYKHGGTSGEGEL
+364 KYAHGGTSGEGEL

-514 TYTVRLNTGNIP
+514 TYTVRLNTGDIP

-531 KLAETASTEGWT
+531 KLTETASTEGWI

-588 QDKTKNPTKVL
+588 QNKTKNPTKVL

-648 SDTAPSNTAGQ
+648 TDNAPANTAGL
-659 TVTINYNINDG
+659 TVTINNSINDG
-670 MDNNLYQ
+670 MDNCLYQ
-677 IYGNCFFYKGTDGEY
+677 VYGSCFFYKGTDGEY
-692 HDYEGA
+692 HDYEGT

-705 ASIPNSNGYKY
+705 ASIPDSNGYKY

-818 LKGYHLINR
+818 LKGYHLVSR
-827 NNWYTEK
+827 SNWYTEK

-847 EAEYPDWAE
+847 KTEYPDWTE
-856 SNWNL
+856 KNWNL
-861 TTEDGATVDLY
+861 TTTDGATVDLY
-872 AKWQANNY
+872 ARWQANNY

-892 TSHPTSADYDTMVTI
+892 TSHPTSADYDTIVTI

-920 TITGYDSTTSGHNA
+920 TITGYDSTASGHNA

-1316 TYELNGGTAS
+1316 TYKLNGGTAS

-1364 VTINQGSI
+1364 VTINQGST

-1382 SINYTISYDL
+1382 PVNYTINYDL
-1392 NGGAVAVNNP
+1392 NGGTVAVSNP
-1402 TSYNIETPTFTLNNP
+1402 TSYNIETPTFALNNP
-1417 TKTGYIF
+1417 I
-1424 EGWCE
+1424 
-1429 SKDTSYVYN
+1429 
-1438 RNAVKRDESDST
+1438 R
-1450 SYFIPECYA
+1450 
-1459 SLDYAPVF
+1459 L
-1467 DPAYYLAK
+1467 
-1475 YPDLKSVCGDDV
+1475 
-1487 NKALSH
+1487 
-1493 FVNYGMKEGRQGSAE
+1493 
-1508 FEVNAYKAKYKDLSD
+1508 
-1523 AFGDNL
+1523 
-1529 PKYYIHYILAGKS
+1529 
-1542 EGRTMPQA
+1542 
-1550 SVSIYQGSIG
+1550 
-1560 NRTYT
+1560 
-1565 ATWTPIEYSIVYTK
+1565 
-1579 GYTNNAKD
+1579 
-1587 DVIQSGIKYNKDVT
+1587 
-1601 LISNPFTGRSYT
+1601 
-1613 VKYSTPTTDRD
+1613 
-1624 WDKVTA
+1624 
-1630 PAGFNG
+1630 
-1636 TLEFAHWNILSKTY
+1636 
-1650 AAGTKLKNLT
+1650 
-1660 TRNGDK
+1660 
-1666 ITATAQ
+1666 
-1672 WKDKKFIL
+1672 
-1680 PVVSRPGYVFAG
+1680 GYVFAG
-1692 WYSMVDRKVYKA
+1692 WTGSNGTTPQKNVSIYKGSTGNKFYKA
-1704 NTEYTI
+1704 N
-1710 SQALTAYD
+1710 
-1718 NTFTAQWTAKTDT
+1718 WTAADVGYTVNHYVMDINGNYPSTPTKT
-1731 PYKVEHYKMNLD
+1731 ERLS
-1743 GTTYTLA
+1743 G
-1750 DTDNFKGTTDT
+1750 FTDT
-1761 SVTPTV
+1761 SVTAKRLSLGNGFTYPDVQTV
-1767 KTYEGFTSPST
+1767 K
-1778 QTVTIKGDGTTVI
+1778 IKTDGTTVV
-1791 KYYYI
+1791 KYYYT

-1870 GYNIIDNS
+1870 GYSIIDNT

-2048 NNSGVDDILT
+2048 NNSGVDGILT

-2070 NMPAKNVYLGVKATN
+2070 NMPARNVYLGVKATN

-2193 AAQTVTLTARDYGS
+2193 ATQTVTLTARDYGS

-2216 NEKYEKVTCNTDGSV
+2216 DEKYEKVTCNADGSV

-2285 FTSVPETLSTDISI
+2285 FTSVPETLSTYISI

-2307 PVTKRDG
+2307 PVTKRDGVDFKRDG

-2327 TGIISIKADDNKT
+2327 TGIISIKADGNKT
-2340 YYAVWKDTKKPVAVL
+2340 CYAIWKDTKKPVAVL

-2475 ATVNIPYVVIP
+2475 ATVNIPYAVIP

-2512 DNDGKTSYWGTDSKA
+2512 DNDGRTSYWGTDSKA

-2546 KANKYTITLVSNKPD
+2546 KVNKYTITLVSNKPD

-2589 FSKAKNPAIT
+2589 FSKAKNPEIT

-2779 DYAAL
+2779 NYAAL
-2784 ADAMWAEKGTGYIKD
+2784 ADAMWAKKGTGYIKD

>member
-16 TVMSIVSGILID
+16 TVMSVISGILTD

-76 YTYVRLKNGA
+76 YTYVKLKNGA

-113 TWTMY
+113 TWTMH

-144 GSKHYHSSNGNE
+144 NSKHYHSSNGNE

-163 DDLGRSPAPVYS
+163 DDLGRSPAPIYS

-209 DSHNSYW
+209 DNHNSYW

-256 LQINISVKNTNS
+256 LQINISIKNTNS

-347 EHVWLNNVL
+347 EHIWLNNVL

-407 NSNNKITFNTNGGE
+407 NSDNKITFNANGGE
-421 LKTPGTSIN
+421 LKTPGTNIN

-514 TYTVRLNTGNIP
+514 TYTVRLNTGDIP

-531 KLAETASTEGWT
+531 KLTETASTEGWT

-608 GTDIGRGKKIYNNLY
+608 GTDIGRGEKTYNNLY

-648 SDTAPSNTAGQ
+648 TDTAPSNTAGQ
-659 TVTINYNINDG
+659 TVTINNNINDG
-670 MDNNLYQ
+670 IDNNLYQ
-677 IYGNCFFYKGTDGEY
+677 VYGSCFFYKGTDGEY
-692 HDYEGA
+692 HDYEGT

-742 NIGQGKTSYSLSPHF
+742 DIGKGKASYVLSPHF
-757 SRVGINYNVRLNA
+757 SRVGIDYIVRLHA
-770 NVPDTESTLQV
+770 NVPANTESTLQV

-790 IYNSTS
+790 IYDSNS
-796 RYFSRELTYD
+796 FSRELTYD
-806 DSQDMLSPDVYS
+806 DLQDMLSPDVYS
-818 LKGYHLINR
+818 LKGYHLISR
-827 NNWYTEK
+827 SNWYTEK

-872 AKWQANNY
+872 ARWQANNY

-892 TSHPTSADYDTMVTI
+892 TSHPTSVDYDTMVTI
-907 DNPSKAGYTFTGW
+907 DNPSKTGYTFTGW
-920 TITGYDSTTSGHNA
+920 TITGYDSTTSGYA
-934 SAWTE
+934 GSTWTD

-974 KHYQMNTDG
+974 KHYQMNADG

-998 IGSSVTPAVKD
+998 IGSSATPAVKD

-1024 SADGNTTV
+1024 SADGSTTV

-1045 GKSTGIKTTD
+1045 GKNTGIKTTD
-1055 PVPGDYADGYI
+1055 PIPGDYADGYI
-1066 GQTVTLSAIP
+1066 GQTVTLSATP

-1081 FKNWTSLLKENYGT
+1081 FKNWTSLLKKNYGT
-1095 VFSTTAG
+1095 VFSNTAS

-1178 GWTITGYDPNTS
+1178 GWTITGYDTETS
-1190 GHSSATWT
+1190 GHNASAWT
-1198 DETGASFKN
+1198 GETGASFKN
-1207 LASVEGKTVTFTATW
+1207 LASIEGKTVTFTAVWNVATANF
-1222 VQKDVHLVTISGRGI
+1222 QTTGDTGI
-1237 KLSKPLSYD
+1237 ASTSHPNKTSENIGSS
-1246 GHVGETK
+1246 
-1253 RITAELKPGYRFVN
+1253 INVN
-1267 WTNYYNANEVISTDK
+1267 AK
-1282 DFDYK
+1282 
-1287 LTDKDYDNYLSD
+1287 
-1299 KGGTYL
+1299 
-1305 KSNAVPIDYTI
+1305 
-1316 TYELNGGTAS
+1316 
-1326 NPVSYNVESNTFTLN
+1326 LN
-1341 NPTRAGYT
+1341 NGYT
-1349 FAGWTG
+1349 FAGWYNGSTLVSDKMNFNY
-1355 TDITGTSKT
+1355 TMPDADTVLTAKT
-1364 VTINQGSI
+1364 TP
-1372 GNRTYTATWT
+1372 AK
-1382 SINYTISYDL
+1382 YTISYDL
-1392 NGGAVAVNNP
+1392 NGGAVAVSNP

-1417 TKTGYIF
+1417 VRLGYVFVGWTGSN
-1424 EGWCE
+1424 G
-1429 SKDTSYVYN
+1429 T
-1438 RNAVKRDESDST
+1438 T
-1450 SYFIPECYA
+1450 
-1459 SLDYAPVF
+1459 
-1467 DPAYYLAK
+1467 
-1475 YPDLKSVCGDDV
+1475 
-1487 NKALSH
+1487 
-1493 FVNYGMKEGRQGSAE
+1493 
-1508 FEVNAYKAKYKDLSD
+1508 
-1523 AFGDNL
+1523 
-1529 PKYYIHYILAGKS
+1529 
-1542 EGRTMPQA
+1542 TPQKN
-1550 SVSIYQGSIG
+1550 VSIYKGSTG
-1560 NRTYT
+1560 NRTYKANWT
-1565 ATWTPIEYSIVYTK
+1565 ANT
-1579 GYTNNAKD
+1579 
-1587 DVIQSGIKYNKDVT
+1587 
-1601 LISNPFTGRSYT
+1601 
-1613 VKYSTPTTDRD
+1613 
-1624 WDKVTA
+1624 
-1630 PAGFNG
+1630 
-1636 TLEFAHWNILSKTY
+1636 
-1650 AAGTKLKNLT
+1650 GTK
-1660 TRNGDK
+1660 
-1666 ITATAQ
+1666 
-1672 WKDKKFIL
+1672 
-1680 PVVSRPGYVFAG
+1680 
-1692 WYSMVDRKVYKA
+1692 
-1704 NTEYTI
+1704 YT
-1710 SQALTAYD
+1710 
-1718 NTFTAQWTAKTDT
+1718 
-1731 PYKVEHYKMNLD
+1731 VEHYKMNLD

-1750 DTDNFKGTTDT
+1750 DTDNLKGTTDT
-1761 SVTPTV
+1761 SVTPAV

-1778 QTVTIKGDGTTVI
+1778 QTVTIKGDGTTVV
-1791 KYYYI
+1791 KYYYT

-1870 GYNIIDNS
+1870 GYSIIDNG
-1878 NVNFKMPAEGK
+1878 NVSFKMPAEGK

-1903 VRHWKKNVNTDS
+1903 VRRWKKNVNTDS

-1921 SLNDSNYTMYDAEY
+1921 SLNDSNYTIYDAEY
-1935 LSGKAYSWVKPV
+1935 LNGKAYSWVTPDIK
-1947 VRTLEGFTYKGVL
+1947 TYEGFTYKATL

-2019 TANLKTGYHW
+2019 TANLKIGYHW

-2048 NNSGVDDILT
+2048 NNSGVDGILT

-2070 NMPAKNVYLGVKATN
+2070 NMPARNVYLKVKATN

-2108 STESQTFIYDESQN
+2108 SIESQTFIYDESQN

-2130 TGYTR
+2130 TGYTK
-2135 KSGWMTKPS
+2135 KSGWMTASS

-2170 NLYAIWEDNAP
+2170 NLYAIWEDNTP

-2188 TNNFA
+2188 TNDFA
-2193 AAQTVTLTARDYGS
+2193 ATQTVTLTARDYGS

-2216 NEKYEKVTCNTDGSV
+2216 DEKYEKVTCNADGSV

-2285 FTSVPETLSTDISI
+2285 FTSVPETLSTISI

-2397 KSNTKKNVTA
+2397 ESNTKKNVTA

-2475 ATVNIPYVVIP
+2475 ATVNIPYAVIP

-2589 FSKAKNPAIT
+2589 FSKAKNPEIT

-2613 SDNNNSKTVVSTNQ
+2613 SDNNNSKTVVRTNQ

-2772 FKESMTN
+2772 FRESMTN

-2784 ADAMWAEKGTGYIKD
+2784 ADAMWAKKGTGYIKD

>member
-16 TVMSIVSGILID
+16 TVMSVVSGILID

-55 KDGIYRWEKG
+55 KDGIYRWKKG

-76 YTYVRLKNGA
+76 YTYVKLKNGA

-113 TWTMY
+113 TWTMH

-144 GSKHYHSSNGNE
+144 SSKHYHSSNGNE

-163 DDLGRSPAPVYS
+163 DDLGRSPAPIYS

-209 DSHNSYW
+209 DNHNSYW
-216 YGQSSYANGDRFDDW
+216 YGQSSYANGNGFDDW

-256 LQINISVKNTNS
+256 LQINISIKNTNS

-310 YHGGTIPAATLN
+310 YPFGTIPTATLN

-347 EHVWLNNVL
+347 EHIWSNNVL

-364 KYKHGGTSGEGEL
+364 KYAHGGTSGEGEL

-407 NSNNKITFNTNGGE
+407 NSDNKITFDANGGE
-421 LKTPGTSIN
+421 LKTPGTNIN

-514 TYTVRLNTGNIP
+514 TYTVRLNTGDIP
-526 SSELT
+526 SSELAELT
-531 KLAETASTEGWT
+531 ETASTEGWT

-552 KAFVQN
+552 KAFIQN

-608 GTDIGRGKKIYNNLY
+608 GTDIGRGEKTYNNLY

-648 SDTAPSNTAGQ
+648 TDIAPSNTAGQ
-659 TVTINYNINDG
+659 TVTINNNINDG
-670 MDNNLYQ
+670 IDNNLYQ
-677 IYGNCFFYKGTDGEY
+677 VYGSCFFYKGTDGAY
-692 HDYEGA
+692 HDYEGT

-723 KNWNYL
+723 KKLNYL

-757 SRVGINYNVRLNA
+757 TRTGIDYTVRLHA

-781 LHQNGISSY
+781 LHRNGISSY
-790 IYNSTS
+790 IYDSNS

-806 DSQDMLSPDVYS
+806 DLQDMLSPDVYS
-818 LKGYHLINR
+818 LKGYHLISR
-827 NNWYTEK
+827 SNWYTEK

-856 SNWNL
+856 KNWNL

-872 AKWQANNY
+872 ARWQTNTY
-880 KIAYNLDGGTYG
+880 KIAYNLDGGTHG
-892 TSHPTSADYDTMVTI
+892 TSHPTSANYDTMVTI
-907 DNPSKAGYTFTGW
+907 DNPSKTGYTFTGW
-920 TITGYDSTTSGHNA
+920 TITGYDSTTSGHTG
-934 SAWTE
+934 STWTG

-951 DGATVTFTAT
+951 DGAIVTFTAI
-961 WSKEAPKTARYTV
+961 WSKEAPKTAKYTV
-974 KHYQMNTDG
+974 KHYKMDVNG
-983 TYPSTPTNMESFSGL
+983 NYPSVPDETENLTAN
-998 IGSSVTPAVKD
+998 IGSSVTPNTKD
-1009 YGQIFDKP
+1009 YGKLYNKP
-1017 STKTVTI
+1017 SLKTI
-1024 SADGNTTV
+1024 TV
-1032 EYKYPRKKARVIV
+1032 SSDSGQNVIEYRYSRKMARVILYKDE
-1045 GKSTGIKTTD
+1045 GIKSTD
-1055 PVPGDYADGYI
+1055 PIAGDYERDYVGATI
-1066 GQTVTLSAIP
+1066 KLSAVMQK
-1076 ETGYR
+1076 GYK
-1081 FKNWTSLLKENYGT
+1081 FKNWTSKLDYNLGT
-1095 VFSTTAG
+1095 VLSTANPY
-1102 FNYTL
+1102 NYTL
-1107 TYNDSTAIQHQYGN
+1107 TSEDMQGVTHTYNNGAGST
-1121 GTSTMWGA
+1121 WGA
-1129 YMQANAEPITYNIKY
+1129 LIQANSTPITYSIAY
-1144 NYNGGIK
+1144 NLNGGVF
-1151 GAFAP
+1151 GAFHP
-1156 TSAKYNEDVKISN
+1156 TSTSYNEDVKISN
-1169 PTKKNCIFA
+1169 PAKENCIFA
-1178 GWTITGYDPNTS
+1178 GWTITGYDTETS
-1190 GHSSATWT
+1190 GHSAATWT
-1198 DETGASFKN
+1198 GETGASFKN
-1207 LASVEGKTVTFTATW
+1207 LASTEGKTVTFTAVWNVATANF
-1222 VQKDVHLVTISGRGI
+1222 QTTGDTGI
-1237 KLSKPLSYD
+1237 ASTSHPNKTSENIGSS
-1246 GHVGETK
+1246 
-1253 RITAELKPGYRFVN
+1253 INVN
-1267 WTNYYNANEVISTDK
+1267 AK
-1282 DFDYK
+1282 
-1287 LTDKDYDNYLSD
+1287 
-1299 KGGTYL
+1299 
-1305 KSNAVPIDYTI
+1305 
-1316 TYELNGGTAS
+1316 
-1326 NPVSYNVESNTFTLN
+1326 LN
-1341 NPTRAGYT
+1341 NGYT
-1349 FAGWTG
+1349 FVGWYNGSTLVSDKMNFNYTMPN
-1355 TDITGTSKT
+1355 TDTVLTAKT
-1364 VTINQGSI
+1364 TP
-1372 GNRTYTATWT
+1372 AK
-1382 SINYTISYDL
+1382 YTISYDL
-1392 NGGAVAVNNP
+1392 NGGAVAVSNP

-1417 TKTGYIF
+1417 VRLGYVFVGWTGSN
-1424 EGWCE
+1424 G
-1429 SKDTSYVYN
+1429 T
-1438 RNAVKRDESDST
+1438 T
-1450 SYFIPECYA
+1450 
-1459 SLDYAPVF
+1459 
-1467 DPAYYLAK
+1467 
-1475 YPDLKSVCGDDV
+1475 
-1487 NKALSH
+1487 
-1493 FVNYGMKEGRQGSAE
+1493 
-1508 FEVNAYKAKYKDLSD
+1508 
-1523 AFGDNL
+1523 
-1529 PKYYIHYILAGKS
+1529 
-1542 EGRTMPQA
+1542 TPQKN
-1550 SVSIYQGSIG
+1550 VSIYKGSTG
-1560 NRTYT
+1560 NRTYKANWT
-1565 ATWTPIEYSIVYTK
+1565 ANT
-1579 GYTNNAKD
+1579 
-1587 DVIQSGIKYNKDVT
+1587 
-1601 LISNPFTGRSYT
+1601 
-1613 VKYSTPTTDRD
+1613 
-1624 WDKVTA
+1624 
-1630 PAGFNG
+1630 
-1636 TLEFAHWNILSKTY
+1636 
-1650 AAGTKLKNLT
+1650 GTK
-1660 TRNGDK
+1660 
-1666 ITATAQ
+1666 
-1672 WKDKKFIL
+1672 
-1680 PVVSRPGYVFAG
+1680 
-1692 WYSMVDRKVYKA
+1692 
-1704 NTEYTI
+1704 YT
-1710 SQALTAYD
+1710 
-1718 NTFTAQWTAKTDT
+1718 
-1731 PYKVEHYKMNLD
+1731 VEHYKMNLD

-1750 DTDNFKGTTDT
+1750 DTDNLKGTTDT
-1761 SVTPTV
+1761 SVTPAI

-1778 QTVTIKGDGTTVI
+1778 QTVTIKGDGTTVV
-1791 KYYYI
+1791 KYYYT

-1870 GYNIIDNS
+1870 GYSIIDND
-1878 NVNFKMPAEGK
+1878 NVSFKMPAEGK

-1915 KTYNEN
+1915 KAYNEN

-1935 LSGKAYSWVKPV
+1935 LNGKAYSWVKPV
-1947 VRTLEGFTYKGVL
+1947 VRTLKGFTYKGVL

-1989 GNVNA
+1989 GNINA

-2029 HGTDKCA
+2029 HDTDDCI
-2036 SSGKYPTGWYSR
+2036 SSIKYPTGWYSR
-2048 NNSGVDDILT
+2048 NNSGVDGILT

-2070 NMPAKNVYLGVKATN
+2070 NMPARNVKLGVKATN
-2085 NSYTVVYNKNQ
+2085 NSYTVVYNGNK
-2096 PVEPKSISNVTG
+2096 PTDPSSLYNVQVID
-2108 STESQTFIYDESQN
+2108 EIKQEFIYNESQN
-2122 LRNNGFTL
+2122 IATNKFNLA
-2130 TGYTR
+2130 GYTR
-2135 KSGWMTKPS
+2135 KDGWMTKPS
-2144 KNGNGTADFSYGQSV
+2144 TDGNGTADYAYGETV
-2159 KNLTTVNLGTV
+2159 INLTDKNLDVI

-2188 TNNFA
+2188 TNDFA
-2193 AAQTVTLTARDYGS
+2193 TTQTVTLTARDYGS
-2207 GIDYISFGK
+2207 GINYISFGK
-2216 NEKYEKVTCNTDGSV
+2216 DEKYEKVTCNADGSV

-2285 FTSVPETLSTDISI
+2285 FTSVPETLSTYISI

-2307 PVTKRDG
+2307 PVTKRNG

-2327 TGIISIKADDNKT
+2327 TGIISIKADGNKT
-2340 YYAVWKDTKKPVAVL
+2340 YYAIWKDTINPLVVIT
-2355 EDVTSNLSASQ
+2355 DVSNKDADSQ
-2366 TITFK
+2366 TIKFN
-2371 LYDTAEGKTNTGSDI
+2371 LYDLDADLTDKDFEGKDLEYIRKHGEKTGSDI
-2386 AGYYIGTNPDA
+2386 AAYWFGKNPVYNGNGNSRTVTEIVKDEGYSVNLERT
-2397 KSNTKKNVTA
+2397 V
-2407 DKNGTYSGSETIT
+2407 
-2420 LNGET
+2420 GEAV
-2425 TYYIFP
+2425 TYYIFAE
-2431 YDKAGNIG
+2431 DKAGNISKT
-2439 DTIKL
+2439 TIAIDAN
-2444 KSTGNNNTPEITP
+2444 GNVTPNNDLTFCSLT
-2457 GILFHRVDFNAN
+2457 LNAN
-2469 GSTDSP
+2469 DGLIQE
-2475 ATVNIPYVVIP
+2475 N
-2486 HGSTITMP
+2486 GQNTIQKLIRKGNTYNL
-2494 TAYRLGYH
+2494 TNVHAERTGYH
-2502 DYTGSDEQTA
+2502 DTESDTDGVSMHWSHEIALGSNIIDEDKQTVI
-2512 DNDGKTSYWGTDSKA
+2512 GTDNSVNPESLTEWEAKGNDTLYTKWTPNA
-2527 VTGFNT
+2527 YT
-2533 LKVTKSQTCFALW
+2533 LKVYL
-2546 KANKYTITLVSNKPD
+2546 NKPVKATEDINTYNTVSSD
-2561 TKNGYRVNSTYSPEN
+2561 TNKWVYDTYTGYY
-2576 DTKITVTFDEVIP
+2576 KTVLVYDKVWSIP
-2589 FSKAKNPAIT
+2589 DSAEFAGLT
-2599 GWTFKGYAFNELST
+2599 GWTTTGFKN
-2613 SDNNNSKTVVSTNQ
+2613 V
-2627 KFGLQFVKDWYKDAG
+2627 G
-2642 KTFEN
+2642 KTGK
-2647 VSDIT
+2647 SDIIYLNSLNRSYDEADDVSKASDIGT
-2652 LYAAWSENRYT
+2652 NLTSVKGDAVAYTMLWKENRYT
-2663 VNYNTTGGTAL
+2663 VNFRANGGTAVKRVTL
-2674 KLNRITYWYEDEFS
+2674 
-2688 LPDATGDYYNTFM
+2688 
-2701 KLEDNKKAVTTYR
+2701 LEKKIDGSAKERTVDTTASANKKATDKTYDTSIIIGYESMIKALDSPVR
-2714 PAHHFVMWK
+2714 PGFTFTFFTKDKDYAKTAHMKDDKPDFDKSVLCTGELSEEAAKMYREEYK
-2723 CVSDENS
+2723 ITGSL
-2730 NGDVYSSGGKAVRL
+2730 NGDEEVNLYSSW
-2744 VSKNNGECTLNAVWK
+2744 SKRK
-2759 QKQIVTLNITSDT
+2759 PVTLQSFISANSIRTDANALTKIALGTYITRDNAKDINSAW
-2772 FKESMTN
+2772 FNKNYKTN
-2779 DYAAL
+2779 D
-2784 ADAMWAEKGTGYIKD
+2784 KG
-2799 QTAIKEYTFTKT
+2799 EYVMNDTVEVLQEWDVTKT
-2811 SDIKET
+2811 EIKQT
-2817 K
+2817 YSKKIMADNN

>member
-16 TVMSIVSGILID
+16 TVMSVISGILTD

-55 KDGIYRWEKG
+55 RNGTDRWEKG

-76 YTYVRLKNGA
+76 YTYVKLRNGA

-156 ASWSNLR
+156 ASLNYLR
-163 DDLGRSPAPVYS
+163 DDLGRSPAPIYS

-209 DSHNSYW
+209 DNHNSYW
-216 YGQSSYANGDRFDDW
+216 YGQSSYANGNGFDDW

-256 LQINISVKNTNS
+256 LQINISIKNTNS

-286 DNAAT
+286 DNATT

-304 CETSDN
+304 CETSTTQA
-310 YHGGTIPAATLN
+310 GTIPTATLN
-322 VYAKDVPGYVTD
+322 VYVKDVPGYVTD

-347 EHVWLNNVL
+347 QHIWSNNVL

-364 KYKHGGTSGEGEL
+364 KYAHGGTSGEGEL

-407 NSNNKITFNTNGGE
+407 NSDNKITFDANGGE
-421 LKTPGTSIN
+421 LKTPGENIN
-430 NPSGNYS
+430 NPNGNNS

-514 TYTVRLNTGNIP
+514 TYTVRLNTGDIP
-526 SSELT
+526 SSELAELT
-531 KLAETASTEGWT
+531 ETADKEGWT

-588 QDKTKNPTKVL
+588 QDKRKNPTKVL

-608 GTDIGRGKKIYNNLY
+608 GTDIGRGEKTYNNLY

-659 TVTINYNINDG
+659 TVTINNNINDG

-677 IYGNCFFYKGTDGEY
+677 VYGNCFFYKGTDGEY
-692 HDYEGA
+692 HDYEGT

-757 SRVGINYNVRLNA
+757 TRTGINYNVRLHA

-790 IYNSTS
+790 IYDSNS
-796 RYFSRELTYD
+796 FSRELTYD
-806 DSQDMLSPDVYS
+806 DLQDMLSPDVYS
-818 LKGYHLINR
+818 LKGYHLISR
-827 NNWYTEK
+827 SNWYTEK
-834 TGGNTV
+834 TGGNTI

-872 AKWQANNY
+872 ARWQANNY

-892 TSHPTSADYDTMVTI
+892 TSHPTSVDYDTMVTI
-907 DNPSKAGYTFTGW
+907 DNPLKTGYTFTGW
-920 TITGYDSTTSGHNA
+920 TITGYDSTTSGYA
-934 SAWTE
+934 GSTWTD

-961 WSKEAPKTARYTV
+961 WSKEAPKTAKYIV
-974 KHYQMNTDG
+974 KHYKMDVNG
-983 TYPSTPTNMESFSGL
+983 NYPSVPDETENLTAN
-998 IGSSVTPAVKD
+998 IGSSVTPNTKD
-1009 YGQIFDKP
+1009 YGKLYNKP
-1017 STKTVTI
+1017 SLKTI
-1024 SADGNTTV
+1024 TV
-1032 EYKYPRKKARVIV
+1032 SSDSGQNVIEYRYSRKMARVILYKDE
-1045 GKSTGIKTTD
+1045 GIKSTD
-1055 PVPGDYADGYI
+1055 PIAGDYERDYVGATI
-1066 GQTVTLSAIP
+1066 KLSAVMQK
-1076 ETGYR
+1076 GYK
-1081 FKNWTSLLKENYGT
+1081 FKNWTSKLDYNLGT
-1095 VFSTTAG
+1095 VLSTANPY
-1102 FNYTL
+1102 NYTL
-1107 TYNDSTAIQHQYGN
+1107 TSEDMQGVTHTYNNGAGST
-1121 GTSTMWGA
+1121 WGA
-1129 YMQANAEPITYNIKY
+1129 LIQANSTPITYSIAY
-1144 NYNGGIK
+1144 NLNGGVF
-1151 GAFAP
+1151 GAFHP
-1156 TSAKYNEDVKISN
+1156 TSTSYNEDVKISN
-1169 PTKKNCIFA
+1169 PAKENCIFA
-1178 GWTITGYDPNTS
+1178 GWTITGYDTETS
-1190 GHSSATWT
+1190 GHSAATWT
-1198 DETGASFKN
+1198 GETGASFKN
-1207 LASVEGKTVTFTATW
+1207 LASTEGKTVTFTAVWNVATANF
-1222 VQKDVHLVTISGRGI
+1222 QTTGDTGI
-1237 KLSKPLSYD
+1237 ASTSHPNKTSENIGSS
-1246 GHVGETK
+1246 
-1253 RITAELKPGYRFVN
+1253 INVN
-1267 WTNYYNANEVISTDK
+1267 AK
-1282 DFDYK
+1282 
-1287 LTDKDYDNYLSD
+1287 
-1299 KGGTYL
+1299 
-1305 KSNAVPIDYTI
+1305 
-1316 TYELNGGTAS
+1316 
-1326 NPVSYNVESNTFTLN
+1326 LN
-1341 NPTRAGYT
+1341 NGYT
-1349 FAGWTG
+1349 FVGWYNGSTLVSDKMNFNYTMPN
-1355 TDITGTSKT
+1355 TDTVLTAKT
-1364 VTINQGSI
+1364 TP
-1372 GNRTYTATWT
+1372 AK
-1382 SINYTISYDL
+1382 YTISYDL
-1392 NGGAVAVNNP
+1392 NGGAVAVSNP

-1417 TKTGYIF
+1417 VRLGYVFVGWTGSN
-1424 EGWCE
+1424 G
-1429 SKDTSYVYN
+1429 T
-1438 RNAVKRDESDST
+1438 T
-1450 SYFIPECYA
+1450 
-1459 SLDYAPVF
+1459 
-1467 DPAYYLAK
+1467 
-1475 YPDLKSVCGDDV
+1475 
-1487 NKALSH
+1487 
-1493 FVNYGMKEGRQGSAE
+1493 
-1508 FEVNAYKAKYKDLSD
+1508 
-1523 AFGDNL
+1523 
-1529 PKYYIHYILAGKS
+1529 
-1542 EGRTMPQA
+1542 TPQKN
-1550 SVSIYQGSIG
+1550 VSIYKGSTG
-1560 NRTYT
+1560 NRTYKANWT
-1565 ATWTPIEYSIVYTK
+1565 ANT
-1579 GYTNNAKD
+1579 
-1587 DVIQSGIKYNKDVT
+1587 
-1601 LISNPFTGRSYT
+1601 
-1613 VKYSTPTTDRD
+1613 
-1624 WDKVTA
+1624 
-1630 PAGFNG
+1630 
-1636 TLEFAHWNILSKTY
+1636 
-1650 AAGTKLKNLT
+1650 GTK
-1660 TRNGDK
+1660 
-1666 ITATAQ
+1666 
-1672 WKDKKFIL
+1672 
-1680 PVVSRPGYVFAG
+1680 
-1692 WYSMVDRKVYKA
+1692 
-1704 NTEYTI
+1704 YT
-1710 SQALTAYD
+1710 
-1718 NTFTAQWTAKTDT
+1718 
-1731 PYKVEHYKMNLD
+1731 VEHYKMNLD

-1750 DTDNFKGTTDT
+1750 DTDNLKGTTDT
-1761 SVTPTV
+1761 SVTPAI

-1778 QTVTIKGDGTTVI
+1778 QTVTIKGDGTTVV
-1791 KYYYI
+1791 KYYYT

-1870 GYNIIDNS
+1870 GYSIIDNG
-1878 NVNFKMPAEGK
+1878 NVSFKMPAEGK

-1903 VRHWKKNVNTDS
+1903 VRRWKKNVNTDS

-1921 SLNDSNYTMYDAEY
+1921 SLNDSNYTIYDAEY
-1935 LSGKAYSWVKPV
+1935 LNGKAYSWVTPDIK
-1947 VRTLEGFTYKGVL
+1947 TYEGFTYKATL

-1989 GNVNA
+1989 GNINA

-2029 HGTDKCA
+2029 HDTDDCI
-2036 SSGKYPTGWYSR
+2036 SSIKYPTGWYSR
-2048 NNSGVDDILT
+2048 NNSGVDGILT

-2070 NMPAKNVYLGVKATN
+2070 NMPARNVKLGVKATN
-2085 NSYTVVYNKNQ
+2085 NSYTVVYNGNK
-2096 PVEPKSISNVTG
+2096 PTDPSSLYNVQVID
-2108 STESQTFIYDESQN
+2108 EIKQEFIYNESQN
-2122 LRNNGFTL
+2122 IATNKFNLA
-2130 TGYTR
+2130 GYTR
-2135 KSGWMTKPS
+2135 KDGWMTKPS
-2144 KNGNGTADFSYGQSV
+2144 TDGNGTADYAYGETV
-2159 KNLTTVNLGTV
+2159 INLTDKNLDVI

-2188 TNNFA
+2188 TNDFA
-2193 AAQTVTLTARDYGS
+2193 TTQTVTLTARDYGS
-2207 GIDYISFGK
+2207 GINYISFGK
-2216 NEKYEKVTCNTDGSV
+2216 DEKYEKVTCNADGSV

-2285 FTSVPETLSTDISI
+2285 FTSVPETLSTYISI

-2307 PVTKRDG
+2307 PVTKRNG

-2327 TGIISIKADDNKT
+2327 TGIISINADGNKT
-2340 YYAVWKDTKKPVAVL
+2340 YYAIWKDTINPLVVIT
-2355 EDVTSNLSASQ
+2355 DVSNKDADSQ
-2366 TITFK
+2366 TIKFN
-2371 LYDTAEGKTNTGSDI
+2371 LYDLDADLTDKDFEGKNLEYIRKHGEKTGSDI
-2386 AGYYIGTNPDA
+2386 AAYWFGKNPVYNGNGNSRTVTEIVKDEGYSVNLERT
-2397 KSNTKKNVTA
+2397 V
-2407 DKNGTYSGSETIT
+2407 
-2420 LNGET
+2420 GEANY
-2425 TYYIFP
+2425 YYIFAE
-2431 YDKAGNIG
+2431 DKAGNISRT
-2439 DTIKL
+2439 TIAVDAN
-2444 KSTGNNNTPEITP
+2444 GNVTPNNDLTFCSLT
-2457 GILFHRVDFNAN
+2457 LNAN
-2469 GSTDSP
+2469 DGLIQE
-2475 ATVNIPYVVIP
+2475 N
-2486 HGSTITMP
+2486 GQNTIQKLIRKGNTYNL
-2494 TAYRLGYH
+2494 TNVHAERTGYH
-2502 DYTGSDEQTA
+2502 DTESDTDGVSMHWSHEIALGSNIIDEDKQTVI
-2512 DNDGKTSYWGTDSKA
+2512 GTDNSVNPESLTEWEAKGNDTLYTKWTPNA
-2527 VTGFNT
+2527 YT
-2533 LKVTKSQTCFALW
+2533 LKVYL
-2546 KANKYTITLVSNKPD
+2546 NKPVKATEDINTYNTVSSD
-2561 TKNGYRVNSTYSPEN
+2561 TNKWIYDTYTGYY
-2576 DTKITVTFDEVIP
+2576 KTVLVYDKVWSIP
-2589 FSKAKNPAIT
+2589 DSAEFAGLT
-2599 GWTFKGYAFNELST
+2599 GWTTTGFKN
-2613 SDNNNSKTVVSTNQ
+2613 V
-2627 KFGLQFVKDWYKDAG
+2627 G
-2642 KTFEN
+2642 KTGK
-2647 VSDIT
+2647 SDIIYLNSLNRSYDEADDVSKASDIGT
-2652 LYAAWSENRYT
+2652 NLTSVKGDAVAYTMLWKENRYT
-2663 VNYNTTGGTAL
+2663 VNFRANGGTAVKRVTL
-2674 KLNRITYWYEDEFS
+2674 
-2688 LPDATGDYYNTFM
+2688 
-2701 KLEDNKKAVTTYR
+2701 LEKKIDGSAKERTVDTTASANKKATDKTYDTSIIIGYESMIKALDSPVR
-2714 PAHHFVMWK
+2714 PGFTFTFFTKDKDYAKTAHMKDDKPDFDKSVLCTGELSEEAAKMYREEYK
-2723 CVSDENS
+2723 ITGSL
-2730 NGDVYSSGGKAVRL
+2730 NGDEEVNLYSSW
-2744 VSKNNGECTLNAVWK
+2744 SKRK
-2759 QKQIVTLNITSDT
+2759 PVTLQSFISANSIRTDANALTKIALGTYITRDNAKDINSAW
-2772 FKESMTN
+2772 FNKNYKTN
-2779 DYAAL
+2779 D
-2784 ADAMWAEKGTGYIKD
+2784 KG
-2799 QTAIKEYTFTKT
+2799 EYVMNDTVEVLQEWDVTKT
-2811 SDIKET
+2811 EIKQT
-2817 K
+2817 YSKKIMADNN

>member
-1 MKLKRTFKTLLMIIA
+1 MIIA
-16 TVMSIVSGILID
+16 TVMSVVSGILID

-55 KDGIYRWEKG
+55 KDGICRWEKG
-65 GSKTFQAGSKA
+65 GSKTFQVGSKA
-76 YTYVRLKNGA
+76 YTYVKLKNGA

-106 SGSLCYD
+106 SGSICYD

-144 GSKHYHSSNGNE
+144 SSKHYHSSNGNE

-185 RETCYGDNQEDKDF
+185 RETCYRDNQEDKDF

-310 YHGGTIPAATLN
+310 YHGGKIPAATLN

-377 DSGFSIA
+377 DSSFSIA

-407 NSNNKITFNTNGGE
+407 NSDNKITFNANGGE

-430 NPSGNYS
+430 NPSENYS

-514 TYTVRLNTGNIP
+514 TYTVRLNTGDIP

-531 KLAETASTEGWT
+531 KLTETASTEGWT

-648 SDTAPSNTAGQ
+648 TDNAPANTAGL
-659 TVTINYNINDG
+659 TVTINNSINDG
-670 MDNNLYQ
+670 MDNCLYQ
-677 IYGNCFFYKGTDGEY
+677 VYGNCFFYKGIDGEY
-692 HDYEGA
+692 HDYEGT

-705 ASIPNSNGYKY
+705 ASIPDSNGYKY

-818 LKGYHLINR
+818 LKGYHLVSR
-827 NNWYTEK
+827 SNWYTEK

-847 EAEYPDWAE
+847 KTEYPDWTE
-856 SNWNL
+856 KNWNL
-861 TTEDGATVDLY
+861 TTTDRATVDLY
-872 AKWQANNY
+872 ARWQANNY

-892 TSHPTSADYDTMVTI
+892 TSHPTSADYDTIVTI

-920 TITGYDSTTSGHNA
+920 TITGYDSTASGHNA

-961 WSKEAPKTARYTV
+961 WKKEAPKTANLQTTGDVGIKTTSHATKTV
-974 KHYQMNTDG
+974 VN
-983 TYPSTPTNMESFSGL
+983 
-998 IGSSVTPAVKD
+998 IGSSVQVSAVLNTGYVFKGWYNGDVKVSDDLSFVYTMPNKD
-1009 YGQIFDKP
+1009 TVLTAKTEIKWYTMTFDPNGGILKNPGNNLYNAEWKNGNTVSVGWNINDFCYMNGDIPTRRGYRFTGWYLGSESVYNKYGVAVRNSSLYTYDIDYHWRYDGNVTVKAGWDAINYKISYKVVTGAGNIP
-1017 STKTVTI
+1017 SQTVHYGDSFTL
-1024 SADGNTTV
+1024 ADGNAFTYTGHTFSHWYV
-1032 EYKYPRKKARVIV
+1032 RRSSDKKVFCYD
-1045 GKSTGIKTTD
+1045 GNWHTTD
-1055 PVPGDYADGYI
+1055 GSDLYGSDV
-1066 GQTVTLSAIP
+1066 S
-1076 ETGYR
+1076 
-1081 FKNWTSLLKENYGT
+1081 NWYPYNNSG
-1095 VFSTTAG
+1095 
-1102 FNYTL
+1102 L
-1107 TYNDSTAIQHQYGN
+1107 TFEMNDSWIRSDTDADEEFVFWGFWTAD
-1121 GTSTMWGA
+1121 
-1129 YMQANAEPITYNIKY
+1129 EYNIIY
-1144 NYNGGIK
+1144 NLDGG
-1151 GAFAP
+1151 
-1156 TSAKYNEDVKISN
+1156 TLN
-1169 PTKKNCIFA
+1169 
-1178 GWTITGYDPNTS
+1178 
-1190 GHSSATWT
+1190 
-1198 DETGASFKN
+1198 
-1207 LASVEGKTVTFTATW
+1207 GKT
-1222 VQKDVHLVTISGRGI
+1222 
-1237 KLSKPLSYD
+1237 
-1246 GHVGETK
+1246 
-1253 RITAELKPGYRFVN
+1253 
-1267 WTNYYNANEVISTDK
+1267 
-1282 DFDYK
+1282 
-1287 LTDKDYDNYLSD
+1287 
-1299 KGGTYL
+1299 
-1305 KSNAVPIDYTI
+1305 
-1316 TYELNGGTAS
+1316 
-1326 NPVSYNVESNTFTLN
+1326 NPDT
-1341 NPTRAGYT
+1341 
-1349 FAGWTG
+1349 
-1355 TDITGTSKT
+1355 
-1364 VTINQGSI
+1364 
-1372 GNRTYTATWT
+1372 
-1382 SINYTISYDL
+1382 
-1392 NGGAVAVNNP
+1392 
-1402 TSYNIETPTFTLNNP
+1402 YNIETPTFTLNNP
-1417 TKTGYIF
+1417 TKTGYTF
-1424 EGWCE
+1424 EGWTGTDITGT
-1429 SKDTSYVYN
+1429 SKIVTIN
-1438 RNAVKRDESDST
+1438 
-1450 SYFIPECYA
+1450 
-1459 SLDYAPVF
+1459 
-1467 DPAYYLAK
+1467 
-1475 YPDLKSVCGDDV
+1475 
-1487 NKALSH
+1487 
-1493 FVNYGMKEGRQGSAE
+1493 
-1508 FEVNAYKAKYKDLSD
+1508 
-1523 AFGDNL
+1523 
-1529 PKYYIHYILAGKS
+1529 
-1542 EGRTMPQA
+1542 
-1550 SVSIYQGSIG
+1550 QGSIG

-1587 DVIQSGIKYNKDVT
+1587 DVIQNGIKYNKDVT

-1613 VKYSTPTTDRD
+1613 VKYSTSTSDRD

-1660 TRNGDK
+1660 TKNGDK

-1672 WKDKKFIL
+1672 WKDKKFTL
-1680 PVVSRPGYVFAG
+1680 PVVNRPGYVFVG

-1761 SVTPTV
+1761 SVTPAI

-1778 QTVTIKGDGTTVI
+1778 QTVTIKGDGTTVV
-1791 KYYYI
+1791 KYYYT

-1870 GYNIIDNS
+1870 GYSIIDNS

-1889 TVTVTIN
+1889 TVAVTIN

-1935 LSGKAYSWVKPV
+1935 LNGKAYSWVKPV

-2019 TANLKTGYHW
+2019 TANLKVGYHW

-2048 NNSGVDDILT
+2048 NNSGIDGILT

-2070 NMPAKNVYLGVKATN
+2070 NMPARNVYLGVKATN

-2096 PVEPKSISNVTG
+2096 PVEPNSISNVTG

-2188 TNNFA
+2188 TNDFA
-2193 AAQTVTLTARDYGS
+2193 ATQTVTLTARDYGS
-2207 GIDYISFGK
+2207 GIDYISFEK
-2216 NEKYEKVTCNTDGSV
+2216 DEKYEKVTCNADGSV

-2274 SSDGKNVIESD
+2274 SSDEKNVIESD
-2285 FTSVPETLSTDISI
+2285 FTSVPETLSTYISI

-2397 KSNTKKNVTA
+2397 ESNTKKNVTA

-2475 ATVNIPYVVIP
+2475 ATVNIPYAVIP

-2589 FSKAKNPAIT
+2589 FSKAKNPEIT

>member
-16 TVMSIVSGILID
+16 TVMSVISGILTD

-76 YTYVRLKNGA
+76 YTYVKLKNGA

-113 TWTMY
+113 TWTMH

-144 GSKHYHSSNGNE
+144 NSKHYHSSNGNE

-163 DDLGRSPAPVYS
+163 DDLGRSPAPIYS

-209 DSHNSYW
+209 DNHNSYW

-256 LQINISVKNTNS
+256 LQINISIKNTNS

-347 EHVWLNNVL
+347 EHIWLNNVL

-407 NSNNKITFNTNGGE
+407 NSDNKITFNANGGE
-421 LKTPGTSIN
+421 LKTPGTNIN

-531 KLAETASTEGWT
+531 ELIETADKEGWT
-543 WNENGRYFS
+543 WNENGRYFY

-565 VNKFFSAN
+565 ANKFFSAN

-608 GTDIGRGKKIYNNLY
+608 GTDIGRGEKTYNNLY

-659 TVTINYNINDG
+659 TVTINNNINDG

-692 HDYEGA
+692 HDYEGT

-757 SRVGINYNVRLNA
+757 TRTGINYNVRLHA

-790 IYNSTS
+790 IYDSNS
-796 RYFSRELTYD
+796 FSRELTYD

-818 LKGYHLINR
+818 LKGYHLISR
-827 NNWYTEK
+827 SNWYTEK

-856 SNWNL
+856 NNWNL

-872 AKWQANNY
+872 ARWKANTY
-880 KIAYNLDGGTYG
+880 KIAYNLDGGTHG

-907 DNPSKAGYTFTGW
+907 DNPSKTGYTFTGW
-920 TITGYDSTTSGHNA
+920 TITGYDSTTSGHTG
-934 SAWTE
+934 STWTG

-951 DGATVTFTAT
+951 DGAIVTFTAI
-961 WSKEAPKTARYTV
+961 WSKEAPKTAKYTV
-974 KHYQMNTDG
+974 KHYKMDVNG
-983 TYPSTPTNMESFSGL
+983 NYPSVPDETENLTAN
-998 IGSSVTPAVKD
+998 IGSSVTPNTKD
-1009 YGQIFDKP
+1009 YGKLYNKP
-1017 STKTVTI
+1017 SLKTI
-1024 SADGNTTV
+1024 TV
-1032 EYKYPRKKARVIV
+1032 SSDSGQNVIEYRYSRKMARVILYKDE
-1045 GKSTGIKTTD
+1045 GIKSTD
-1055 PVPGDYADGYI
+1055 PIAGDYERDYVGATI
-1066 GQTVTLSAIP
+1066 KLSAVMQK
-1076 ETGYR
+1076 GYK
-1081 FKNWTSLLKENYGT
+1081 FKNWTSKLDYNLGT
-1095 VFSTTAG
+1095 VLSTANPY
-1102 FNYTL
+1102 NYTL
-1107 TYNDSTAIQHQYGN
+1107 TSEDMQGVTHTYNNGAGST
-1121 GTSTMWGA
+1121 WGA
-1129 YMQANAEPITYNIKY
+1129 LIQANSTPITYSIAY
-1144 NYNGGIK
+1144 NLNGGVF
-1151 GAFAP
+1151 GAFHP
-1156 TSAKYNEDVKISN
+1156 TSTSYNEDVKISN
-1169 PTKKNCIFA
+1169 PAKENCIFA
-1178 GWTITGYDPNTS
+1178 GWTITGYDTETS
-1190 GHSSATWT
+1190 GHSAATWT
-1198 DETGASFKN
+1198 GETGASFKN
-1207 LASVEGKTVTFTATW
+1207 LASTEGKTVTFTAVWNVATANF
-1222 VQKDVHLVTISGRGI
+1222 QTTGDTGI
-1237 KLSKPLSYD
+1237 ASTSHPNKTSENIGSS
-1246 GHVGETK
+1246 
-1253 RITAELKPGYRFVN
+1253 INVN
-1267 WTNYYNANEVISTDK
+1267 AK
-1282 DFDYK
+1282 
-1287 LTDKDYDNYLSD
+1287 
-1299 KGGTYL
+1299 
-1305 KSNAVPIDYTI
+1305 
-1316 TYELNGGTAS
+1316 
-1326 NPVSYNVESNTFTLN
+1326 LN
-1341 NPTRAGYT
+1341 NGYT
-1349 FAGWTG
+1349 FAGWYNGSTLVSDKMNFNYTMPN
-1355 TDITGTSKT
+1355 TDTVLTAKT
-1364 VTINQGSI
+1364 TP
-1372 GNRTYTATWT
+1372 AK
-1382 SINYTISYDL
+1382 YTISYDL
-1392 NGGAVAVNNP
+1392 NGGAVAVSNP

-1417 TKTGYIF
+1417 VRLGYVFVGWTGSN
-1424 EGWCE
+1424 G
-1429 SKDTSYVYN
+1429 T
-1438 RNAVKRDESDST
+1438 T
-1450 SYFIPECYA
+1450 
-1459 SLDYAPVF
+1459 
-1467 DPAYYLAK
+1467 
-1475 YPDLKSVCGDDV
+1475 
-1487 NKALSH
+1487 
-1493 FVNYGMKEGRQGSAE
+1493 
-1508 FEVNAYKAKYKDLSD
+1508 
-1523 AFGDNL
+1523 
-1529 PKYYIHYILAGKS
+1529 
-1542 EGRTMPQA
+1542 TPQKN
-1550 SVSIYQGSIG
+1550 VSIYKGSTG
-1560 NRTYT
+1560 NRTYKANWT
-1565 ATWTPIEYSIVYTK
+1565 ANT
-1579 GYTNNAKD
+1579 
-1587 DVIQSGIKYNKDVT
+1587 
-1601 LISNPFTGRSYT
+1601 
-1613 VKYSTPTTDRD
+1613 
-1624 WDKVTA
+1624 
-1630 PAGFNG
+1630 
-1636 TLEFAHWNILSKTY
+1636 
-1650 AAGTKLKNLT
+1650 GTK
-1660 TRNGDK
+1660 
-1666 ITATAQ
+1666 
-1672 WKDKKFIL
+1672 
-1680 PVVSRPGYVFAG
+1680 
-1692 WYSMVDRKVYKA
+1692 
-1704 NTEYTI
+1704 YT
-1710 SQALTAYD
+1710 
-1718 NTFTAQWTAKTDT
+1718 
-1731 PYKVEHYKMNLD
+1731 VEHYKMNLD

-1750 DTDNFKGTTDT
+1750 DTDNLKGTTDT
-1761 SVTPTV
+1761 SVTPAV

-1778 QTVTIKGDGTTVI
+1778 QTVTIKGDGTTVV
-1791 KYYYI
+1791 KYYYT

-1870 GYNIIDNS
+1870 GYSIIDNS
-1878 NVNFKMPAEGK
+1878 NVSFKMPAEGK

-1903 VRHWKKNVNTDS
+1903 VRRWKKNVNTDS

-1921 SLNDSNYTMYDAEY
+1921 SLNDSNYTIYDAEY
-1935 LSGKAYSWVKPV
+1935 LNGKAYSWVTPDIK
-1947 VRTLEGFTYKGVL
+1947 TYEGFTYKATL

-2019 TANLKTGYHW
+2019 TANLKIGYHW

-2048 NNSGVDDILT
+2048 NNSGVDGILT

-2070 NMPAKNVYLGVKATN
+2070 NMPARNVYLKVKATN

-2108 STESQTFIYDESQN
+2108 NTESQTFIYDESQN

-2130 TGYTR
+2130 TGYTK

-2144 KNGNGTADFSYGQSV
+2144 TDGNGTADYAYGETV
-2159 KNLTTVNLGTV
+2159 INLTDKNLDVI

-2181 EEINISS
+2181 EVLDISS

-2193 AAQTVTLTARDYGS
+2193 DTQTVTLYARDLGS
-2207 GIDYISFGK
+2207 GVAYISFTK
-2216 NEKYEKVTCNTDGSV
+2216 DTEKESYEKVTCSNNGAV
-2231 TFTRK
+2231 T
-2236 VNASGT
+2236 VNKTVNDNGT
-2242 YIFSVKDKNGKVS
+2242 YVLSAKDKNGKVS
-2255 KKTITFY
+2255 KTTITFY
-2262 QTTLNTNKNNIV
+2262 KTTWDTNKNHIIAA
-2274 SSDGKNVIESD
+2274 DGLSVVEAD
-2285 FTSVPETLSTDISI
+2285 FTSVPTTLSTKTSI
-2299 NEAGKSIT
+2299 NTAGSILR
-2307 PVTKRDG
+2307 PVTSRDG
-2314 VDFLGWSTDRKGK
+2314 VDFLGWNTSDTALAGNMSITVNSDR
-2327 TGIISIKADDNKT
+2327 N
-2340 YYAVWKDTKKPVAVL
+2340 YYAVWIDNDVPVAVL
-2355 EDVTSNLSASQ
+2355 DNITSDISATQ
-2366 TITFK
+2366 TITFS
-2371 LYDTAEGKTNTGSDI
+2371 LYDTAEKRIDTGSDI
-2386 AGYYIGTNPDA
+2386 KGYYIGTNPNA
-2397 KSNTKKNVTA
+2397 RLNNFKSVTSGK
-2407 DKNGTYSGSETIT
+2407 DGSFNGKETIT
-2420 LNGET
+2420 LDKET

-2431 YDKAGNIG
+2431 VDKAGNIG
-2439 DTIKL
+2439 NTIKL
-2444 KSTGNNNTPEITP
+2444 NGGN
-2457 GILFHRVDFNAN
+2457 GLLFHRVDFDAN
-2469 GSTDSP
+2469 GTDESP
-2475 ATVNIPYVVIP
+2475 ATVNVPYAVIP

-2589 FSKAKNPAIT
+2589 FSKAKNPEIT

-2613 SDNNNSKTVVSTNQ
+2613 SDNNNSKTVVRTNQ

-2723 CVSDENS
+2723 CISDENS

-2772 FKESMTN
+2772 FRESMTN

-2784 ADAMWAEKGTGYIKD
+2784 ADAMWAKKGTGYIKD

>member
-16 TVMSIVSGILID
+16 TVMSVISGILTD

-55 KDGIYRWEKG
+55 RNGTDRWEKG

-76 YTYVRLKNGA
+76 YTYVKLRNGA

-113 TWTMY
+113 TWTMH

-144 GSKHYHSSNGNE
+144 SSKHYHSSNGNE

-163 DDLGRSPAPVYS
+163 DDLGRSPAPIYS

-209 DSHNSYW
+209 HNDKTYNEYW
-216 YGQSSYANGDRFDDW
+216 YGRSSYANGNGFDDW

-310 YHGGTIPAATLN
+310 YPFGTIPTATLN

-347 EHVWLNNVL
+347 EHIWSNNVL

-364 KYKHGGTSGEGEL
+364 KYAHGGTSGEGEL

-407 NSNNKITFNTNGGE
+407 NSDNKITFDANGGE
-421 LKTPGTSIN
+421 LKTPGTNIN

-514 TYTVRLNTGNIP
+514 TYTVRLNTGDIP
-526 SSELT
+526 SSELAELT
-531 KLAETASTEGWT
+531 ETASTEGWT

-552 KAFVQN
+552 KAFIQN

-608 GTDIGRGKKIYNNLY
+608 GTDIGRGEKTYNNLY

-648 SDTAPSNTAGQ
+648 TDIAPSNTAGQ
-659 TVTINYNINDG
+659 TVTINNNINDG
-670 MDNNLYQ
+670 IDNNLYQ
-677 IYGNCFFYKGTDGEY
+677 VYGSCFFYKGTDGAY
-692 HDYEGA
+692 HDYEGT

-723 KNWNYL
+723 KKLNYL

-757 SRVGINYNVRLNA
+757 TRTGIDYTVRLHA

-790 IYNSTS
+790 IYDSNS
-796 RYFSRELTYD
+796 FSRELTYD

-818 LKGYHLINR
+818 LKGYHLISR
-827 NNWYTEK
+827 SNWYTEK

-856 SNWNL
+856 KNWNL

-872 AKWQANNY
+872 ARWKANTY

-892 TSHPTSADYDTMVTI
+892 TSHPDSANYDTMVTI
-907 DNPSKAGYTFTGW
+907 DNPSKSGYTFTGW
-920 TITGYDSTTSGHNA
+920 TITGYDTETSGHNA
-934 SAWTE
+934 SAWT
-939 ETGTSYKNLTAT
+939 G
-951 DGATVTFTAT
+951 
-961 WSKEAPKTARYTV
+961 
-974 KHYQMNTDG
+974 
-983 TYPSTPTNMESFSGL
+983 
-998 IGSSVTPAVKD
+998 
-1009 YGQIFDKP
+1009 
-1017 STKTVTI
+1017 
-1024 SADGNTTV
+1024 
-1032 EYKYPRKKARVIV
+1032 
-1045 GKSTGIKTTD
+1045 
-1055 PVPGDYADGYI
+1055 
-1066 GQTVTLSAIP
+1066 
-1076 ETGYR
+1076 
-1081 FKNWTSLLKENYGT
+1081 
-1095 VFSTTAG
+1095 
-1102 FNYTL
+1102 
-1107 TYNDSTAIQHQYGN
+1107 
-1121 GTSTMWGA
+1121 
-1129 YMQANAEPITYNIKY
+1129 
-1144 NYNGGIK
+1144 
-1151 GAFAP
+1151 
-1156 TSAKYNEDVKISN
+1156 
-1169 PTKKNCIFA
+1169 
-1178 GWTITGYDPNTS
+1178 
-1190 GHSSATWT
+1190 
-1198 DETGASFKN
+1198 ETGASFKN
-1207 LASVEGKTVTFTATW
+1207 LASTEGKTVTFTAVWNVATANF
-1222 VQKDVHLVTISGRGI
+1222 QTTGDTGI
-1237 KLSKPLSYD
+1237 ASTSHPNKTSENIGSS
-1246 GHVGETK
+1246 
-1253 RITAELKPGYRFVN
+1253 INVN
-1267 WTNYYNANEVISTDK
+1267 AK
-1282 DFDYK
+1282 
-1287 LTDKDYDNYLSD
+1287 
-1299 KGGTYL
+1299 
-1305 KSNAVPIDYTI
+1305 
-1316 TYELNGGTAS
+1316 
-1326 NPVSYNVESNTFTLN
+1326 LN
-1341 NPTRAGYT
+1341 NGYT
-1349 FAGWTG
+1349 FAGWYNGSTLVSDKMNFNYTMPN
-1355 TDITGTSKT
+1355 TDTVLTAKT
-1364 VTINQGSI
+1364 TP
-1372 GNRTYTATWT
+1372 AK
-1382 SINYTISYDL
+1382 YTISYDL
-1392 NGGAVAVNNP
+1392 NGGAVAVSNP

-1417 TKTGYIF
+1417 VRLGYVFVGWTGSN
-1424 EGWCE
+1424 G
-1429 SKDTSYVYN
+1429 T
-1438 RNAVKRDESDST
+1438 T
-1450 SYFIPECYA
+1450 
-1459 SLDYAPVF
+1459 
-1467 DPAYYLAK
+1467 
-1475 YPDLKSVCGDDV
+1475 
-1487 NKALSH
+1487 
-1493 FVNYGMKEGRQGSAE
+1493 
-1508 FEVNAYKAKYKDLSD
+1508 
-1523 AFGDNL
+1523 
-1529 PKYYIHYILAGKS
+1529 
-1542 EGRTMPQA
+1542 TPQKN
-1550 SVSIYQGSIG
+1550 VSIYKGSTG
-1560 NRTYT
+1560 NRTYKANWT
-1565 ATWTPIEYSIVYTK
+1565 ANT
-1579 GYTNNAKD
+1579 
-1587 DVIQSGIKYNKDVT
+1587 
-1601 LISNPFTGRSYT
+1601 
-1613 VKYSTPTTDRD
+1613 
-1624 WDKVTA
+1624 
-1630 PAGFNG
+1630 
-1636 TLEFAHWNILSKTY
+1636 
-1650 AAGTKLKNLT
+1650 GTK
-1660 TRNGDK
+1660 
-1666 ITATAQ
+1666 
-1672 WKDKKFIL
+1672 
-1680 PVVSRPGYVFAG
+1680 
-1692 WYSMVDRKVYKA
+1692 
-1704 NTEYTI
+1704 YT
-1710 SQALTAYD
+1710 
-1718 NTFTAQWTAKTDT
+1718 
-1731 PYKVEHYKMNLD
+1731 VEHYKMNLD

-1750 DTDNFKGTTDT
+1750 DTDNLKGTTDT
-1761 SVTPTV
+1761 SVTPAV

-1778 QTVTIKGDGTTVI
+1778 QTVTIKGDGTTVV
-1791 KYYYI
+1791 KYYYT

-1870 GYNIIDNS
+1870 GYSIIDNS
-1878 NVNFKMPAEGK
+1878 NVSFKMPAEGK

-1903 VRHWKKNVNTDS
+1903 VRRWKKNVNTDS

-1921 SLNDSNYTMYDAEY
+1921 SLNDSNYTIYDAEY
-1935 LSGKAYSWVKPV
+1935 LNGKAYSWVTPDIK
-1947 VRTLEGFTYKGVL
+1947 TYEGFTYKATL

-1983 TYTING
+1983 TYTT
-1989 GNVNA
+1989 

-2019 TANLKTGYHW
+2019 TANLKIGYHW

-2048 NNSGVDDILT
+2048 NNSGVDGILT

-2135 KSGWMTKPS
+2135 KSGWMTASS

-2170 NLYAIWEDNAP
+2170 NLYAVWEDNAP

-2188 TNNFA
+2188 TNDFA
-2193 AAQTVTLTARDYGS
+2193 ATQTVTLTARDYGS

-2216 NEKYEKVTCNTDGSV
+2216 DEKYEKITCNTDGSV

-2307 PVTKRDG
+2307 PITKRNG
-2314 VDFLGWSTDRKGK
+2314 VDFLGWS
-2327 TGIISIKADDNKT
+2327 
-2340 YYAVWKDTKKPVAVL
+2340 
-2355 EDVTSNLSASQ
+2355 
-2366 TITFK
+2366 
-2371 LYDTAEGKTNTGSDI
+2371 
-2386 AGYYIGTNPDA
+2386 
-2397 KSNTKKNVTA
+2397 
-2407 DKNGTYSGSETIT
+2407 
-2420 LNGET
+2420 
-2425 TYYIFP
+2425 
-2431 YDKAGNIG
+2431 
-2439 DTIKL
+2439 
-2444 KSTGNNNTPEITP
+2444 
-2457 GILFHRVDFNAN
+2457 
-2469 GSTDSP
+2469 
-2475 ATVNIPYVVIP
+2475 
-2486 HGSTITMP
+2486 
-2494 TAYRLGYH
+2494 
-2502 DYTGSDEQTA
+2502 
-2512 DNDGKTSYWGTDSKA
+2512 TDSKA

-2533 LKVTKSQTCFALW
+2533 LKVTKSQTYYAIW
-2546 KANKYTITLVSNKPD
+2546 KDIINPLVVITDVSNKDADSQTIKFNLYDLDADLTDKDFEGKNLEYIRKHGEKTGSDIAAYWFGKNPVYNGNGNSRTVTEIVKDEGYSVNLERTVGEAVTYYIFAEDKAGNISKTTIAVDANGNVTPNNDLTFCSLTLNANDGLIQENGQNTIQKLIRKGNTYNLTNVHAERTGYHD
-2561 TKNGYRVNSTYSPEN
+2561 TESDTDGVSMHWSHEIALGSNIIDEDKQTVIGTDNSANPESLREWEAKGN
-2576 DTKITVTFDEVIP
+2576 DTLYTKWTPNAYTLKVYPNKPVKATEDINTYNTVSSDTNKWVYDTYTGYYKTVLVYDKVWSIP
-2589 FSKAKNPAIT
+2589 DSTAFADLT
-2599 GWTFKGYAFNELST
+2599 GWTTTGFKN
-2613 SDNNNSKTVVSTNQ
+2613 V
-2627 KFGLQFVKDWYKDAG
+2627 G
-2642 KTFEN
+2642 KTEKSDIIYLN
-2647 VSDIT
+2647 SLNRSYDETDDVSKVSDIGT
-2652 LYAAWSENRYT
+2652 NLISVKGDAVAYTMLWKENRYT
-2663 VNYNTTGGTAL
+2663 VNFRANGGTAVKRVTL
-2674 KLNRITYWYEDEFS
+2674 
-2688 LPDATGDYYNTFM
+2688 
-2701 KLEDNKKAVTTYR
+2701 LEKKIDGSAKERTVDTTASANKKATDKTYDTSIIIGYESMIKVLDSPVR
-2714 PAHHFVMWK
+2714 PGFTFTFFTKDKDYAKTAHMKDDKPDFDKSVLCTGELSEEAAKMYREEYK
-2723 CVSDENS
+2723 ITGSL
-2730 NGDVYSSGGKAVRL
+2730 NGDEEVNLYSSW
-2744 VSKNNGECTLNAVWK
+2744 SKRK
-2759 QKQIVTLNITSDT
+2759 PVTLQSFISANSIRTDANVLTKIALGTYITRDNAKDINSAW
-2772 FKESMTN
+2772 FNKNYKTN
-2779 DYAAL
+2779 D
-2784 ADAMWAEKGTGYIKD
+2784 KG
-2799 QTAIKEYTFTKT
+2799 EYVMNDTVEVLQEWDVTKT
-2811 SDIKET
+2811 EIKQT
-2817 K
+2817 YSKKIMADNN

>member
-16 TVMSIVSGILID
+16 TVMSVVSGILID

-76 YTYVRLKNGA
+76 YTYVKLKNGA

-93 RQENKDWTDYTYT
+93 RQENYEWTDYTYI
-106 SGSLCYD
+106 SGDLCYD

-118 NNRNVDIYTS
+118 GSRNVDIYTS

-144 GSKHYHSSNGNE
+144 SSKHYHSSNGNE

-209 DSHNSYW
+209 DSNNSYW
-216 YGQSSYANGDRFDDW
+216 YGQSSYANGNGFDDW

-286 DNAAT
+286 DNATT

-304 CETSDN
+304 CETSTTQA
-310 YHGGTIPAATLN
+310 GTVPTATLN

-364 KYKHGGTSGEGEL
+364 KYAHGGTSGEGEL

-514 TYTVRLNTGNIP
+514 TYTVRLNTGDIP

-531 KLAETASTEGWT
+531 KLTETASTEGWT

-565 VNKFFSAN
+565 ANKFFSAN

-588 QDKTKNPTKVL
+588 QDKAKNPTKVL

-648 SDTAPSNTAGQ
+648 TDNAPANTAGL
-659 TVTINYNINDG
+659 TVTINNSINDG
-670 MDNNLYQ
+670 MDNCLYQ
-677 IYGNCFFYKGTDGEY
+677 VYGSCFFYKGTDGEY
-692 HDYEGA
+692 HDYEEGT

-705 ASIPNSNGYKY
+705 ASIPDNNGYKY

-742 NIGQGKTSYSLSPHF
+742 DIGKGKASYVLSPHF
-757 SRVGINYNVRLNA
+757 SRVGISYDVRLNA
-770 NVPDTESTLQV
+770 NVPENTESTLQV
-781 LHQNGISSY
+781 LHRNGISSY
-790 IYNSTS
+790 IYDSNS

-806 DSQDMLSPDVYS
+806 DLQDMLSPDVYS
-818 LKGYHLINR
+818 LKGYHLVSR
-827 NNWYTEK
+827 SNWYTEK

-847 EAEYPDWAE
+847 KTEYPDWTE
-856 SNWNL
+856 KNWNL
-861 TTEDGATVDLY
+861 TTTDRATVDLY
-872 AKWQANNY
+872 ARWQANNY

-907 DNPSKAGYTFTGW
+907 DNPSKSGYTFTGW
-920 TITGYDSTTSGHNA
+920 TITGYDSTASGHNA

-961 WSKEAPKTARYTV
+961 WKKEAPKTANLQTTGDVGIKTTSHATKTV
-974 KHYQMNTDG
+974 VN
-983 TYPSTPTNMESFSGL
+983 
-998 IGSSVTPAVKD
+998 IGSSVQVSAVLNTGYVFKGWYNGDVKVSDDLSFVYTMPNKD
-1009 YGQIFDKP
+1009 TVLTAKTEIKWYTMTFDPNGGILKNPGNNLYNAEWKNGNTVSVGWNINDFCYMTGDIPTRRGYRFTGWYLGSESVYNKYGVAVRNSSLYSYDTDYHWRYDGNVTVKAGWDAINYKISYKVVTGAGNIP
-1017 STKTVTI
+1017 SQTVHYGDSFTL
-1024 SADGNTTV
+1024 ADGNAFTYTGHTFSHWYV
-1032 EYKYPRKKARVIV
+1032 RRSSDKKVFCYD
-1045 GKSTGIKTTD
+1045 GNWHTTD
-1055 PVPGDYADGYI
+1055 GSDLYGSDV
-1066 GQTVTLSAIP
+1066 S
-1076 ETGYR
+1076 
-1081 FKNWTSLLKENYGT
+1081 NWYPYNNSG
-1095 VFSTTAG
+1095 
-1102 FNYTL
+1102 L
-1107 TYNDSTAIQHQYGN
+1107 TFEMNDSWIRSDTDADEEFVFWGFWTAD
-1121 GTSTMWGA
+1121 
-1129 YMQANAEPITYNIKY
+1129 EYNIIY
-1144 NYNGGIK
+1144 NLDGG
-1151 GAFAP
+1151 
-1156 TSAKYNEDVKISN
+1156 TLN
-1169 PTKKNCIFA
+1169 
-1178 GWTITGYDPNTS
+1178 
-1190 GHSSATWT
+1190 
-1198 DETGASFKN
+1198 
-1207 LASVEGKTVTFTATW
+1207 GKT
-1222 VQKDVHLVTISGRGI
+1222 
-1237 KLSKPLSYD
+1237 
-1246 GHVGETK
+1246 
-1253 RITAELKPGYRFVN
+1253 
-1267 WTNYYNANEVISTDK
+1267 
-1282 DFDYK
+1282 
-1287 LTDKDYDNYLSD
+1287 
-1299 KGGTYL
+1299 
-1305 KSNAVPIDYTI
+1305 
-1316 TYELNGGTAS
+1316 
-1326 NPVSYNVESNTFTLN
+1326 NPDT
-1341 NPTRAGYT
+1341 
-1349 FAGWTG
+1349 
-1355 TDITGTSKT
+1355 
-1364 VTINQGSI
+1364 
-1372 GNRTYTATWT
+1372 
-1382 SINYTISYDL
+1382 
-1392 NGGAVAVNNP
+1392 
-1402 TSYNIETPTFTLNNP
+1402 YNIETPTFTLNNP
-1417 TKTGYIF
+1417 TKTGYTF
-1424 EGWCE
+1424 EGWTGTDITGT
-1429 SKDTSYVYN
+1429 SKIVTIN
-1438 RNAVKRDESDST
+1438 
-1450 SYFIPECYA
+1450 
-1459 SLDYAPVF
+1459 
-1467 DPAYYLAK
+1467 
-1475 YPDLKSVCGDDV
+1475 
-1487 NKALSH
+1487 
-1493 FVNYGMKEGRQGSAE
+1493 
-1508 FEVNAYKAKYKDLSD
+1508 
-1523 AFGDNL
+1523 
-1529 PKYYIHYILAGKS
+1529 
-1542 EGRTMPQA
+1542 
-1550 SVSIYQGSIG
+1550 QGSIG

-1587 DVIQSGIKYNKDVT
+1587 DVIQNGIKYNKDVT
-1601 LISNPFTGRSYT
+1601 LISNPFAGRSYT
-1613 VKYSTPTTDRD
+1613 VKYSTSTSDRD

-1660 TRNGDK
+1660 TKNGDK

-1672 WKDKKFIL
+1672 WKDKKFTL
-1680 PVVSRPGYVFAG
+1680 PVVNRPGYVFAG

-1761 SVTPTV
+1761 SVTPAI

-1778 QTVTIKGDGTTVI
+1778 QTVTIKGDGTTVV
-1791 KYYYI
+1791 KYYYT

-1870 GYNIIDNS
+1870 GYSIIDNR

-2048 NNSGVDDILT
+2048 NNSGVDGILT

-2070 NMPAKNVYLGVKATN
+2070 NMPARNVYLGVKATN

-2122 LRNNGFTL
+2122 LKNNGFTL

-2170 NLYAIWEDNAP
+2170 NLYAVWEDNAP

-2193 AAQTVTLTARDYGS
+2193 ATQTVTLTARDYGS

-2216 NEKYEKVTCNTDGSV
+2216 DEKYEKVTCNADGSV

-2262 QTTLNTNKNNIV
+2262 RTTLNTNKNNIV

-2285 FTSVPETLSTDISI
+2285 FTSVPETLSTNISI

-2327 TGIISIKADDNKT
+2327 TGIISIKADGNKT
-2340 YYAVWKDTKKPVAVL
+2340 CYAIWKDTKKPVAVL

-2589 FSKAKNPAIT
+2589 FSKAKNPEIT

>member
-1 MKLKRTFKTLLMIIA
+1 MKLKRNFKTLLMIIA
-16 TVMSIVSGILID
+16 TVMSVVSGILID

-55 KDGIYRWEKG
+55 RNGTDRWEKG

-76 YTYVRLKNGA
+76 YTYVKLRNGA

-93 RQENKDWTDYTYT
+93 RQENYEWTDYTYI
-106 SGSLCYD
+106 SGDLCYD
-113 TWTMY
+113 TWTMHD
-118 NNRNVDIYTS
+118 NRNVDIYTS

-156 ASWSNLR
+156 SSWSNLR

-310 YHGGTIPAATLN
+310 YPFGTIPTATLN

-364 KYKHGGTSGEGEL
+364 KYAHGGTSGEGEL

-407 NSNNKITFNTNGGE
+407 NSDNKITFNANGGE

-514 TYTVRLNTGNIP
+514 TYTVRLNTGDIP

-531 KLAETASTEGWT
+531 KLTETASTEGWT

-588 QDKTKNPTKVL
+588 QDKAKNPTKVL
-599 YNWWTSASG
+599 YNWWTSGEG

-630 GIVNLYP
+630 RIVNLYP
-637 HWMGYTTVFNY
+637 HWMGYTTAFNY

-659 TVTINYNINDG
+659 TVTINNNINDG
-670 MDNNLYQ
+670 IDNNLYQ

-705 ASIPNSNGYKY
+705 ASIPDNNGYKY

-742 NIGQGKTSYSLSPHF
+742 DIGKGKASYVLSPHF
-757 SRVGINYNVRLNA
+757 SRVGISYDVRLNA
-770 NVPDTESTLQV
+770 NVPENTESTLQV
-781 LHQNGISSY
+781 LHRNGISSY
-790 IYNSTS
+790 IYDSNS

-806 DSQDMLSPDVYS
+806 DLQDMLSPDVYS
-818 LKGYHLINR
+818 LKGYHLVSR
-827 NNWYTEK
+827 SNWYTEK

-847 EAEYPDWAE
+847 KTEYPDWTE
-856 SNWNL
+856 KNWNL
-861 TTEDGATVDLY
+861 TTTDGATVDLY
-872 AKWQANNY
+872 ARWQANNY

-892 TSHPTSADYDTMVTI
+892 TSHPTSADYDTMVAI

-920 TITGYDSTTSGHNA
+920 TIMGYDSTTSGHNA
-934 SAWTE
+934 ATWTG

-998 IGSSVTPAVKD
+998 IGSNVTPAVKD

-1024 SADGNTTV
+1024 SANGNTTV

-1066 GQTVTLSAIP
+1066 GQTVTLSATP

-1107 TYNDSTAIQHQYGN
+1107 TYNDSRAVQHQYGN

-1198 DETGASFKN
+1198 DETSASFKN

-1222 VQKDVHLVTISGRGI
+1222 VQKDVHLATISGRGI
-1237 KLSKPLSYD
+1237 KLSKPVQYD
-1246 GHVGETK
+1246 GYVGETK
-1253 RITAELKPGYRFVN
+1253 RVTAELKPGYRFVN

-1355 TDITGTSKT
+1355 TDITGTSKI

-1382 SINYTISYDL
+1382 PINYTINYDL
-1392 NGGAVAVNNP
+1392 NGGTVAVSNP
-1402 TSYNIETPTFTLNNP
+1402 TSYNIETPTFALN
-1417 TKTGYIF
+1417 K
-1424 EGWCE
+1424 
-1429 SKDTSYVYN
+1429 
-1438 RNAVKRDESDST
+1438 
-1450 SYFIPECYA
+1450 
-1459 SLDYAPVF
+1459 
-1467 DPAYYLAK
+1467 
-1475 YPDLKSVCGDDV
+1475 
-1487 NKALSH
+1487 
-1493 FVNYGMKEGRQGSAE
+1493 
-1508 FEVNAYKAKYKDLSD
+1508 
-1523 AFGDNL
+1523 
-1529 PKYYIHYILAGKS
+1529 
-1542 EGRTMPQA
+1542 
-1550 SVSIYQGSIG
+1550 
-1560 NRTYT
+1560 
-1565 ATWTPIEYSIVYTK
+1565 PIR
-1579 GYTNNAKD
+1579 
-1587 DVIQSGIKYNKDVT
+1587 
-1601 LISNPFTGRSYT
+1601 L
-1613 VKYSTPTTDRD
+1613 
-1624 WDKVTA
+1624 
-1630 PAGFNG
+1630 
-1636 TLEFAHWNILSKTY
+1636 
-1650 AAGTKLKNLT
+1650 
-1660 TRNGDK
+1660 
-1666 ITATAQ
+1666 
-1672 WKDKKFIL
+1672 
-1680 PVVSRPGYVFAG
+1680 GYVFAG
-1692 WYSMVDRKVYKA
+1692 WTGSNGTTPQKNVSIYKGSTGNKFYKA
-1704 NTEYTI
+1704 N
-1710 SQALTAYD
+1710 
-1718 NTFTAQWTAKTDT
+1718 WTAADVGYTVNHYVMDINGNYPSTPTKT
-1731 PYKVEHYKMNLD
+1731 ERLS
-1743 GTTYTLA
+1743 G
-1750 DTDNFKGTTDT
+1750 FTDT
-1761 SVTPTV
+1761 SVTAKRLSLGNGFTYPDVQTV
-1767 KTYEGFTSPST
+1767 K
-1778 QTVTIKGDGTTVI
+1778 IKADGTTVV
-1791 KYYYI
+1791 KYYYT

-2019 TANLKTGYHW
+2019 TANLKVGYHW

-2048 NNSGVDDILT
+2048 NNSGVDGILT

-2070 NMPAKNVYLGVKATN
+2070 NMPARNVYLGVKATN

-2193 AAQTVTLTARDYGS
+2193 ATQTVTLTARDYGS
-2207 GIDYISFGK
+2207 GINYISFGK
-2216 NEKYEKVTCNTDGSV
+2216 DEKYEKVTCNADGSV

-2285 FTSVPETLSTDISI
+2285 FTSVPETLSTYISI

-2307 PVTKRDG
+2307 PVTKRDGVDFKRDG

-2327 TGIISIKADDNKT
+2327 TGIISIKADGNKT
-2340 YYAVWKDTKKPVAVL
+2340 CYAIWKDTKKPVAVL

-2475 ATVNIPYVVIP
+2475 ATVNIPYAVIP

-2589 FSKAKNPAIT
+2589 FSKAKNPEIT